1 MNLLK
6 KNKYSIRKYKVGI
19 FSTLIGTVLL
29 LSNPNGAQALTT
41 DHNVQ
46 GGSNQAL
53 PGNSQNTNADTNRDI
68 VNDSQNT
75 PNAHA
80 TDNTSTNQALTNHQN
95 VDVANQVGPAPIQP
109 SASPAQNNN
118 NSNANST
125 ATEPAANTNNNLAS
139 NNNTLNVP
147 NNTDNNDSARHLT
160 LKEIQED
167 VRHSSDKPELV
178 AIAEEASNRPKKRSR
193 RAAPTDPNATPADPT
208 ATPADPT
215 AGNGSA
221 PVAITAP
228 YTPTTDPNANNI
240 GQNAPNEVLS
250 FDDNNI
256 RPSTNR
262 SVPTVTVVDNLPGY
276 TLINGGKVG
285 VFSHA
290 MVRTSMFDSGDAK
303 NYQAQGNVIALGRIR
318 GNDTNDHGDFN
329 GIEKTLTV
337 NPNSELIFEFNT
349 MTTKNYQAQGNVIAL
364 GRIRGNDTNDHGD
377 FNGIEKTL
385 TVNPNSELIF
395 EFNTMT
401 TKNYQGMTN
410 LIIKNADNDTVIGEK
425 VVAYGPIWRLLKV
438 PENVSH
444 LKIQFVPK
452 NDAITDARGIY
463 QLRDGYKYYD
473 FVDSI
478 GLHSGSHVYVERRTM
493 EPTATNNKEFT
504 VTTSL
509 KNNGNFGASFNTDDF
524 VYKIQLPEG
533 VEYVNN
539 SLTKDFPSGNSGV
552 DINDM
557 NVTYDAAN
565 RIITI
570 KSTGGGTGNS
580 PARLMPDKILDLKY
594 KLRVN
599 NVPTPRTVTFNDT
612 LTYKTYSQDFIN
624 SPAESH
630 TVSTNPYT
638 IDIIMNKD
646 ALQAEVDRR
655 IQQADY
661 TFASLDIF
669 NDLKRRAQTIL
680 DENRNNVPLNKRVS
694 QADID
699 SLANQMQHT
708 LIRSVDAEN
717 AVNRKVDDMED
728 LVNQNDELTDEEKQ
742 AAIQV
747 IEEHKNEI
755 IGNIGD
761 QTTDDGVTRIKDQG
775 IQTLSGDTATPVVKP
790 NAKQAIRDKAAKQ
803 REIINHTPDA
813 TQDEIQDALNQL
825 TTDETD
831 AIDNVTNATTNADVE
846 TAKNNG
852 INTIGAV
859 APQVTH
865 KQAARDAINQATAT
879 KRQQINS
886 NREATQEEKN
896 AALNELT
903 QATNHALE
911 QINQATTNDDVDTA
925 KGDGLNAINPIAP
938 VTVVKQAA
946 RDAVSHDAQQHIAE
960 INANPDAT
968 QEERQA
974 AIEKVNAA
982 VAVANTNILNANTN
996 ADVEQVKTNAIQ
1008 GIQAIEPATKVKT
1021 DAKNAIDQSAET
1033 QHNAIFNNNDA
1044 TLEEQQAAQ
1053 QLLDQAVATAK
1064 QNINAADTNQ
1074 EVAQAKD
1081 QGTQNIVVIQ
1091 PATQVKTDARNAV
1104 NEKAR
1109 EAITNIN
1116 ATPGATREEKQE
1128 AINRVNTLKNRAL
1141 NDIGVTST
1149 TAMVNSIRD
1158 DAVNQ
1163 IGAVQPHVTKKQT
1176 ATGVLTDL
1184 ATAKKQEINQN
1195 TNATTEEKQVA
1206 LNQVD
1211 QDLAT
1216 AINNINQADTNAEVD
1231 QAQQLGTKAINAIQ
1245 PNIVKKPAALA
1256 QTNQHYSAKLVE
1268 INATPDATDDEKNA
1282 AINTLNQDRQQAIES
1297 IKQANTNAEVDQA
1310 ATVAENNIDAVQVD
1324 VVKKQAARDKIT
1336 AEVAKRIEAVKQTPN
1351 ATDEE
1356 KQAAVNQINQL
1367 KDQAFNQINQN
1378 QTNDQVDATT
1388 NQAINAIDNVE
1399 AEVVIKPKAIADI
1412 EKAVKEKQQQIDN
1425 SLDSTDNEKEVALQ
1439 ALAKEKEKA
1448 LAAIDQAQTNSQV
1461 NQAATNGVSAIKI
1474 IQPETKIKPAARE
1487 KINQKANELRAQ
1499 INQDK
1504 EATAEE
1510 RQAAL
1515 DKINDLVAKAMT
1527 NITNDR
1533 TNQQV
1538 NDSTNQA
1545 LDDIALVTPDHIVRA
1560 AARDAVKQQYEAK
1573 KHEIEQAEHATDE
1586 EKQVALNQLA
1596 NNEKR
1601 ALQNINQAIANN
1613 DVKRVESNG
1622 IATLKGVEPHIVVKP
1637 EAQEAIKASAD
1648 NQVESIKDTPHA
1660 TTDELDEANQ
1670 QINDTLKQ
1678 GQQDIDNTTQD
1689 AAVNDV
1695 RNQTI
1700 KAIEQ
1705 IKPKVRRK
1713 RAALDNID
1721 ESNNNQLDA
1730 IRNTLDTTQDE
1741 RNVAIAA
1748 LNKIVNAIKNDIA
1761 QNKTNAEVDQTE
1773 ADGNNNIK
1781 VILPKVQVK
1790 PAARQSVSAKAEA
1803 QNALIDQ
1810 SDLSTEEE
1818 RLAAKHLVEQALNQ
1832 AIDQINH
1839 ADKTAQVNQNSI
1851 DAQNIISKIKPATT
1865 VKATALQQIQNIAT
1879 NKINLIKANNEAT
1892 DEEQNAAIVQVEKEL
1907 IKAKQQIAGAVTNA
1921 DVAYLLHDGKNE
1933 IREIEPVINKKA
1945 TAREQLTTLFN
1956 DKKQAIE
1963 ANVQATVEERNSIL
1977 AQLQNIYDT
1986 AIGQIDQDRSNAQV
2000 DKTATLNL
2008 QTIHDL
2014 DVHPIKKPD
2023 AEKTINDDLARV
2035 THLVQNYRKVSDRN
2049 KADALKAITALKL
2062 QMDEELKTARTN
2074 ADVDAVLKRF
2084 NVALGDIEA
2093 VITEKENSLLR
2104 IDNIAQ
2110 QTYAK
2115 FKAIATPE
2123 QLAKVKALID
2133 QYVADG
2139 NRMVDEDATL
2149 NDIKK
2154 DTQLIIDEILA
2165 IKLPA
2170 EVIKASPKVG
2180 QPAPKVCT
2188 PIKKEDKQEV
2198 RKVVKELPNTGS
2210 EEMDLPLKE
2219 LALITGAALLARRRS
2234 KKEKES

>member
-1 MNLLK
+1 MLH
-6 KNKYSIRKYKVGI
+6 
-19 FSTLIGTVLL
+19 LIL
-29 LSNPNGAQALTT
+29 Q
-41 DHNVQ
+41 
-46 GGSNQAL
+46 
-53 PGNSQNTNADTNRDI
+53 
-68 VNDSQNT
+68 
-75 PNAHA
+75 
-80 TDNTSTNQALTNHQN
+80 
-95 VDVANQVGPAPIQP
+95 
-109 SASPAQNNN
+109 
-118 NSNANST
+118 
-125 ATEPAANTNNNLAS
+125 
-139 NNNTLNVP
+139 
-147 NNTDNNDSARHLT
+147 
-160 LKEIQED
+160 
-167 VRHSSDKPELV
+167 
-178 AIAEEASNRPKKRSR
+178 
-193 RAAPTDPNATPADPT
+193 
-208 ATPADPT
+208 
-215 AGNGSA
+215 
-221 PVAITAP
+221 
-228 YTPTTDPNANNI
+228 
-240 GQNAPNEVLS
+240 
-250 FDDNNI
+250 
-256 RPSTNR
+256 
-262 SVPTVTVVDNLPGY
+262 SV
-276 TLINGGKVG
+276 
-285 VFSHA
+285 
-290 MVRTSMFDSGDAK
+290 
-303 NYQAQGNVIALGRIR
+303 
-318 GNDTNDHGDFN
+318 
-329 GIEKTLTV
+329 
-337 NPNSELIFEFNT
+337 
-349 MTTKNYQAQGNVIAL
+349 
-364 GRIRGNDTNDHGD
+364 
-377 FNGIEKTL
+377 
-385 TVNPNSELIF
+385 
-395 EFNTMT
+395 
-401 TKNYQGMTN
+401 
-410 LIIKNADNDTVIGEK
+410 
-425 VVAYGPIWRLLKV
+425 
-438 PENVSH
+438 
-444 LKIQFVPK
+444 
-452 NDAITDARGIY
+452 
-463 QLRDGYKYYD
+463 
-473 FVDSI
+473 
-478 GLHSGSHVYVERRTM
+478 
-493 EPTATNNKEFT
+493 
-504 VTTSL
+504 
-509 KNNGNFGASFNTDDF
+509 

-599 NVPTPRTVTFNDT
+599 NVPTPRTVTFNDI
-612 LTYKTYSQDFIN
+612 LTYKTYTQDFIN

-669 NDLKRRAQTIL
+669 NELKRRAQTIL

-699 SLANQMQHT
+699 SLVNQMQHT

-803 REIINHTPDA
+803 REIINNTPDA

-982 VAVANTNILNANTN
+982 VAAANTNILNANTN

-1104 NEKAR
+1104 NDKAR

-1195 TNATTEEKQVA
+1195 TNATDEEKQVA

-1245 PNIVKKPAALA
+1245 PNIVKKPTALA
-1256 QTNQHYSAKLVE
+1256 QINQHYNAKLAE

-1399 AEVVIKPKAIADI
+1399 AKVVIKPKAIADI

-1425 SLDSTDNEKEVALQ
+1425 SLDSTDNEKEVALL

-1474 IQPETKIKPAARE
+1474 IQPETKVKPAARE

-1560 AARDAVKQQYEAK
+1560 TARDAVKQQYEAK

-1601 ALQNINQAIANN
+1601 ALQNIDQAIANN

-1907 IKAKQQIAGAVTNA
+1907 IKAKQQIASAVTNA

-1956 DKKQAIE
+1956 DKKLAIE

-2000 DKTATLNL
+2000 DKTASLNL

-2139 NRMVDEDATL
+2139 IRMIDEDATL
-2149 NDIKK
+2149 NDIKQH
-2154 DTQLIIDEILA
+2154 TQFIVDEILA

-2170 EVIKASPKVG
+2170 EATKVLPKVG
-2180 QPAPKVCT
+2180 QPAPKLCT
-2188 PIKKEDKQEV
+2188 SIKK
-2198 RKVVKELPNTGS
+2198 
-2210 EEMDLPLKE
+2210 
-2219 LALITGAALLARRRS
+2219 
-2234 KKEKES
+2234 

>member
-41 DHNVQ
+41 DNNVQ
-46 GGSNQAL
+46 SDTNQAT
-53 PGNSQNTNADTNRDI
+53 PVNSQDTNVANNRGLA
-68 VNDSQNT
+68 NSAQNT
-75 PNAHA
+75 PNQSA
-80 TDNTSTNQALTNHQN
+80 TTNQSTNQALVNHN
-95 VDVANQVGPAPIQP
+95 NGSIANQATPTSVQSSTP
-109 SASPAQNNN
+109 SAQNNN
-118 NSNANST
+118 HTDGNTTATETVSNAN
-125 ATEPAANTNNNLAS
+125 NKDVVS
-139 NNNTLNVP
+139 NNTTLNVP
-147 NNTDNNDSARHLT
+147 NKTNENGSGGHLT

-178 AIAEEASNRPKKRSR
+178 AIAEQASNRPKKRSR
-193 RAAPTDPNATPADPT
+193 RAAPADPNATPADP
-208 ATPADPT
+208 AAAA
-215 AGNGSA
+215 AGNGGA

-228 YTPTTDPNANNI
+228 YTPTTDPNANNA

-250 FDDNNI
+250 FDDNGI

-262 SVPTVTVVDNLPGY
+262 SVPSVTVVDNLPGF

-303 NYQAQGNVIALGRIR
+303 NYQAQGNVIALGRIK

-329 GIEKTLTV
+329 GIEK
-337 NPNSELIFEFNT
+337 S
-349 MTTKNYQAQGNVIAL
+349 
-364 GRIRGNDTNDHGD
+364 
-377 FNGIEKTL
+377 L

-401 TKNYQGMTN
+401 TKNYQGVTN
-410 LIIKNADNDTVIGEK
+410 LIIKNADNDTVIAEK
-425 VVAYGPIWRLLKV
+425 SVAYGPIWRLFKV

-524 VYKIQLPEG
+524 VYKVQLPEG

-539 SLTKDFPSGNSGV
+539 SLTKDFPSSNSGV
-552 DINDM
+552 DMNDF

-565 RIITI
+565 RVITI
-570 KSTGGGTGNS
+570 KSTGGGSGNS

-612 LTYKTYSQDFIN
+612 LTYKTYTQDFIN

-699 SLANQMQHT
+699 SLTNQMQHT

-717 AVNRKVDDMED
+717 AVNKKVDQMED

-790 NAKQAIRDKAAKQ
+790 NAKKAIRDKATKQ
-803 REIINHTPDA
+803 REIINATLDA
-813 TQDEIQDALNQL
+813 TEDEIQDALNQL
-825 TTDETD
+825 ATDETD

-846 TAKNNG
+846 IAKNNG

-859 APQVTH
+859 VPQVTH

-911 QINQATTNDDVDTA
+911 QINQATTNADVDNA

-974 AIEKVNAA
+974 AIDKVNAA
-982 VAVANTNILNANTN
+982 VTAANTNILNANTN

-1008 GIQAIEPATKVKT
+1008 GIQAITPATKVKT
-1021 DAKNAIDQSAET
+1021 DAKNAIDKSAET
-1033 QHNAIFNNNDA
+1033 QHNTIFNNNDA

-1104 NEKAR
+1104 NDKAR

-1141 NDIGVTST
+1141 TDIGVTST

-1176 ATGVLTDL
+1176 ATGVLNDL

-1211 QDLAT
+1211 QELAT

-1256 QTNQHYSAKLVE
+1256 QINQHYNAKLAE
-1268 INATPDATDDEKNA
+1268 INATPDATNDEKNA

-1367 KDQAFNQINQN
+1367 KDQAINQINQN
-1378 QTNDQVDATT
+1378 QTNDQVDTTT
-1388 NQAINAIDNVE
+1388 NQAVNAIDNVE

-1425 SLDSTDNEKEVALQ
+1425 SLDSTDNEKEVASQ

-1474 IQPETKIKPAARE
+1474 IQPETKVKPAARE
-1487 KINQKANELRAQ
+1487 KINQKANELRAK

-1510 RQAAL
+1510 RQVAL
-1515 DKINDLVAKAMT
+1515 DKINEFVNQAMT
-1527 NITNDR
+1527 DITNNR

-1538 NDSTNQA
+1538 DDTTSQA
-1545 LDDIALVTPDHIVRA
+1545 LDSIALVAPEHIVRA

-1573 KHEIEQAEHATDE
+1573 KQEIEQAEHATDE

-1596 NNEKR
+1596 NNEKL
-1601 ALQNINQAIANN
+1601 ALQNINQAVTNN
-1613 DVKRVESNG
+1613 DVKRVETNG
-1622 IATLKGVEPHIVVKP
+1622 IATLKGVQPHIVIKP
-1637 EAQEAIKASAD
+1637 EAQQAIKASAE

-1660 TTDELDEANQ
+1660 TVDELDEANQ
-1670 QINDTLKQ
+1670 LISDTLKQ
-1678 GQQDIDNTTQD
+1678 AQQEIENTNQD
-1689 AAVNDV
+1689 AAVTDV

-1713 RAALDNID
+1713 RAALDSI
-1721 ESNNNQLDA
+1721 EENNKNQLDA

-1741 RNVAIAA
+1741 RDVAIDT
-1748 LNKIVNAIKNDIA
+1748 LNKIVNTIKNDIA
-1761 QNKTNAEVDQTE
+1761 QNKTNAEVDRTE
-1773 ADGNNNIK
+1773 TDGNDNIK

-1790 PAARQSVSAKAEA
+1790 PAARQSVGVKAEA

-1839 ADKTAQVNQNSI
+1839 ADKTAQVNQDSI

-1892 DEEQNAAIVQVEKEL
+1892 DEEQNIAIAQVEKEL
-1907 IKAKQQIAGAVTNA
+1907 IKAKQQIASAVTNA
-1921 DVAYLLHDGKNE
+1921 DVAYLLHDEKNE
-1933 IREIEPVINKKA
+1933 IREIEPVINRKA
-1945 TAREQLTTLFN
+1945 SAREQLTTLFN

-1963 ANVQATVEERNSIL
+1963 ANIQATVEERNSIL

-2000 DKTATLNL
+2000 DKTASLNL

-2035 THLVQNYRKVSDRN
+2035 TALVQNYRKVSNRN

-2084 NVALGDIEA
+2084 NVALSDIEA

-2123 QLAKVKALID
+2123 QLAKVKVLID

-2139 NRMVDEDATL
+2139 NRMIDEDATL
-2149 NDIKK
+2149 NDIKQH
-2154 DTQLIIDEILA
+2154 TQFIVDEILA

-2170 EVIKASPKVG
+2170 EATKVSPKEI

-2188 PIKKEDKQEV
+2188 PIKKEETHES
-2198 RKVVKELPNTGS
+2198 RKVEKELPNTGS
-2210 EEMDLPLKE
+2210 EGMDLPLKE
-2219 LALITGAALLARRRS
+2219 FALITGAALLARRRT
-2234 KKEKES
+2234 KNEKES

>member
-41 DHNVQ
+41 DNNVQ
-46 GGSNQAL
+46 SDTNQAT
-53 PGNSQNTNADTNRDI
+53 PVNSQDTNVANNRGLA
-68 VNDSQNT
+68 NSAQNT
-75 PNAHA
+75 PNQSA
-80 TDNTSTNQALTNHQN
+80 TTNQSTNQALVNHN
-95 VDVANQVGPAPIQP
+95 NGSIANQATPTSVQSSTP
-109 SASPAQNNN
+109 SAQNNN
-118 NSNANST
+118 HTDGNTTATETVSNAN
-125 ATEPAANTNNNLAS
+125 NKDVVS
-139 NNNTLNVP
+139 NNTTLNVP
-147 NNTDNNDSARHLT
+147 NKTNENGSGGHLT

-178 AIAEEASNRPKKRSR
+178 AIAEQASNRPKKRSR
-193 RAAPTDPNATPADPT
+193 RAAPADPNATPADP
-208 ATPADPT
+208 AAAA
-215 AGNGSA
+215 AGNGGA

-228 YTPTTDPNANNI
+228 YTPTTDPNANNA

-250 FDDNNI
+250 FDDNGI

-262 SVPTVTVVDNLPGY
+262 SVPSVTVVDNLPGF

-303 NYQAQGNVIALGRIR
+303 NYQAQGNVIALGRIK

-329 GIEKTLTV
+329 GIEK
-337 NPNSELIFEFNT
+337 S
-349 MTTKNYQAQGNVIAL
+349 
-364 GRIRGNDTNDHGD
+364 
-377 FNGIEKTL
+377 L

-401 TKNYQGMTN
+401 TKNYQGVTN
-410 LIIKNADNDTVIGEK
+410 LIIKNADNDTVIAEK
-425 VVAYGPIWRLLKV
+425 SVAYGPIWRLFKV

-524 VYKIQLPEG
+524 VYKVQLPEG

-539 SLTKDFPSGNSGV
+539 SLTKDFPSSNSGV
-552 DINDM
+552 DMNDF

-565 RIITI
+565 RVITI
-570 KSTGGGTGNS
+570 KSTGGGSGNS

-612 LTYKTYSQDFIN
+612 LTYKTYTQDFIN

-699 SLANQMQHT
+699 SLTNQMQHT

-717 AVNRKVDDMED
+717 AVNKKVDQMED

-790 NAKQAIRDKAAKQ
+790 NAKKAIRDKATKQ
-803 REIINHTPDA
+803 REIINATPDA
-813 TQDEIQDALNQL
+813 TEDEIQDALNQL
-825 TTDETD
+825 ATDETD

-846 TAKNNG
+846 IAKNNG

-859 APQVTH
+859 VPQVTH

-911 QINQATTNDDVDTA
+911 QINQATTNADVDNA

-974 AIEKVNAA
+974 AIDKVNAA
-982 VAVANTNILNANTN
+982 VTAANTNILNANTN

-1008 GIQAIEPATKVKT
+1008 GIQAITPATKVKT
-1021 DAKNAIDQSAET
+1021 DAKNAIDKSAET
-1033 QHNAIFNNNDA
+1033 QHNTIFNNNDA

-1104 NEKAR
+1104 NDKAR

-1141 NDIGVTST
+1141 TDIGVTST

-1176 ATGVLTDL
+1176 ATGVLNDL

-1195 TNATTEEKQVA
+1195 TNTTTEEKQVA

-1211 QDLAT
+1211 QELAT

-1256 QTNQHYSAKLVE
+1256 QINQHYNAKLAE
-1268 INATPDATDDEKNA
+1268 INATPDATNDEKNA

-1367 KDQAFNQINQN
+1367 KDQAINQINQN
-1378 QTNDQVDATT
+1378 QTNDQVDTTT
-1388 NQAINAIDNVE
+1388 NQAVNAIDNVE

-1425 SLDSTDNEKEVALQ
+1425 SLDSTDNEKEVASQ

-1474 IQPETKIKPAARE
+1474 IQPETKVKPAARE
-1487 KINQKANELRAQ
+1487 KINQKANELRAK

-1510 RQAAL
+1510 RQVAL
-1515 DKINDLVAKAMT
+1515 DKINEFVNQAMT
-1527 NITNDR
+1527 DITNNR

-1538 NDSTNQA
+1538 DDTTSQA
-1545 LDDIALVTPDHIVRA
+1545 LDSIALVAPEHIVRA

-1573 KHEIEQAEHATDE
+1573 KQEIEQAEHATDE

-1596 NNEKR
+1596 NNEKL
-1601 ALQNINQAIANN
+1601 ALQNINQAVTNN
-1613 DVKRVESNG
+1613 DVKRVETNG
-1622 IATLKGVEPHIVVKP
+1622 IATLKGVQPHIVIKP
-1637 EAQEAIKASAD
+1637 EAQQAIKASAE

-1660 TTDELDEANQ
+1660 TVDELDEANQ
-1670 QINDTLKQ
+1670 LISDTLKQ
-1678 GQQDIDNTTQD
+1678 AQQEIENTNQD
-1689 AAVNDV
+1689 AAVTDV

-1713 RAALDNID
+1713 RAALDSI
-1721 ESNNNQLDA
+1721 EENNKNQLDA

-1741 RNVAIAA
+1741 RDVAIDT
-1748 LNKIVNAIKNDIA
+1748 LNKIVNTIKNDIA
-1761 QNKTNAEVDQTE
+1761 QNKTNAEVDRTE
-1773 ADGNNNIK
+1773 TDGNDNIK

-1790 PAARQSVSAKAEA
+1790 PAARQSVGVKAEA

-1839 ADKTAQVNQNSI
+1839 ADKTAQVNQDSI

-1892 DEEQNAAIVQVEKEL
+1892 DEEQNIAIAQVEKEL
-1907 IKAKQQIAGAVTNA
+1907 IKAKQQIASAVTNA
-1921 DVAYLLHDGKNE
+1921 DVAYLLHDEKNE
-1933 IREIEPVINKKA
+1933 IREIEPVINRKA
-1945 TAREQLTTLFN
+1945 SAREQLTTLFN

-1963 ANVQATVEERNSIL
+1963 ANIQATVEERNSIL

-2000 DKTATLNL
+2000 DKTASLNL

-2035 THLVQNYRKVSDRN
+2035 TALVQNYRKVSNRN

-2084 NVALGDIEA
+2084 NVALSDIEA

-2123 QLAKVKALID
+2123 QLAKVKVLID

-2139 NRMVDEDATL
+2139 NRMIDEDATL
-2149 NDIKK
+2149 NDIKQH
-2154 DTQLIIDEILA
+2154 TQFIVDEILA

-2170 EVIKASPKVG
+2170 EATKVSPKEI

-2188 PIKKEDKQEV
+2188 PIKKEETHES
-2198 RKVVKELPNTGS
+2198 RKVEKELPNTGS
-2210 EEMDLPLKE
+2210 EGMDLPLKE
-2219 LALITGAALLARRRS
+2219 FALITGAALLARRRT
-2234 KKEKES
+2234 KNEKES

>member
-41 DHNVQ
+41 DNNVQ
-46 GGSNQAL
+46 SDTNQAT
-53 PGNSQNTNADTNRDI
+53 PVNSQDKDVANNRGLA
-68 VNDSQNT
+68 NSAQNT
-75 PNAHA
+75 PNQSA
-80 TDNTSTNQALTNHQN
+80 TTNQATNQALVNHN
-95 VDVANQVGPAPIQP
+95 NGSIVNQATPTSVQSSTP
-109 SASPAQNNN
+109 SAQNNN
-118 NSNANST
+118 HTDGNTTATETVSNAN
-125 ATEPAANTNNNLAS
+125 NNDVAS
-139 NNNTLNVP
+139 NNTTLNVP
-147 NNTDNNDSARHLT
+147 NKTNENGSGGHLT

-178 AIAEEASNRPKKRSR
+178 AIAEPASNRPKKRSR
-193 RAAPTDPNATPADPT
+193 RAAPADPNATPADPG
-208 ATPADPT
+208 AAA
-215 AGNGSA
+215 AGNGGA

-228 YTPTTDPNANNI
+228 YTPTTDPNANNA

-250 FDDNNI
+250 FDDNSI
-256 RPSTNR
+256 RPSANR
-262 SVPTVTVVDNLPGY
+262 SVPSVTVVDNLPGF

-285 VFSHA
+285 VLSHA
-290 MVRTSMFDSGDAK
+290 MVRTSMFEAGS
-303 NYQAQGNVIALGRIR
+303 NRTYQAQGNVLALGRIS
-318 GNDTNDHGDFN
+318 GTDASNHGDFN
-329 GIEKTLTV
+329 GIEKSLTV

-349 MTTKNYQAQGNVIAL
+349 MPTKNGQGATNV
-364 GRIRGNDTNDHGD
+364 
-377 FNGIEKTL
+377 
-385 TVNPNSELIF
+385 
-395 EFNTMT
+395 
-401 TKNYQGMTN
+401 
-410 LIIKNADNDTVIGEK
+410 IIKNADTNDTIAEK
-425 VVAYGPIWRLLKV
+425 TVEGGPTLRLFKV
-438 PENVSH
+438 PDNVRN

-463 QLRDGYKYYD
+463 QLKDGYKYYS

-509 KNNGNFGASFNTDDF
+509 KNNGNSGASLDTDEF

-539 SLTKDFPSGNSGV
+539 SLTKDFPSNNSGV
-552 DINDM
+552 DVNDM

-565 RIITI
+565 RVITI
-570 KSTGGGTGNS
+570 KSTGGGTTNS

-612 LTYKTYSQDFIN
+612 LTYKTYTQDFIN
-624 SPAESH
+624 SAAESH

-669 NDLKRRAQTIL
+669 NDLKKRAQTIL
-680 DENRNNVPLNKRVS
+680 AENRNNVPLNKRVS

-699 SLANQMQHT
+699 TLTNQMQHT

-717 AVNRKVDDMED
+717 AVNQKADQMED

-747 IEEHKNEI
+747 IEEHKGNI
-755 IGNIGD
+755 IGDIGD

-790 NAKQAIRDKAAKQ
+790 NAKKAIRDKATKQ
-803 REIINHTPDA
+803 REIINATPDA
-813 TQDEIQDALNQL
+813 TEDEIQDAINQL
-825 TTDETD
+825 ATDETD

-852 INTIGAV
+852 INTIGSV
-859 APQVTH
+859 VPQVTH

-911 QINQATTNDDVDTA
+911 QINQATTNADVDNA

-974 AIEKVNAA
+974 AIDKVNAA
-982 VAVANTNILNANTN
+982 VTAANTNILNANTN
-996 ADVEQVKTNAIQ
+996 AEVEQVKTNAIQ
-1008 GIQAIEPATKVKT
+1008 GIQAITPATKVKT
-1021 DAKNAIDQSAET
+1021 DAKNAIDKSAET
-1033 QHNAIFNNNDA
+1033 QHNTIFNNNDA

-1091 PATQVKTDARNAV
+1091 PATQVKTDARNVV
-1104 NEKAR
+1104 NDKAR

-1141 NDIGVTST
+1141 TDIGVTST

-1176 ATGVLTDL
+1176 ATGVLNDL

-1211 QDLAT
+1211 QELAT

-1256 QTNQHYSAKLVE
+1256 QINQHYNAKLAE
-1268 INATPDATDDEKNA
+1268 INATPDATNDEKNA

-1378 QTNDQVDATT
+1378 QTNDQVDTTT
-1388 NQAINAIDNVE
+1388 NQALNAIDNVE

-1425 SLDSTDNEKEVALQ
+1425 SLDSTDNEKEVASQ

-1474 IQPETKIKPAARE
+1474 IQPETKVKPAARE
-1487 KINQKANELRAQ
+1487 KINQKANELRAK

-1510 RQAAL
+1510 RQVAL
-1515 DKINDLVAKAMT
+1515 DKINEFVNQAMT
-1527 NITNDR
+1527 DITNNR

-1538 NDSTNQA
+1538 DDTTSQA
-1545 LDDIALVTPDHIVRA
+1545 LDSIALVAPEHIVRA

-1573 KHEIEQAEHATDE
+1573 KQEIEQAEHATDE

-1596 NNEKR
+1596 NNKKL
-1601 ALQNINQAIANN
+1601 ALQNINQAVTNN
-1613 DVKRVESNG
+1613 DVKRVETNG
-1622 IATLKGVEPHIVVKP
+1622 IATLKGVQPHIVIKP
-1637 EAQEAIKASAD
+1637 EAQQAIKASAE

-1660 TTDELDEANQ
+1660 TVDELDEANQ
-1670 QINDTLKQ
+1670 LISDTLKQ
-1678 GQQDIDNTTQD
+1678 AQQEIENTNQD
-1689 AAVNDV
+1689 AAVTDV

-1713 RAALDNID
+1713 RAALDSI
-1721 ESNNNQLDA
+1721 EENNKNQLDA

-1741 RNVAIAA
+1741 RDVAIDT
-1748 LNKIVNAIKNDIA
+1748 LNKIVNTIKNDIA
-1761 QNKTNAEVDQTE
+1761 QNKTNAEVDRTE
-1773 ADGNNNIK
+1773 TDGNDNIK

-1790 PAARQSVSAKAEA
+1790 PAARQSVGVKAEA

-1839 ADKTAQVNQNSI
+1839 ADKTAQVNQDSI

-1892 DEEQNAAIVQVEKEL
+1892 DEEQNIAIAQVEKEL
-1907 IKAKQQIAGAVTNA
+1907 IKAKQQIASAVTNA
-1921 DVAYLLHDGKNE
+1921 DVAYLLHDEKNE
-1933 IREIEPVINKKA
+1933 IREIEPVISRKA
-1945 TAREQLTTLFN
+1945 SAREQLTTLFN

-1963 ANVQATVEERNSIL
+1963 ANIQATVEERNSIL

-2000 DKTATLNL
+2000 DKTASLNL

-2035 THLVQNYRKVSDRN
+2035 TALVQNYRKVSDRN

-2084 NVALGDIEA
+2084 NVALSDIEA

-2123 QLAKVKALID
+2123 QLAKVKVLID

-2139 NRMVDEDATL
+2139 NRMIDEDATL
-2149 NDIKK
+2149 NDIKQH
-2154 DTQLIIDEILA
+2154 TQFIVDEILA

-2170 EVIKASPKVG
+2170 EAMKVSPKVI

-2188 PIKKEDKQEV
+2188 PIKKEETHES
-2198 RKVVKELPNTGS
+2198 RKVEKELPNTGS

-2219 LALITGAALLARRRS
+2219 FALITGAALLARRRT
-2234 KKEKES
+2234 KNEKES

>member
-41 DHNVQ
+41 DNNVQ
-46 GGSNQAL
+46 SDTNQAT
-53 PGNSQNTNADTNRDI
+53 PVNSQDKDVANNRGLA
-68 VNDSQNT
+68 NSAQNT
-75 PNAHA
+75 PNQSA
-80 TDNTSTNQALTNHQN
+80 TTNQATNQALVNHN
-95 VDVANQVGPAPIQP
+95 NGSIVNQATPTSVQSSTP
-109 SASPAQNNN
+109 SAQNNN
-118 NSNANST
+118 HTDGNTTATETVSNAN
-125 ATEPAANTNNNLAS
+125 NNDVAS
-139 NNNTLNVP
+139 NNTTLNVP
-147 NNTDNNDSARHLT
+147 NKTNENGSGGHLT

-178 AIAEEASNRPKKRSR
+178 AIAEPASNRPKKRSR
-193 RAAPTDPNATPADPT
+193 RAAPADPNATPADPG
-208 ATPADPT
+208 AAA
-215 AGNGSA
+215 AGNGGA

-228 YTPTTDPNANNI
+228 YTPTTDPNANNA

-250 FDDNNI
+250 FDDNSI

-262 SVPTVTVVDNLPGY
+262 SVPSVTVVDNLPGF

-285 VFSHA
+285 VLSHA
-290 MVRTSMFDSGDAK
+290 MVRTSMFEAGS
-303 NYQAQGNVIALGRIR
+303 NRTYQAQGNVLALGRIS
-318 GNDTNDHGDFN
+318 GTDASNHGDFN
-329 GIEKTLTV
+329 GIEKSLTV

-349 MTTKNYQAQGNVIAL
+349 MPTKNGQGATNV
-364 GRIRGNDTNDHGD
+364 
-377 FNGIEKTL
+377 
-385 TVNPNSELIF
+385 
-395 EFNTMT
+395 
-401 TKNYQGMTN
+401 
-410 LIIKNADNDTVIGEK
+410 IIKNADTNDTIAEK
-425 VVAYGPIWRLLKV
+425 TVEGGPTLRLFKV
-438 PENVSH
+438 PDNVRN

-463 QLRDGYKYYD
+463 QLKDGYKYYS

-509 KNNGNFGASFNTDDF
+509 KNNGNSGASLDTDEF

-539 SLTKDFPSGNSGV
+539 SLTKDFPSNNSGV
-552 DINDM
+552 DVNDM

-565 RIITI
+565 RVITI
-570 KSTGGGTGNS
+570 KSTGGGTTNS

-612 LTYKTYSQDFIN
+612 LTYKTYTQDFIN
-624 SPAESH
+624 SAAESH

-669 NDLKRRAQTIL
+669 NDLKKRAQTIL
-680 DENRNNVPLNKRVS
+680 AENRNNVPLNKRVS

-699 SLANQMQHT
+699 TLTNQMQHT

-717 AVNRKVDDMED
+717 AVNQKADQMED

-747 IEEHKNEI
+747 IEEHKGNI
-755 IGNIGD
+755 IGDIGD

-790 NAKQAIRDKAAKQ
+790 NAKKAIRDKATKQ
-803 REIINHTPDA
+803 REIINATPDA
-813 TQDEIQDALNQL
+813 TEDEIQDAINQL
-825 TTDETD
+825 ATDETD

-852 INTIGAV
+852 INTIGSV
-859 APQVTH
+859 VPQVTH

-911 QINQATTNDDVDTA
+911 QINQATTNADVDNA

-974 AIEKVNAA
+974 AIDKVNAA
-982 VAVANTNILNANTN
+982 VTAANTNILNANTN
-996 ADVEQVKTNAIQ
+996 AEVEQVKTNAIQ
-1008 GIQAIEPATKVKT
+1008 GIQAITPATKVKT
-1021 DAKNAIDQSAET
+1021 DAKNAIDKSAET
-1033 QHNAIFNNNDA
+1033 QHNTIFNNNDA

-1091 PATQVKTDARNAV
+1091 PATQVKTDARNVV
-1104 NEKAR
+1104 NDKAR

-1141 NDIGVTST
+1141 TDIGVTST

-1176 ATGVLTDL
+1176 ATGVLNDL

-1211 QDLAT
+1211 QELAT

-1256 QTNQHYSAKLVE
+1256 QINQHYNAKLAE
-1268 INATPDATDDEKNA
+1268 INATPDATNDEKNA

-1378 QTNDQVDATT
+1378 QTNDQVDTTT
-1388 NQAINAIDNVE
+1388 NQALNAIDNVE

-1425 SLDSTDNEKEVALQ
+1425 SLDSTDNEKEVASQ

-1474 IQPETKIKPAARE
+1474 IQPETKVKPAARE
-1487 KINQKANELRAQ
+1487 KINQKANELRAK

-1510 RQAAL
+1510 RQVAL
-1515 DKINDLVAKAMT
+1515 DKINEFVNQAMT
-1527 NITNDR
+1527 DITNNR

-1538 NDSTNQA
+1538 DDTTSQA
-1545 LDDIALVTPDHIVRA
+1545 LDSIALVAPEHIVRA

-1573 KHEIEQAEHATDE
+1573 KQEIEQAEHATDE

-1596 NNEKR
+1596 NNKKL
-1601 ALQNINQAIANN
+1601 ALQNINQAVTNN
-1613 DVKRVESNG
+1613 DVKRVETNG
-1622 IATLKGVEPHIVVKP
+1622 IATLKGVQPHIVIKP
-1637 EAQEAIKASAD
+1637 EAQQAIKASAE

-1660 TTDELDEANQ
+1660 TVDELDEANQ
-1670 QINDTLKQ
+1670 LISDTLKQ
-1678 GQQDIDNTTQD
+1678 AQQEIENTNQD
-1689 AAVNDV
+1689 AAVTDV

-1713 RAALDNID
+1713 RATLDSI
-1721 ESNNNQLDA
+1721 EENNKNQLDA

-1741 RNVAIAA
+1741 RDVAIDT
-1748 LNKIVNAIKNDIA
+1748 LNKIVNTIKNDIA
-1761 QNKTNAEVDQTE
+1761 QNKTNAEVDRTE
-1773 ADGNNNIK
+1773 TDGNDNIK

-1790 PAARQSVSAKAEA
+1790 PAARQSVGVKAEA

-1839 ADKTAQVNQNSI
+1839 ADKTAQVNQDSI

-1892 DEEQNAAIVQVEKEL
+1892 DEEQNIAIAQVEKEL
-1907 IKAKQQIAGAVTNA
+1907 IKAKQQIASAVTNA
-1921 DVAYLLHDGKNE
+1921 DVAYLLHDEKNE
-1933 IREIEPVINKKA
+1933 IREIEPVISRKA
-1945 TAREQLTTLFN
+1945 SAREQLTTLFN

-1963 ANVQATVEERNSIL
+1963 ANIQATVEERNSIL

-2000 DKTATLNL
+2000 DKTASLNL

-2035 THLVQNYRKVSDRN
+2035 TALVQNYRKVSDRN

-2084 NVALGDIEA
+2084 NVALSDIEA

-2123 QLAKVKALID
+2123 QLAKVKVLID

-2139 NRMVDEDATL
+2139 NRMIDEDATL
-2149 NDIKK
+2149 NDIKQH
-2154 DTQLIIDEILA
+2154 TQFIVDEILA

-2170 EVIKASPKVG
+2170 EAMKVSPKVI

-2188 PIKKEDKQEV
+2188 PIKKEETHES
-2198 RKVVKELPNTGS
+2198 RKVEKELPNTGS

-2219 LALITGAALLARRRS
+2219 FALITGAALLARRRT
-2234 KKEKES
+2234 KNEKES

>member
-41 DHNVQ
+41 DNNVQ
-46 GGSNQAL
+46 SDTNQAT
-53 PGNSQNTNADTNRDI
+53 PVNSQDTNVANNRGLA
-68 VNDSQNT
+68 NSAQNT
-75 PNAHA
+75 PNQSA
-80 TDNTSTNQALTNHQN
+80 TTNQSTNQALVNHN
-95 VDVANQVGPAPIQP
+95 NGSIANQATPTSVQSSTP
-109 SASPAQNNN
+109 SAQNNN
-118 NSNANST
+118 HTDGNTTATETVSNAN
-125 ATEPAANTNNNLAS
+125 NKDVVS
-139 NNNTLNVP
+139 NNTTLNVP
-147 NNTDNNDSARHLT
+147 NKTNENGSGGHLT

-178 AIAEEASNRPKKRSR
+178 AIAEQASNRPKKRSR
-193 RAAPTDPNATPADPT
+193 RAAPADPNATPADP
-208 ATPADPT
+208 AAAA
-215 AGNGSA
+215 AGNGGA

-228 YTPTTDPNANNI
+228 YTPTTDPNANNA

-250 FDDNNI
+250 FDDNGI

-262 SVPTVTVVDNLPGY
+262 SVPSVTVVDNLPGF

-303 NYQAQGNVIALGRIR
+303 NYQAQGNVIALGRIK

-329 GIEKTLTV
+329 GIEK
-337 NPNSELIFEFNT
+337 S
-349 MTTKNYQAQGNVIAL
+349 
-364 GRIRGNDTNDHGD
+364 
-377 FNGIEKTL
+377 L

-401 TKNYQGMTN
+401 TKNYQGVTN
-410 LIIKNADNDTVIGEK
+410 LIIKNADNDTVIAEK
-425 VVAYGPIWRLLKV
+425 SVAYGPIWRLFKV

-524 VYKIQLPEG
+524 VYKVQLPEG

-539 SLTKDFPSGNSGV
+539 SLTKDFPSSNSGV
-552 DINDM
+552 DMNDF

-565 RIITI
+565 RVITI
-570 KSTGGGTGNS
+570 KSTGGGSGNS

-612 LTYKTYSQDFIN
+612 LTYKTYTQDFIN

-699 SLANQMQHT
+699 SLTNQMQHT

-717 AVNRKVDDMED
+717 AVNKKVDQMED

-790 NAKQAIRDKAAKQ
+790 NAKKAIRDKATKQ
-803 REIINHTPDA
+803 REIINATPDA
-813 TQDEIQDALNQL
+813 TEDEIQDALNQL
-825 TTDETD
+825 ATDETD

-846 TAKNNG
+846 IAKNNG

-859 APQVTH
+859 VPQVTH

-911 QINQATTNDDVDTA
+911 QINQATTNADVDNA

-974 AIEKVNAA
+974 AIDKVNAA
-982 VAVANTNILNANTN
+982 VTAANTNILNANTN

-1008 GIQAIEPATKVKT
+1008 GIQAITPATKVKT
-1021 DAKNAIDQSAET
+1021 DAKNAIDKSAET
-1033 QHNAIFNNNDA
+1033 QHNTIFNNNDA

-1104 NEKAR
+1104 NDKAR

-1141 NDIGVTST
+1141 TDIGVTST

-1176 ATGVLTDL
+1176 ATGVLNDL

-1211 QDLAT
+1211 QELAT

-1256 QTNQHYSAKLVE
+1256 QINQHYNAKLAE
-1268 INATPDATDDEKNA
+1268 INATPDATNDEKNA

-1367 KDQAFNQINQN
+1367 KDQAINQINQN
-1378 QTNDQVDATT
+1378 QTNDQVDTTT
-1388 NQAINAIDNVE
+1388 NQAVNAIDNVE

-1425 SLDSTDNEKEVALQ
+1425 SLDSTDNEKEVASQ

-1474 IQPETKIKPAARE
+1474 IQPETKVKPAARE
-1487 KINQKANELRAQ
+1487 KINQKANELRAK

-1510 RQAAL
+1510 RQVAL
-1515 DKINDLVAKAMT
+1515 DKINEFVNQAMT
-1527 NITNDR
+1527 DITNNR

-1538 NDSTNQA
+1538 DDTTSQA
-1545 LDDIALVTPDHIVRA
+1545 LDSIALVAPEHIVRA

-1573 KHEIEQAEHATDE
+1573 KQEIEQAEHATDE

-1596 NNEKR
+1596 NNEKL
-1601 ALQNINQAIANN
+1601 ALQNINQAVTNN
-1613 DVKRVESNG
+1613 DVKRVETNG
-1622 IATLKGVEPHIVVKP
+1622 IATLKGVQPHIVIKP
-1637 EAQEAIKASAD
+1637 EAQQAIKATAE

-1660 TTDELDEANQ
+1660 TVDELDEANQ
-1670 QINDTLKQ
+1670 LISDTLKQ
-1678 GQQDIDNTTQD
+1678 AQQEIENTNQD
-1689 AAVNDV
+1689 AAVTDV

-1713 RAALDNID
+1713 RAALDSI
-1721 ESNNNQLDA
+1721 EENNKNQLDA

-1741 RNVAIAA
+1741 RDVAIDT
-1748 LNKIVNAIKNDIA
+1748 LNKIVNTIKNDIA
-1761 QNKTNAEVDQTE
+1761 QNKTNAEVDRTE
-1773 ADGNNNIK
+1773 TDGNDNIK

-1790 PAARQSVSAKAEA
+1790 PAARQSVGVKAEA

-1810 SDLSTEEE
+1810 SDLTTEEE

-1839 ADKTAQVNQNSI
+1839 ADKTAQVNQDSI

-1892 DEEQNAAIVQVEKEL
+1892 DEEQNIAIAQVEKEL
-1907 IKAKQQIAGAVTNA
+1907 IKAKQQIASAVTNA
-1921 DVAYLLHDGKNE
+1921 DVAYLLHDEKNE
-1933 IREIEPVINKKA
+1933 IREIEPVINRKA
-1945 TAREQLTTLFN
+1945 SAREQLTTLFN

-1963 ANVQATVEERNSIL
+1963 ANIQATVEERNSIL

-2000 DKTATLNL
+2000 DKTASLNL

-2035 THLVQNYRKVSDRN
+2035 TALVQNYRKVSNRN

-2084 NVALGDIEA
+2084 NVALSDIEA

-2123 QLAKVKALID
+2123 QLAKVKVLID

-2139 NRMVDEDATL
+2139 NRMIDEDATL
-2149 NDIKK
+2149 NDIKQH
-2154 DTQLIIDEILA
+2154 TQFIVDEILA

-2170 EVIKASPKVG
+2170 EATKVSPKEI

-2188 PIKKEDKQEV
+2188 PIKKEETHES
-2198 RKVVKELPNTGS
+2198 RKVEKELPNTGS
-2210 EEMDLPLKE
+2210 EGMDLPLKE
-2219 LALITGAALLARRRS
+2219 FALITGAALLARRRT
-2234 KKEKES
+2234 KNEKES

>member
-41 DHNVQ
+41 DNNVQ
-46 GGSNQAL
+46 SDTNQAT
-53 PGNSQNTNADTNRDI
+53 PVNSQDTNVANNRGLA
-68 VNDSQNT
+68 NSAQNT
-75 PNAHA
+75 PNQSA
-80 TDNTSTNQALTNHQN
+80 TTNQSTNQALVNHN
-95 VDVANQVGPAPIQP
+95 NGSIANQATPTSVQSSTP
-109 SASPAQNNN
+109 SAQNNN
-118 NSNANST
+118 HTDGNTTATETVSNAN
-125 ATEPAANTNNNLAS
+125 NKDVVS
-139 NNNTLNVP
+139 NNTTLNVP
-147 NNTDNNDSARHLT
+147 NKTNENGSGGHLT

-178 AIAEEASNRPKKRSR
+178 AIAEQASNRPKKRSR
-193 RAAPTDPNATPADPT
+193 RAAPADPNATPADP
-208 ATPADPT
+208 AAAA
-215 AGNGSA
+215 AGNGGA

-228 YTPTTDPNANNI
+228 YTPTTDPNANNA

-250 FDDNNI
+250 FDDNGI

-262 SVPTVTVVDNLPGY
+262 SVPSVTVVDNLPGF

-303 NYQAQGNVIALGRIR
+303 NYQAQGNVIALGRIK

-329 GIEKTLTV
+329 GIEK
-337 NPNSELIFEFNT
+337 S
-349 MTTKNYQAQGNVIAL
+349 
-364 GRIRGNDTNDHGD
+364 
-377 FNGIEKTL
+377 L

-401 TKNYQGMTN
+401 TKNYQGVTN
-410 LIIKNADNDTVIGEK
+410 LIIKNADNDTVIAEK
-425 VVAYGPIWRLLKV
+425 SVAYGPIWRLFKV

-524 VYKIQLPEG
+524 VYKVQLPEG

-539 SLTKDFPSGNSGV
+539 SLTKDFPSSNSGV
-552 DINDM
+552 DMNDF

-565 RIITI
+565 RVITI
-570 KSTGGGTGNS
+570 KSTGGGSGNS

-612 LTYKTYSQDFIN
+612 LTYKTYTQDFIN

-694 QADID
+694 QVDID
-699 SLANQMQHT
+699 SLTNQMQHT

-717 AVNRKVDDMED
+717 AVNKKVDQMED

-790 NAKQAIRDKAAKQ
+790 NAKKAIRDKATKQ
-803 REIINHTPDA
+803 REIINATPDA
-813 TQDEIQDALNQL
+813 TEDEIQDALNQL
-825 TTDETD
+825 ATDETD

-846 TAKNNG
+846 IAKNNG

-859 APQVTH
+859 VPQVTH

-911 QINQATTNDDVDTA
+911 QINQATTNADVDNA

-974 AIEKVNAA
+974 AIDKVNAA
-982 VAVANTNILNANTN
+982 VTAANTNILNANTN

-1008 GIQAIEPATKVKT
+1008 GIQAITPATKVKT
-1021 DAKNAIDQSAET
+1021 DAKNAIDKSAET
-1033 QHNAIFNNNDA
+1033 QHNTIFNNNDA

-1104 NEKAR
+1104 NDKAR

-1141 NDIGVTST
+1141 TDIGVTST

-1176 ATGVLTDL
+1176 ATGVLNDL

-1211 QDLAT
+1211 QELAT

-1256 QTNQHYSAKLVE
+1256 QINQHYNAKLAE
-1268 INATPDATDDEKNA
+1268 INATPDATNDEKNA

-1367 KDQAFNQINQN
+1367 KDQAINQINQN
-1378 QTNDQVDATT
+1378 QTNDQVDTTT
-1388 NQAINAIDNVE
+1388 NQVVNAIDNVE
-1399 AEVVIKPKAIADI
+1399 AEVVIKPTAIADI

-1425 SLDSTDNEKEVALQ
+1425 SLDSTDNEKEVASQ

-1474 IQPETKIKPAARE
+1474 IQPETKVKPAARE
-1487 KINQKANELRAQ
+1487 KINQKANELRAK

-1510 RQAAL
+1510 RQVAL
-1515 DKINDLVAKAMT
+1515 DKINEFVNQAMT
-1527 NITNDR
+1527 DITNNR

-1538 NDSTNQA
+1538 DDTTSQA
-1545 LDDIALVTPDHIVRA
+1545 LDSIALVAPEHIVRA

-1573 KHEIEQAEHATDE
+1573 KQEIEQAEHATDE

-1596 NNEKR
+1596 NNEKL
-1601 ALQNINQAIANN
+1601 ALQNINQAVTNN
-1613 DVKRVESNG
+1613 DVKRVETNG
-1622 IATLKGVEPHIVVKP
+1622 IATLKGVQPHIVIKP
-1637 EAQEAIKASAD
+1637 EAQQAIKATAE

-1660 TTDELDEANQ
+1660 TVDELDEANQ
-1670 QINDTLKQ
+1670 LISDTLKQ
-1678 GQQDIDNTTQD
+1678 AQQEIENTNQD
-1689 AAVNDV
+1689 AAVTDV

-1713 RAALDNID
+1713 RAALDSI
-1721 ESNNNQLDA
+1721 EENNKNQLDA

-1741 RNVAIAA
+1741 RDVAIDT
-1748 LNKIVNAIKNDIA
+1748 LNKIVNTIKNDIA
-1761 QNKTNAEVDQTE
+1761 QNKTNAEVDRTE
-1773 ADGNNNIK
+1773 TDGNDNIK

-1790 PAARQSVSAKAEA
+1790 PAARQSVGVKAEA

-1839 ADKTAQVNQNSI
+1839 ADKTAQVNQDSI

-1892 DEEQNAAIVQVEKEL
+1892 DEEQNIAIAQVEKEL
-1907 IKAKQQIAGAVTNA
+1907 IKAKQQIASAVTNA
-1921 DVAYLLHDGKNE
+1921 DVAYLLHDEKNE
-1933 IREIEPVINKKA
+1933 IREIEPVINRKA
-1945 TAREQLTTLFN
+1945 SAREQLTTLFN

-1963 ANVQATVEERNSIL
+1963 ANIQATVEERNSIL

-2000 DKTATLNL
+2000 DKTASLNL

-2035 THLVQNYRKVSDRN
+2035 TALVQNYRKVSNRN

-2084 NVALGDIEA
+2084 NVALSDIEA

-2123 QLAKVKALID
+2123 QLAKVKVLID

-2139 NRMVDEDATL
+2139 NRMIDEDATL
-2149 NDIKK
+2149 NDIKQH
-2154 DTQLIIDEILA
+2154 TQFIVDEILA

-2170 EVIKASPKVG
+2170 EATKVSPKEI

-2188 PIKKEDKQEV
+2188 PIKKEETHES
-2198 RKVVKELPNTGS
+2198 RKVEKELPNTGS
-2210 EEMDLPLKE
+2210 EGMDLPLKE
-2219 LALITGAALLARRRS
+2219 FALITGAALLARRRT
-2234 KKEKES
+2234 KNEKES

>member
-290 MVRTSMFDSGDAK
+290 MVRTSMFDSGDA
-303 NYQAQGNVIALGRIR
+303 
-318 GNDTNDHGDFN
+318 
-329 GIEKTLTV
+329 
-337 NPNSELIFEFNT
+337 
-349 MTTKNYQAQGNVIAL
+349 KNYQAQGNVIAL

-1141 NDIGVTST
+1141 NDIGVTS

-2084 NVALGDIEA
+2084 NVTLGDIEA

-2165 IKLPA
+2165 IKLPD

>member
-41 DHNVQ
+41 DNNVQ
-46 GGSNQAL
+46 SDTNQAT
-53 PGNSQNTNADTNRDI
+53 PVNSQDKDVANNRGLA
-68 VNDSQNT
+68 NSAQNT
-75 PNAHA
+75 PNQSA
-80 TDNTSTNQALTNHQN
+80 TTNQATNQALVNHN
-95 VDVANQVGPAPIQP
+95 NGSIVNQATPTSVQSSTP
-109 SASPAQNNN
+109 SAQNNN
-118 NSNANST
+118 HTDGNTTATETVSNAN
-125 ATEPAANTNNNLAS
+125 NNDAVS
-139 NNNTLNVP
+139 NNTTLNVP
-147 NNTDNNDSARHLT
+147 NKTNENGSGGHLT

-178 AIAEEASNRPKKRSR
+178 AIAEPASNRPKKRSR
-193 RAAPTDPNATPADPT
+193 RAAPADPNATPADP
-208 ATPADPT
+208 AAAA
-215 AGNGSA
+215 AGNGGA

-228 YTPTTDPNANNI
+228 YTPTTDPNANNA

-250 FDDNNI
+250 FDDNGI

-262 SVPTVTVVDNLPGY
+262 SVPSVTVVDNLPGF

-290 MVRTSMFDSGDAK
+290 KVRTSMFDSGDNK
-303 NYQAQGNVIALGRIR
+303 NYQAQGNVIALGRIN
-318 GNDTNDHGDFN
+318 GTDTNDHGDFN

-349 MTTKNYQAQGNVIAL
+349 MTTKNGQGATNV
-364 GRIRGNDTNDHGD
+364 
-377 FNGIEKTL
+377 
-385 TVNPNSELIF
+385 
-395 EFNTMT
+395 
-401 TKNYQGMTN
+401 
-410 LIIKNADNDTVIGEK
+410 IIKNADTNDTIAEK
-425 VVAYGPIWRLLKV
+425 TVEGGPTLRLFKV
-438 PENVSH
+438 PDNVRN
-444 LKIQFVPK
+444 LKIQFVSK

-463 QLRDGYKYYD
+463 QLKDGYKYYS

-509 KNNGNFGASFNTDDF
+509 KNNGNSGASLDTDEF

-539 SLTKDFPSGNSGV
+539 SLTKDFPSNNSGV
-552 DINDM
+552 DVNDM

-565 RIITI
+565 RVITI
-570 KSTGGGTGNS
+570 KSTGGGTTNS

-612 LTYKTYSQDFIN
+612 LTYKTYTQDFIN
-624 SPAESH
+624 SAAESH

-669 NDLKRRAQTIL
+669 NDLKKRAQTIL
-680 DENRNNVPLNKRVS
+680 AENRNNVPLNKRVS

-699 SLANQMQHT
+699 TLTNQMQHT

-717 AVNRKVDDMED
+717 AVNQKADQMED

-747 IEEHKNEI
+747 IEEHKGNI
-755 IGNIGD
+755 IGDIGD

-790 NAKQAIRDKAAKQ
+790 NAKKAIRDKATKQ
-803 REIINHTPDA
+803 REIINATPDA
-813 TQDEIQDALNQL
+813 TEDEIQDAINQL
-825 TTDETD
+825 ATDETD

-859 APQVTH
+859 VPQVTH
-865 KQAARDAINQATAT
+865 KKAARDAINQATAT

-911 QINQATTNDDVDTA
+911 QINQATTNADVDNA

-974 AIEKVNAA
+974 AIDKVNAA
-982 VAVANTNILNANTN
+982 VTAANTNILNANTN

-1008 GIQAIEPATKVKT
+1008 GIQAITPATKVKT
-1021 DAKNAIDQSAET
+1021 DAKNAIDKSAET
-1033 QHNAIFNNNDA
+1033 QHNTIFNNNDA

-1081 QGTQNIVVIQ
+1081 QGMQNIVVIQ
-1091 PATQVKTDARNAV
+1091 PATQVKTDARNTV

-1128 AINRVNTLKNRAL
+1128 AIDRVNALKNRAL
-1141 NDIGVTST
+1141 TDIGVTST

-1176 ATGVLTDL
+1176 ATGVLNDL

-1195 TNATTEEKQVA
+1195 TNATTEEKQMA

-1216 AINNINQADTNAEVD
+1216 AINNINQADTNTEVD
-1231 QAQQLGTKAINAIQ
+1231 QAQQLGAQAINAIQ

-1256 QTNQHYSAKLVE
+1256 QINQHYNAKLAE

-1297 IKQANTNAEVDQA
+1297 VKQANTNNEVDQA
-1310 ATVAENNIDAVQVD
+1310 ATTAENNIDAVQVD

-1378 QTNDQVDATT
+1378 QTNDQVDTTT
-1388 NQAINAIDNVE
+1388 NQALNAIDNVE

-1425 SLDSTDNEKEVALQ
+1425 SLDSTDNEKEVASQ

-1474 IQPETKIKPAARE
+1474 IQPETKVKPAARE
-1487 KINQKANELRAQ
+1487 KINQKANELRAK

-1510 RQAAL
+1510 RQVAL
-1515 DKINDLVAKAMT
+1515 DKINEFVNQAMT
-1527 NITNDR
+1527 DITNNR

-1538 NDSTNQA
+1538 DDTTSQA
-1545 LDDIALVTPDHIVRA
+1545 LDSIALVAPEHIVRA

-1573 KHEIEQAEHATDE
+1573 KQEIEQAEHATDE

-1596 NNEKR
+1596 NNEKL
-1601 ALQNINQAIANN
+1601 ALQNINQAVTNN
-1613 DVKRVESNG
+1613 DVKRVETNG
-1622 IATLKGVEPHIVVKP
+1622 IATLKGVQPHIVIKP
-1637 EAQEAIKASAD
+1637 EAQQAIKASAE

-1660 TTDELDEANQ
+1660 TVDELDEANQ
-1670 QINDTLKQ
+1670 LISDTLKQ
-1678 GQQDIDNTTQD
+1678 AQQEIENTNQD
-1689 AAVNDV
+1689 AAVTDV

-1713 RAALDNID
+1713 RAALDSI
-1721 ESNNNQLDA
+1721 EENNKNQLDA

-1741 RNVAIAA
+1741 RDVAIDT
-1748 LNKIVNAIKNDIA
+1748 LNKIVNTIKNDIA
-1761 QNKTNAEVDQTE
+1761 QNKTNAEVDRTE
-1773 ADGNNNIK
+1773 TDGNDNIK

-1790 PAARQSVSAKAEA
+1790 PAARQSVGVKAEA

-1839 ADKTAQVNQNSI
+1839 ADKTAQVNQDSI
-1851 DAQNIISKIKPATT
+1851 NAQNIISKIKPATT

-1892 DEEQNAAIVQVEKEL
+1892 DEEQNIAIAQVEKEL
-1907 IKAKQQIAGAVTNA
+1907 IKAKQQIASAVTNA
-1921 DVAYLLHDGKNE
+1921 DVAYLLHDEKNE
-1933 IREIEPVINKKA
+1933 IREIEPVINRKA
-1945 TAREQLTTLFN
+1945 SAREQLTTLFN

-1963 ANVQATVEERNSIL
+1963 ANFQATVEERNSIL

-2000 DKTATLNL
+2000 DKTASLNL

-2035 THLVQNYRKVSDRN
+2035 TALVQNYRKVSDRN

-2093 VITEKENSLLR
+2093 VITEK
-2104 IDNIAQ
+2104 
-2110 QTYAK
+2110 
-2115 FKAIATPE
+2115 
-2123 QLAKVKALID
+2123 
-2133 QYVADG
+2133 
-2139 NRMVDEDATL
+2139 
-2149 NDIKK
+2149 
-2154 DTQLIIDEILA
+2154 
-2165 IKLPA
+2165 
-2170 EVIKASPKVG
+2170 
-2180 QPAPKVCT
+2180 
-2188 PIKKEDKQEV
+2188 
-2198 RKVVKELPNTGS
+2198 
-2210 EEMDLPLKE
+2210 
-2219 LALITGAALLARRRS
+2219 
-2234 KKEKES
+2234 

>member
-41 DHNVQ
+41 DNNVQ
-46 GGSNQAL
+46 SDTNQAT
-53 PGNSQNTNADTNRDI
+53 PVNSQDTNVANNRGLA
-68 VNDSQNT
+68 NSAQNT
-75 PNAHA
+75 PNQSA
-80 TDNTSTNQALTNHQN
+80 TTNQSTNQALVNHN
-95 VDVANQVGPAPIQP
+95 NGSIANQATPTSVQSSTP
-109 SASPAQNNN
+109 SAQNNN
-118 NSNANST
+118 HTDGNTTATETVSNAN
-125 ATEPAANTNNNLAS
+125 NKDVVS
-139 NNNTLNVP
+139 NNTTLNVP
-147 NNTDNNDSARHLT
+147 NKTNENGSGGHLT

-178 AIAEEASNRPKKRSR
+178 AIAEQASNRPKKRSR
-193 RAAPTDPNATPADPT
+193 RAAPADPNATPADP
-208 ATPADPT
+208 AAAA
-215 AGNGSA
+215 AGNGGA

-228 YTPTTDPNANNI
+228 YTPTTDPNANNA

-250 FDDNNI
+250 FDDNGI

-262 SVPTVTVVDNLPGY
+262 SVPSVTVVDNLPGF

-303 NYQAQGNVIALGRIR
+303 NYQAQGNVIALGRIK

-329 GIEKTLTV
+329 GIEK
-337 NPNSELIFEFNT
+337 S
-349 MTTKNYQAQGNVIAL
+349 
-364 GRIRGNDTNDHGD
+364 
-377 FNGIEKTL
+377 L

-401 TKNYQGMTN
+401 TKNYQGVTN
-410 LIIKNADNDTVIGEK
+410 LIIKNADNDTVIAEK
-425 VVAYGPIWRLLKV
+425 SVAYGPIWRLFKV

-524 VYKIQLPEG
+524 VYKVQLPEG

-539 SLTKDFPSGNSGV
+539 SLTKDFPSSNSGV
-552 DINDM
+552 DMNDF

-565 RIITI
+565 RVITI
-570 KSTGGGTGNS
+570 KSTGGGSGNS

-612 LTYKTYSQDFIN
+612 LTYKTYTQDFIN

-694 QADID
+694 QANID
-699 SLANQMQHT
+699 SLTNQMQHT

-717 AVNRKVDDMED
+717 AVNKKVDQMED

-790 NAKQAIRDKAAKQ
+790 NAKKAIRDKATKQ
-803 REIINHTPDA
+803 REIINATPDA
-813 TQDEIQDALNQL
+813 TEDEIQDALNQL
-825 TTDETD
+825 ATDETD

-846 TAKNNG
+846 IAKNNG

-859 APQVTH
+859 VPQVTH

-911 QINQATTNDDVDTA
+911 QINQATTNADVDNA

-974 AIEKVNAA
+974 AIDKVNAA
-982 VAVANTNILNANTN
+982 VTAANTNILNANTN

-1008 GIQAIEPATKVKT
+1008 GIQAITPATKVKT
-1021 DAKNAIDQSAET
+1021 DAKNAIDKSAET
-1033 QHNAIFNNNDA
+1033 QHNTIFNNNDA

-1104 NEKAR
+1104 NDKAR

-1141 NDIGVTST
+1141 TDIGVTST

-1176 ATGVLTDL
+1176 ATGVLNDL

-1211 QDLAT
+1211 QELAT

-1256 QTNQHYSAKLVE
+1256 QINQHYNAKLAE
-1268 INATPDATDDEKNA
+1268 INATPDATNDEKNA

-1367 KDQAFNQINQN
+1367 KDQAINQINQN
-1378 QTNDQVDATT
+1378 QTNDQVDTTT
-1388 NQAINAIDNVE
+1388 NQAVNAIDNVE

-1425 SLDSTDNEKEVALQ
+1425 SLDSTDNEKEVASQ

-1474 IQPETKIKPAARE
+1474 IQPETKVKPAARK
-1487 KINQKANELRAQ
+1487 KINQKANELRAK

-1510 RQAAL
+1510 RQVAL
-1515 DKINDLVAKAMT
+1515 DKINEFVNQAMT
-1527 NITNDR
+1527 DITNNR

-1538 NDSTNQA
+1538 DDTTSQA
-1545 LDDIALVTPDHIVRA
+1545 LDSIALVAPEHIVRA

-1573 KHEIEQAEHATDE
+1573 KQEIEQAEHATDE

-1596 NNEKR
+1596 NNEKL
-1601 ALQNINQAIANN
+1601 ALQNINQAVTNN
-1613 DVKRVESNG
+1613 DVKRVETNG
-1622 IATLKGVEPHIVVKP
+1622 IATLKGVQPHIVIKP
-1637 EAQEAIKASAD
+1637 EAQQAIKATAE

-1660 TTDELDEANQ
+1660 TVDELDEANQ
-1670 QINDTLKQ
+1670 LISDTLKQ
-1678 GQQDIDNTTQD
+1678 AQQEIENTNQD
-1689 AAVNDV
+1689 AAVTDV

-1713 RAALDNID
+1713 RAALDSI
-1721 ESNNNQLDA
+1721 EENNKNQLDA

-1741 RNVAIAA
+1741 RDVAIDT
-1748 LNKIVNAIKNDIA
+1748 LNKIVNTIKNDIA
-1761 QNKTNAEVDQTE
+1761 QNKTNAEVDRTE
-1773 ADGNNNIK
+1773 TDGNDNIK

-1790 PAARQSVSAKAEA
+1790 PAARQSVGVKAEA

-1839 ADKTAQVNQNSI
+1839 ADKTAQVNQDSI

-1892 DEEQNAAIVQVEKEL
+1892 DEEQNIAIAQVEKEL
-1907 IKAKQQIAGAVTNA
+1907 IKAKQQIASAVTNA
-1921 DVAYLLHDGKNE
+1921 DVAYLLHDEKNE
-1933 IREIEPVINKKA
+1933 IREIEPVINRKA
-1945 TAREQLTTLFN
+1945 SAREQLTTLFN

-1963 ANVQATVEERNSIL
+1963 ANIQATVEERNSIL

-2000 DKTATLNL
+2000 DKTASLNL

-2035 THLVQNYRKVSDRN
+2035 TALVQNYRKVSNRN

-2084 NVALGDIEA
+2084 NVALSDIEA

-2123 QLAKVKALID
+2123 QLAKVKVLID

-2139 NRMVDEDATL
+2139 NRMIDEDATL
-2149 NDIKK
+2149 NDIKQH
-2154 DTQLIIDEILA
+2154 TQFIVDEILA

-2170 EVIKASPKVG
+2170 EATKVSPKEI

-2188 PIKKEDKQEV
+2188 PIKKEETHES
-2198 RKVVKELPNTGS
+2198 RKVEKELPNTGS
-2210 EEMDLPLKE
+2210 EGMDLPLKE
-2219 LALITGAALLARRRS
+2219 FALITGAALLARRRT
-2234 KKEKES
+2234 KNEKES

>member
-29 LSNPNGAQALTT
+29 LSNPNCAQALTT
-41 DHNVQ
+41 DNNVQ
-46 GGSNQAL
+46 SDTNQAT
-53 PGNSQNTNADTNRDI
+53 PVNSQDTNVANNRGLA
-68 VNDSQNT
+68 NSAQNT
-75 PNAHA
+75 PNQSA
-80 TDNTSTNQALTNHQN
+80 TTNQSTNQALVNHN
-95 VDVANQVGPAPIQP
+95 NGSIANQATPAPIQP
-109 SASPAQNNN
+109 SASPTQNNN
-118 NSNANST
+118 HSDANST
-125 ATEPAANTNNNLAS
+125 ATETVSNANNNDVVS
-139 NNNTLNVP
+139 NNTTLNVP
-147 NNTDNNDSARHLT
+147 NRTNENGSGGHLT

-178 AIAEEASNRPKKRSR
+178 AIAEQASNRPKKRSR
-193 RAAPTDPNATPADPT
+193 RAAPADPNATPADPAAAAANGT
-208 ATPADPT
+208 VP
-215 AGNGSA
+215 AGN
-221 PVAITAP
+221 TAP
-228 YTPTTDPNANNI
+228 YTPTTDPNANNA

-250 FDDNNI
+250 FDDNGI

-262 SVPTVTVVDNLPGY
+262 SVPTVNVVNNLPGF

-290 MVRTSMFDSGDAK
+290 MVRTSMFDSGDNK
-303 NYQAQGNVIALGRIR
+303 NYQAQGNVIALGRIH
-318 GNDTNDHGDFN
+318 GTDTNDHGDFN

-349 MTTKNYQAQGNVIAL
+349 MSTKNGQGATNV
-364 GRIRGNDTNDHGD
+364 
-377 FNGIEKTL
+377 
-385 TVNPNSELIF
+385 
-395 EFNTMT
+395 
-401 TKNYQGMTN
+401 
-410 LIIKNADNDTVIGEK
+410 IIKNADTNDTIAEK
-425 VVAYGPIWRLLKV
+425 TVEGGPTLRLFKV
-438 PENVSH
+438 PDNVRN

-463 QLRDGYKYYD
+463 QLKDGYKYYS

-493 EPTATNNKEFT
+493 DPTATNNKEFT

-509 KNNGNFGASFNTDDF
+509 KNNGNSGASLDTNDF
-524 VYKIQLPEG
+524 VYQVQLPEG

-539 SLTKDFPSGNSGV
+539 SLTKDFPSNNSGV
-552 DINDM
+552 DVNDM

-565 RIITI
+565 RVITI
-570 KSTGGGTGNS
+570 KSTGGGTANS
-580 PARLMPDKILDLKY
+580 PARLMPDKILDLRY

-599 NVPTPRTVTFNDT
+599 NVPTPRTVTFNET
-612 LTYKTYSQDFIN
+612 LTYKTYTQDFIN
-624 SPAESH
+624 SAAESH

-669 NDLKRRAQTIL
+669 NGLKRRAQTIL

-699 SLANQMQHT
+699 SLTNQMQHT

-717 AVNRKVDDMED
+717 AVNKKVDQMED

-790 NAKQAIRDKAAKQ
+790 NAKKAIRDKATKQ
-803 REIINHTPDA
+803 RAIINATPDA
-813 TQDEIQDALNQL
+813 TEDEIQDALNQL
-825 TTDETD
+825 ATDETD
-831 AIDNVTNATTNADVE
+831 AIDNVTNATTNTDVE

-859 APQVTH
+859 VPQVTH
-865 KQAARDAINQATAT
+865 KKAARDAINQATAT

-911 QINQATTNDDVDTA
+911 QINQATTNADVDNA

-974 AIEKVNAA
+974 AIDKVNAA
-982 VAVANTNILNANTN
+982 VTAANTNILNANTN

-1008 GIQAIEPATKVKT
+1008 GIQAITPATKVKT
-1021 DAKNAIDQSAET
+1021 DAKNAIDKSAET
-1033 QHNAIFNNNDA
+1033 QHNTIFNNNDA

-1104 NEKAR
+1104 NDKAR

-1141 NDIGVTST
+1141 TDIGVTST

-1211 QDLAT
+1211 QELAT

-1256 QTNQHYSAKLVE
+1256 QINQHYNTKLAE
-1268 INATPDATDDEKNA
+1268 INATPDATNDEKNA

-1388 NQAINAIDNVE
+1388 NQAVNAIDNVE

-1425 SLDSTDNEKEVALQ
+1425 SLDSTDNEKEVASQ
-1439 ALAKEKEKA
+1439 ALTKEKEKA

-1474 IQPETKIKPAARE
+1474 IQPETKVKPAARE
-1487 KINQKANELRAQ
+1487 KINQKANELRAK

-1510 RQAAL
+1510 RQVAL
-1515 DKINDLVAKAMT
+1515 DKINEFVNQAMT
-1527 NITNDR
+1527 DITNNR

-1538 NDSTNQA
+1538 DDTTSQA
-1545 LDDIALVTPDHIVRA
+1545 LDSIALVTPEHIVRA
-1560 AARDAVKQQYEAK
+1560 GARDAVKQQYEAK
-1573 KHEIEQAEHATDE
+1573 KQEIEQAEHATDE

-1596 NNEKR
+1596 NNEKL
-1601 ALQNINQAIANN
+1601 ALQNINQAVTNN
-1613 DVKRVESNG
+1613 DVKRVETNG
-1622 IATLKGVEPHIVVKP
+1622 IATLKGVQPHIVIKP
-1637 EAQEAIKASAD
+1637 EAQQAIKASAE
-1648 NQVESIKDTPHA
+1648 NQVELIKDTPHA
-1660 TTDELDEANQ
+1660 TVDELDEANQ
-1670 QINDTLKQ
+1670 LISDTLKKA
-1678 GQQDIDNTTQD
+1678 QQDIDNTTQD

-1741 RNVAIAA
+1741 RNVAIDT

-1839 ADKTAQVNQNSI
+1839 ADKTVQVNQNSI

-1892 DEEQNAAIVQVEKEL
+1892 DEEQNAAIAQVEKEL
-1907 IKAKQQIAGAVTNA
+1907 IKAKQQIASAVTNA

-1933 IREIEPVINKKA
+1933 IREIEPVINRKA
-1945 TAREQLTTLFN
+1945 SAREQLTTLLN

-1963 ANVQATVEERNSIL
+1963 ANIQATVEERNSIL

-2000 DKTATLNL
+2000 DKTASLNL

-2133 QYVADG
+2133 QYVTDG
-2139 NRMVDEDATL
+2139 NRMIDEDATL
-2149 NDIKK
+2149 NDIKQH
-2154 DTQLIIDEILA
+2154 TQFIVDEILA

-2170 EVIKASPKVG
+2170 EATKVSPKVI
-2180 QPAPKVCT
+2180 QSAPKVCT
-2188 PIKKEDKQEV
+2188 PIKKEETHES
-2198 RKVVKELPNTGS
+2198 RKVEKELPNTGS
-2210 EEMDLPLKE
+2210 EGMDLPLKE
-2219 LALITGAALLARRRS
+2219 FALITGAALLARRRT
-2234 KKEKES
+2234 KNEKES

>member
-41 DHNVQ
+41 DNNVQ
-46 GGSNQAL
+46 SDTNQAT
-53 PGNSQNTNADTNRDI
+53 PVNSQDTNVANNRGLA
-68 VNDSQNT
+68 NSAQNT
-75 PNAHA
+75 PNQSA
-80 TDNTSTNQALTNHQN
+80 TTNQSTNQALVNHN
-95 VDVANQVGPAPIQP
+95 NGSIANQATPTSVQSSTP
-109 SASPAQNNN
+109 SAQNNN
-118 NSNANST
+118 HTDGNTTATETVSNAN
-125 ATEPAANTNNNLAS
+125 NKDVVS
-139 NNNTLNVP
+139 NNTTLNVP
-147 NNTDNNDSARHLT
+147 NKTNENGSGGHLT

-178 AIAEEASNRPKKRSR
+178 AIAEQASNRPKKRSR
-193 RAAPTDPNATPADPT
+193 RAAPADPNATPADP
-208 ATPADPT
+208 AAAA
-215 AGNGSA
+215 AGNGGA

-228 YTPTTDPNANNI
+228 YTPTTDPNANNA

-250 FDDNNI
+250 FDDNGI

-262 SVPTVTVVDNLPGY
+262 SVPSVTVVDNLPGF

-303 NYQAQGNVIALGRIR
+303 NYQAQGNVIALGRIK

-329 GIEKTLTV
+329 GIEK
-337 NPNSELIFEFNT
+337 S
-349 MTTKNYQAQGNVIAL
+349 
-364 GRIRGNDTNDHGD
+364 
-377 FNGIEKTL
+377 L

-401 TKNYQGMTN
+401 TKNYQGVTN
-410 LIIKNADNDTVIGEK
+410 LIIKNADNDTVIAEK
-425 VVAYGPIWRLLKV
+425 SVAYGPIWRLFKV

-524 VYKIQLPEG
+524 VYKVQLPEG

-539 SLTKDFPSGNSGV
+539 SLTKDFPSSNSGV
-552 DINDM
+552 DMNDF

-565 RIITI
+565 RVITI
-570 KSTGGGTGNS
+570 KSTGGGSGNS

-612 LTYKTYSQDFIN
+612 LTYKTYTQDFIN

-699 SLANQMQHT
+699 SLTNQMQHT

-717 AVNRKVDDMED
+717 AVNKKVDQMED

-790 NAKQAIRDKAAKQ
+790 NAKKAIRDKATKQ
-803 REIINHTPDA
+803 REIINATPDA
-813 TQDEIQDALNQL
+813 TEDEIQDALNQL
-825 TTDETD
+825 ATDETD

-846 TAKNNG
+846 IAKNNG

-859 APQVTH
+859 VPQVTH

-911 QINQATTNDDVDTA
+911 QINQATTNADVDNA

-974 AIEKVNAA
+974 AIDKVNAA
-982 VAVANTNILNANTN
+982 VTAANTNILNANTN

-1008 GIQAIEPATKVKT
+1008 GIQAITPATKVKT
-1021 DAKNAIDQSAET
+1021 DAKNAIDKSAET
-1033 QHNAIFNNNDA
+1033 QHNTIFNNNDA

-1104 NEKAR
+1104 NDKAR

-1141 NDIGVTST
+1141 TDIGVTST

-1176 ATGVLTDL
+1176 ATGVLNDL

-1211 QDLAT
+1211 QELAT

-1256 QTNQHYSAKLVE
+1256 QINQHYNAKLAE
-1268 INATPDATDDEKNA
+1268 INATPDATNDEKNA

-1367 KDQAFNQINQN
+1367 KDQAINQINQN
-1378 QTNDQVDATT
+1378 QTNDQVDTTT
-1388 NQAINAIDNVE
+1388 NQAVNAIDNVE

-1425 SLDSTDNEKEVALQ
+1425 SLDSTDNEKEVASQ

-1474 IQPETKIKPAARE
+1474 IQPETKVKPAARE
-1487 KINQKANELRAQ
+1487 KINQKANELRAK

-1510 RQAAL
+1510 RQVAL
-1515 DKINDLVAKAMT
+1515 DKINEFVNQAMT
-1527 NITNDR
+1527 DITNNR

-1538 NDSTNQA
+1538 DDTTSQA
-1545 LDDIALVTPDHIVRA
+1545 LDSIALVAPEHIVRA

-1573 KHEIEQAEHATDE
+1573 KQEIEQAEHATDE

-1596 NNEKR
+1596 NNEKL
-1601 ALQNINQAIANN
+1601 ALQNINQAVTNN
-1613 DVKRVESNG
+1613 DVKRVETNG
-1622 IATLKGVEPHIVVKP
+1622 IATLKGVKPHIVIKP
-1637 EAQEAIKASAD
+1637 EAQQAIKASAE

-1660 TTDELDEANQ
+1660 TVDELDEANQ
-1670 QINDTLKQ
+1670 LISDTLKQ
-1678 GQQDIDNTTQD
+1678 AQQEIENTNQD
-1689 AAVNDV
+1689 AAVTDV

-1713 RAALDNID
+1713 RAALDSI
-1721 ESNNNQLDA
+1721 EENNKNQLDA

-1741 RNVAIAA
+1741 RDVAIDT
-1748 LNKIVNAIKNDIA
+1748 LNKIVNTIKNDIA
-1761 QNKTNAEVDQTE
+1761 QNKTNAEVDRTE
-1773 ADGNNNIK
+1773 TDGNDNIK

-1790 PAARQSVSAKAEA
+1790 PAARQSVGVKAEA

-1839 ADKTAQVNQNSI
+1839 ADKTAQVNQDSI

-1892 DEEQNAAIVQVEKEL
+1892 DEEQNIAIAQVEKEL
-1907 IKAKQQIAGAVTNA
+1907 IKAKQQIASAVTNA
-1921 DVAYLLHDGKNE
+1921 DVAYLLHDEKNE
-1933 IREIEPVINKKA
+1933 IREIEPVINRKA
-1945 TAREQLTTLFN
+1945 SAREQLTTLFN

-1963 ANVQATVEERNSIL
+1963 ANIQATVEERNSIL

-2000 DKTATLNL
+2000 DKTASLNL

-2035 THLVQNYRKVSDRN
+2035 TALVQNYRKVSNRN

-2084 NVALGDIEA
+2084 NVALSDIEA

-2123 QLAKVKALID
+2123 QLAKVKVLID

-2139 NRMVDEDATL
+2139 NRMIDEDATL
-2149 NDIKK
+2149 NDIKQH
-2154 DTQLIIDEILA
+2154 TQFIVDEILA

-2170 EVIKASPKVG
+2170 EATKVSPKEI

-2188 PIKKEDKQEV
+2188 PIKKEETHES
-2198 RKVVKELPNTGS
+2198 RKVEKELPNTGS
-2210 EEMDLPLKE
+2210 EGMDLPLKE
-2219 LALITGAALLARRRS
+2219 FALITGAALLARRRT
-2234 KKEKES
+2234 KNEKES

>member
-41 DHNVQ
+41 DNNVQ
-46 GGSNQAL
+46 SDTNQAT
-53 PGNSQNTNADTNRDI
+53 PVNSQDKDVANNRGLA
-68 VNDSQNT
+68 NSAQNT
-75 PNAHA
+75 PNQSA
-80 TDNTSTNQALTNHQN
+80 TTNQATNQALVNHN
-95 VDVANQVGPAPIQP
+95 NGSIVNQATPTSVQSSTP
-109 SASPAQNNN
+109 SAQNNN
-118 NSNANST
+118 HTDGNTTATETVSNAN
-125 ATEPAANTNNNLAS
+125 NNDVAS
-139 NNNTLNVP
+139 NNTTLNVP
-147 NNTDNNDSARHLT
+147 NKTNENGSGGHLT

-178 AIAEEASNRPKKRSR
+178 AIAEPASNRPKKRSR
-193 RAAPTDPNATPADPT
+193 RAAPADPNATPADPG
-208 ATPADPT
+208 AAA
-215 AGNGSA
+215 AGNGGA

-228 YTPTTDPNANNI
+228 YTPTTDPNANNA

-250 FDDNNI
+250 FDDNSI

-262 SVPTVTVVDNLPGY
+262 SVPSVTVVDNLPGF

-285 VFSHA
+285 VLSHA
-290 MVRTSMFDSGDAK
+290 MVRTSMFEAGS
-303 NYQAQGNVIALGRIR
+303 NRTYQAQGNVLALGRIS
-318 GNDTNDHGDFN
+318 GTDASNHGDFN
-329 GIEKTLTV
+329 GIEKSLTV

-349 MTTKNYQAQGNVIAL
+349 MPTKNGQGATNV
-364 GRIRGNDTNDHGD
+364 
-377 FNGIEKTL
+377 
-385 TVNPNSELIF
+385 
-395 EFNTMT
+395 
-401 TKNYQGMTN
+401 
-410 LIIKNADNDTVIGEK
+410 IIKNADTNDTIAEK
-425 VVAYGPIWRLLKV
+425 TVEGGPTLRLFKV
-438 PENVSH
+438 PDNVRN

-463 QLRDGYKYYD
+463 QLKDGYKYYS

-509 KNNGNFGASFNTDDF
+509 KNNGNSGASLDTDEF

-539 SLTKDFPSGNSGV
+539 SLTKDFPSNNSGV
-552 DINDM
+552 DVNDM

-565 RIITI
+565 RVITI
-570 KSTGGGTGNS
+570 KSTGGGTTNS

-612 LTYKTYSQDFIN
+612 LTYKTYTQDFIN
-624 SPAESH
+624 SAAESH

-669 NDLKRRAQTIL
+669 NDLKKRAQTIL
-680 DENRNNVPLNKRVS
+680 AENRNNVPLNKRVS

-699 SLANQMQHT
+699 TLTNQMQHT

-717 AVNRKVDDMED
+717 AVNQKADQMED

-747 IEEHKNEI
+747 IEEHKGNI
-755 IGNIGD
+755 IGDIGD

-790 NAKQAIRDKAAKQ
+790 NAKKAIRDKATKQ
-803 REIINHTPDA
+803 REIINATPDV
-813 TQDEIQDALNQL
+813 TEDEIQDAINQL
-825 TTDETD
+825 ATDETD

-852 INTIGAV
+852 INTIGSV
-859 APQVTH
+859 VPQVTH

-911 QINQATTNDDVDTA
+911 QINQATTNADVDNA

-974 AIEKVNAA
+974 AIDKVNAA
-982 VAVANTNILNANTN
+982 VTAANTNILNANTN
-996 ADVEQVKTNAIQ
+996 AEVEQVKTNAIQ
-1008 GIQAIEPATKVKT
+1008 GIQAITPATKVKT
-1021 DAKNAIDQSAET
+1021 DAKNAIDKSAET
-1033 QHNAIFNNNDA
+1033 QHNTIFNNNDA

-1091 PATQVKTDARNAV
+1091 PATQVKTDARNVV
-1104 NEKAR
+1104 NDKAR

-1141 NDIGVTST
+1141 TDIGVTST

-1176 ATGVLTDL
+1176 ATGVLNDL

-1211 QDLAT
+1211 QELAT

-1256 QTNQHYSAKLVE
+1256 QINQHYNAKLAE
-1268 INATPDATDDEKNA
+1268 INATPDATNDEKNA

-1378 QTNDQVDATT
+1378 QTNDQVDTTT
-1388 NQAINAIDNVE
+1388 NQALNAIDNVE

-1425 SLDSTDNEKEVALQ
+1425 SLDSTDNEKEVASQ

-1474 IQPETKIKPAARE
+1474 IQPETKVKPAARE
-1487 KINQKANELRAQ
+1487 KINQKANELRAK

-1510 RQAAL
+1510 RQVAL
-1515 DKINDLVAKAMT
+1515 DKINEFVNQAMT
-1527 NITNDR
+1527 DITNNR

-1538 NDSTNQA
+1538 DDTTSQA
-1545 LDDIALVTPDHIVRA
+1545 LDSIALVAPEHIVRA

-1573 KHEIEQAEHATDE
+1573 KQEIEQAEHATDE

-1596 NNEKR
+1596 NNKKL
-1601 ALQNINQAIANN
+1601 ALQNINQAVTNN
-1613 DVKRVESNG
+1613 DVKRVETNG
-1622 IATLKGVEPHIVVKP
+1622 IATLKGVQPHIVIKP
-1637 EAQEAIKASAD
+1637 EAQQAIKASAE

-1660 TTDELDEANQ
+1660 TVDELDEANQ
-1670 QINDTLKQ
+1670 LISDTLKQ
-1678 GQQDIDNTTQD
+1678 AQQEIENTNQD
-1689 AAVNDV
+1689 AAVTDV

-1713 RAALDNID
+1713 RAALDSI
-1721 ESNNNQLDA
+1721 EENNKNQLDA

-1741 RNVAIAA
+1741 RDVAIDT
-1748 LNKIVNAIKNDIA
+1748 LNKIVNTIKNDIA
-1761 QNKTNAEVDQTE
+1761 QNKTNAEVDRTE
-1773 ADGNNNIK
+1773 TDGNDNIK

-1790 PAARQSVSAKAEA
+1790 PAARQSVGVKAEA

-1839 ADKTAQVNQNSI
+1839 ADKTAQVNQDSI

-1892 DEEQNAAIVQVEKEL
+1892 DEEQNIAIAQVEKEL
-1907 IKAKQQIAGAVTNA
+1907 IKAKQQIASAVTNA
-1921 DVAYLLHDGKNE
+1921 DVAYLLHDEKNE
-1933 IREIEPVINKKA
+1933 IREIEPVISRKA
-1945 TAREQLTTLFN
+1945 SAREQLTTLFN

-1963 ANVQATVEERNSIL
+1963 ANIQATVEERNSIL

-2000 DKTATLNL
+2000 DKTASLNL

-2035 THLVQNYRKVSDRN
+2035 TALVQNYRKVSDRN

-2084 NVALGDIEA
+2084 NVALSDIEA

-2123 QLAKVKALID
+2123 QLAKVKVLID

-2139 NRMVDEDATL
+2139 NRMIDEDATL
-2149 NDIKK
+2149 NDIKQH
-2154 DTQLIIDEILA
+2154 TQFIVDEILA

-2170 EVIKASPKVG
+2170 EAMKVSPKVI

-2188 PIKKEDKQEV
+2188 PIKKEETHES
-2198 RKVVKELPNTGS
+2198 RKVEKELPNTGS

-2219 LALITGAALLARRRS
+2219 FALITGAALLARRRT
-2234 KKEKES
+2234 KNEKES

>member
-41 DHNVQ
+41 DNNVQ
-46 GGSNQAL
+46 SDTNQAT
-53 PGNSQNTNADTNRDI
+53 PVNSQDKDVANNRGLA
-68 VNDSQNT
+68 NSAQNT
-75 PNAHA
+75 PNQSA
-80 TDNTSTNQALTNHQN
+80 TTNQATNQALVNHN
-95 VDVANQVGPAPIQP
+95 NGSIVNQATPTSVQSSTP
-109 SASPAQNNN
+109 SAQNNN
-118 NSNANST
+118 HTDGNTTATETVSNAN
-125 ATEPAANTNNNLAS
+125 NNDAVS
-139 NNNTLNVP
+139 NNTTLNVP
-147 NNTDNNDSARHLT
+147 NKTNENGSGGHLT

-178 AIAEEASNRPKKRSR
+178 AIAEPASNRPKKRSR
-193 RAAPTDPNATPADPT
+193 RAAPADPNATPADP
-208 ATPADPT
+208 AAAA
-215 AGNGSA
+215 AGNGGA

-228 YTPTTDPNANNI
+228 YTPTTDPNANNA

-250 FDDNNI
+250 FDDNGI

-262 SVPTVTVVDNLPGY
+262 SVPSVTVVDNLPGF

-290 MVRTSMFDSGDAK
+290 MVRTSMFDSGDNK
-303 NYQAQGNVIALGRIR
+303 NYQAQGNVIALGRIN
-318 GNDTNDHGDFN
+318 GTDTNDHGDFN

-349 MTTKNYQAQGNVIAL
+349 MTTKNGQGATNV
-364 GRIRGNDTNDHGD
+364 
-377 FNGIEKTL
+377 
-385 TVNPNSELIF
+385 
-395 EFNTMT
+395 
-401 TKNYQGMTN
+401 
-410 LIIKNADNDTVIGEK
+410 IIKNADTNDTIAEK
-425 VVAYGPIWRLLKV
+425 TVEGGPTLRLFKV
-438 PENVSH
+438 PDNVRN
-444 LKIQFVPK
+444 LKIQFVSK

-463 QLRDGYKYYD
+463 QLKDGYKYYS

-509 KNNGNFGASFNTDDF
+509 KNNGNSGASLDTDEF

-539 SLTKDFPSGNSGV
+539 SLTKDFPSNNSGV
-552 DINDM
+552 DVNDM

-565 RIITI
+565 RVITI
-570 KSTGGGTGNS
+570 KSTGGGTTNS

-612 LTYKTYSQDFIN
+612 LTYKTYTQDFIN
-624 SPAESH
+624 SAAESH

-669 NDLKRRAQTIL
+669 NDLKKRAQTIL
-680 DENRNNVPLNKRVS
+680 AENRNNVPLNKRVS

-699 SLANQMQHT
+699 TLTNQMQHT

-717 AVNRKVDDMED
+717 AVNQKADQMED

-747 IEEHKNEI
+747 IEEHKGNI
-755 IGNIGD
+755 IGDIGD

-790 NAKQAIRDKAAKQ
+790 NAKKAIRDKATKQ
-803 REIINHTPDA
+803 REIINATPDA
-813 TQDEIQDALNQL
+813 TEDEIQDAINQL
-825 TTDETD
+825 ATDETD

-859 APQVTH
+859 VPQVTH
-865 KQAARDAINQATAT
+865 KKAARDAINQATAT

-911 QINQATTNDDVDTA
+911 QINQATTNADVDNA

-974 AIEKVNAA
+974 AIDKVNAA
-982 VAVANTNILNANTN
+982 VTAANTNILNANTN

-1008 GIQAIEPATKVKT
+1008 GIQAITPATKVKT
-1021 DAKNAIDQSAET
+1021 DAKNAIDKSAET
-1033 QHNAIFNNNDA
+1033 QHNTIFNNNDA

-1081 QGTQNIVVIQ
+1081 QGMQNIVVIQ
-1091 PATQVKTDARNAV
+1091 PATQVKTDARNTV

-1128 AINRVNTLKNRAL
+1128 AIDRVNALKNRAL
-1141 NDIGVTST
+1141 TDIGVTST

-1176 ATGVLTDL
+1176 ATGVLNDL

-1195 TNATTEEKQVA
+1195 TNATTEEKQMA

-1216 AINNINQADTNAEVD
+1216 AINNINQADTNTEVD
-1231 QAQQLGTKAINAIQ
+1231 QAQQLGAQAINAIQ

-1256 QTNQHYSAKLVE
+1256 QINQHYNAKLAE

-1297 IKQANTNAEVDQA
+1297 VKQANTNNEVDQA
-1310 ATVAENNIDAVQVD
+1310 ATTAENNIDAVQVD

-1378 QTNDQVDATT
+1378 QTNDQVDTTT
-1388 NQAINAIDNVE
+1388 NQALNAIDNVE

-1425 SLDSTDNEKEVALQ
+1425 SLDSTDNEKEVASQ

-1474 IQPETKIKPAARE
+1474 IQPETKVKPAARE
-1487 KINQKANELRAQ
+1487 KINQKANELRAK

-1510 RQAAL
+1510 RQVAL
-1515 DKINDLVAKAMT
+1515 DKINEFVNQAMT
-1527 NITNDR
+1527 DITNNR

-1538 NDSTNQA
+1538 DDTTSQA
-1545 LDDIALVTPDHIVRA
+1545 LDSIALVAPEHIVRA

-1573 KHEIEQAEHATDE
+1573 KQEIEQAEHATDE

-1596 NNEKR
+1596 NNEKL
-1601 ALQNINQAIANN
+1601 ALQNINQAVTNN
-1613 DVKRVESNG
+1613 DVKRVETNG
-1622 IATLKGVEPHIVVKP
+1622 IATLKGVQPHIVIKP
-1637 EAQEAIKASAD
+1637 EAQQAIKASAE

-1660 TTDELDEANQ
+1660 TVDELDEANQ
-1670 QINDTLKQ
+1670 LISDTLKQ
-1678 GQQDIDNTTQD
+1678 AQQEIENTNQD
-1689 AAVNDV
+1689 AAVTDV

-1713 RAALDNID
+1713 RAALDSI
-1721 ESNNNQLDA
+1721 EENNKNQLDA

-1741 RNVAIAA
+1741 RDVAIDT
-1748 LNKIVNAIKNDIA
+1748 LNKILNTIKNDIA
-1761 QNKTNAEVDQTE
+1761 QNKTNAEVDRTE
-1773 ADGNNNIK
+1773 TDGNDNIK

-1790 PAARQSVSAKAEA
+1790 PAARQSVGVKAEA

-1839 ADKTAQVNQNSI
+1839 ADKTAQVNQDSI
-1851 DAQNIISKIKPATT
+1851 NAQNIISKIKPATT

-1892 DEEQNAAIVQVEKEL
+1892 DEEQNIAIAQVEKEL
-1907 IKAKQQIAGAVTNA
+1907 IKAKQQIASAVTNA
-1921 DVAYLLHDGKNE
+1921 DVAYLLHDEKNE
-1933 IREIEPVINKKA
+1933 IREIEPVINRKA
-1945 TAREQLTTLFN
+1945 SAREQLTTLFN

-1963 ANVQATVEERNSIL
+1963 ANFQATVEERNSIL

-2000 DKTATLNL
+2000 DKTASLNL

-2035 THLVQNYRKVSDRN
+2035 TALVQNYRKVSDRN

-2139 NRMVDEDATL
+2139 NRMIDEDATL
-2149 NDIKK
+2149 NDIKQH
-2154 DTQLIIDEILA
+2154 TQFIVDEILA

-2170 EVIKASPKVG
+2170 EAMKVSPKVI

-2188 PIKKEDKQEV
+2188 PIKKEETHES
-2198 RKVVKELPNTGS
+2198 RKVEKELPNTGS
-2210 EEMDLPLKE
+2210 EGMDLPLKE
-2219 LALITGAALLARRRS
+2219 FALITGAALLARRRT
-2234 KKEKES
+2234 KNEKES

>member
-6 KNKYSIRKYKVGI
+6 KNKYSIRKYKIGI

-41 DHNVQ
+41 DNNVQ
-46 GGSNQAL
+46 SDTNQAT
-53 PGNSQNTNADTNRDI
+53 PVNSQDKDVANNRGLA
-68 VNDSQNT
+68 NSAQNT
-75 PNAHA
+75 PNQSA
-80 TDNTSTNQALTNHQN
+80 TTNQATNQALVNHN
-95 VDVANQVGPAPIQP
+95 NGSIVNQATPTSVQSSTP
-109 SASPAQNNN
+109 SAQNNN
-118 NSNANST
+118 HTDGNTTATETVSNAN
-125 ATEPAANTNNNLAS
+125 NNDVAS
-139 NNNTLNVP
+139 NNTTLNVP
-147 NNTDNNDSARHLT
+147 NKTNENGSGGHLT

-178 AIAEEASNRPKKRSR
+178 AIAEPASNRPKKRSR
-193 RAAPTDPNATPADPT
+193 RAAPADPNATPADPG
-208 ATPADPT
+208 AAA
-215 AGNGSA
+215 AGNGGA

-228 YTPTTDPNANNI
+228 YTPTTDPNANNA

-250 FDDNNI
+250 FDDNSI

-262 SVPTVTVVDNLPGY
+262 SVPSVTVVDNLPGF

-285 VFSHA
+285 VLSHA
-290 MVRTSMFDSGDAK
+290 MVRTSMFEAGS
-303 NYQAQGNVIALGRIR
+303 NRTYQAQGNVLALGRIS
-318 GNDTNDHGDFN
+318 GTDASNHGDFN
-329 GIEKTLTV
+329 GIEKSLTV

-349 MTTKNYQAQGNVIAL
+349 MPTKNGQGATNV
-364 GRIRGNDTNDHGD
+364 
-377 FNGIEKTL
+377 
-385 TVNPNSELIF
+385 
-395 EFNTMT
+395 
-401 TKNYQGMTN
+401 
-410 LIIKNADNDTVIGEK
+410 IIKNADTNDTIAEK
-425 VVAYGPIWRLLKV
+425 TVEGGPTLRLFKV
-438 PENVSH
+438 PDNVRN

-463 QLRDGYKYYD
+463 QLKDGYKYYS

-509 KNNGNFGASFNTDDF
+509 KNNGNSGASLDTDEF

-539 SLTKDFPSGNSGV
+539 SLTKDFPSNNSGV
-552 DINDM
+552 DVNDM

-565 RIITI
+565 RVITI
-570 KSTGGGTGNS
+570 KSTGGGTTNS

-612 LTYKTYSQDFIN
+612 LTYKTYTQDFIN
-624 SPAESH
+624 SAAESH

-669 NDLKRRAQTIL
+669 NDLKKRAQTIL
-680 DENRNNVPLNKRVS
+680 AENRNNVPLNKRVS

-699 SLANQMQHT
+699 SLTNQMQHT

-717 AVNRKVDDMED
+717 AVNQKADQMED

-747 IEEHKNEI
+747 IEEHKGNI
-755 IGNIGD
+755 IGDIGD

-790 NAKQAIRDKAAKQ
+790 NAKKAIRDKATKQ
-803 REIINHTPDA
+803 REIINATPDA
-813 TQDEIQDALNQL
+813 TEDEIQDALNQL
-825 TTDETD
+825 ATDETD

-859 APQVTH
+859 VPQVTH
-865 KQAARDAINQATAT
+865 KKAARDAINQATAT

-911 QINQATTNDDVDTA
+911 QINQATTNADVDNA

-974 AIEKVNAA
+974 AIDKVNAA
-982 VAVANTNILNANTN
+982 VTAANTNILNANTN

-1008 GIQAIEPATKVKT
+1008 GIQAITPATKVKT
-1021 DAKNAIDQSAET
+1021 DAKNAIDKSAET
-1033 QHNAIFNNNDA
+1033 QHNTIFNNNDA

-1091 PATQVKTDARNAV
+1091 PATQVKTDARNVV
-1104 NEKAR
+1104 NDKAR

-1141 NDIGVTST
+1141 TDIGVTST

-1176 ATGVLTDL
+1176 ATGVLNDL

-1211 QDLAT
+1211 QELAT
-1216 AINNINQADTNAEVD
+1216 AINNINQADTNEEVD

-1256 QTNQHYSAKLVE
+1256 QINQHYNAKLAE
-1268 INATPDATDDEKNA
+1268 INATPDATNDEKNA

-1297 IKQANTNAEVDQA
+1297 IKKANTNAEVDQA

-1356 KQAAVNQINQL
+1356 KQDAVNQINQL

-1388 NQAINAIDNVE
+1388 NQAVNAIDNVE

-1425 SLDSTDNEKEVALQ
+1425 SLDSTDNEKEVASQ

-1474 IQPETKIKPAARE
+1474 IQPETKVKPAARE
-1487 KINQKANELRAQ
+1487 KINQKANELRAK

-1510 RQAAL
+1510 RQVAL
-1515 DKINDLVAKAMT
+1515 DKINEFVNQAMT
-1527 NITNDR
+1527 DITNNR

-1538 NDSTNQA
+1538 DDTTSQA
-1545 LDDIALVTPDHIVRA
+1545 LDSIALVAPEHIVRA

-1573 KHEIEQAEHATDE
+1573 KQEIEQAEHATDE

-1596 NNEKR
+1596 NNEKL
-1601 ALQNINQAIANN
+1601 ALQNINQAVTNN
-1613 DVKRVESNG
+1613 DVKRVETNG
-1622 IATLKGVEPHIVVKP
+1622 IATLKGVQPHIVIKP
-1637 EAQEAIKASAD
+1637 EAQQAIKASAE

-1660 TTDELDEANQ
+1660 TVDELDEANQ
-1670 QINDTLKQ
+1670 LISDTLKQ
-1678 GQQDIDNTTQD
+1678 AQQEIENTNQD
-1689 AAVNDV
+1689 AAVTDV

-1713 RAALDNID
+1713 RAALDSI
-1721 ESNNNQLDA
+1721 EENNKNQLDA

-1741 RNVAIAA
+1741 RDVAIDT
-1748 LNKIVNAIKNDIA
+1748 LNKIVNTIKNDIA
-1761 QNKTNAEVDQTE
+1761 QNKTNAEVDRTE
-1773 ADGNNNIK
+1773 TDGNDNIK

-1790 PAARQSVSAKAEA
+1790 PAARQSVGVKAEA

-1839 ADKTAQVNQNSI
+1839 ADKTAQVNQDSI
-1851 DAQNIISKIKPATT
+1851 NAQNIISKIKPATT

-1892 DEEQNAAIVQVEKEL
+1892 DEEQNIAIAQVEKEL
-1907 IKAKQQIAGAVTNA
+1907 IKAKQQIASAVTNA
-1921 DVAYLLHDGKNE
+1921 DVAYLLHNEKNE
-1933 IREIEPVINKKA
+1933 IREIEPVINRKA
-1945 TAREQLTTLFN
+1945 SAREQLTTLFN

-1963 ANVQATVEERNSIL
+1963 ANIQATVEERNSIL

-2000 DKTATLNL
+2000 DKTASLNL

-2035 THLVQNYRKVSDRN
+2035 TALVQNYRKVSDRN

-2084 NVALGDIEA
+2084 NVALSDIEA

-2123 QLAKVKALID
+2123 QLAKVKVLID

-2139 NRMVDEDATL
+2139 NRMIDEDATL
-2149 NDIKK
+2149 NDIKQH
-2154 DTQLIIDEILA
+2154 TQFIVDEILA

-2170 EVIKASPKVG
+2170 EATKVSPKVI

-2188 PIKKEDKQEV
+2188 PIKKEETHES
-2198 RKVVKELPNTGS
+2198 RKVEKELPNTGS
-2210 EEMDLPLKE
+2210 EGMDLPLKE
-2219 LALITGAALLARRRS
+2219 FALITGAALLARRRT
-2234 KKEKES
+2234 KNEKES

>member
-41 DHNVQ
+41 DNNVQ
-46 GGSNQAL
+46 SDTNQAT
-53 PGNSQNTNADTNRDI
+53 PVNSQDKDVANNRGLA
-68 VNDSQNT
+68 NSAQNT
-75 PNAHA
+75 PNQSA
-80 TDNTSTNQALTNHQN
+80 TTNQATNQALVNHN
-95 VDVANQVGPAPIQP
+95 NGSIVNQATPTSVQSSTP
-109 SASPAQNNN
+109 SAQNNN
-118 NSNANST
+118 HTDGNTTATETVSNAN
-125 ATEPAANTNNNLAS
+125 NNDAVS
-139 NNNTLNVP
+139 NNTTLNVP
-147 NNTDNNDSARHLT
+147 NKTNENGSGGHLT

-178 AIAEEASNRPKKRSR
+178 AIAEPASNRPKKRSK
-193 RAAPTDPNATPADPT
+193 RAAPADPNATPADP
-208 ATPADPT
+208 AAAA
-215 AGNGSA
+215 AGNGGA

-228 YTPTTDPNANNI
+228 YTPTTDPNANNA

-250 FDDNNI
+250 FDDNGI

-262 SVPTVTVVDNLPGY
+262 SVPSVTVVDNLPGF

-290 MVRTSMFDSGDAK
+290 MVRTSMFDSADAK
-303 NYQAQGNVIALGRIR
+303 NYQAQGNVIALGRI
-318 GNDTNDHGDFN
+318 
-329 GIEKTLTV
+329 K
-337 NPNSELIFEFNT
+337 
-349 MTTKNYQAQGNVIAL
+349 
-364 GRIRGNDTNDHGD
+364 GNDTNDHGD

-401 TKNYQGMTN
+401 TKNYQGVTN
-410 LIIKNADNDTVIGEK
+410 LIIKNADNDTVIAEK
-425 VVAYGPIWRLLKV
+425 SVAYGPIWRLFKV

-524 VYKIQLPEG
+524 VYQVQLPEG

-539 SLTKDFPSGNSGV
+539 SLTKDFPSSNSGV
-552 DINDM
+552 DMNDF

-565 RIITI
+565 RVITI
-570 KSTGGGTGNS
+570 KSTGGGSGNS

-612 LTYKTYSQDFIN
+612 LTYKTYTQDFIN

-630 TVSTNPYT
+630 TVRTNPYT

-699 SLANQMQHT
+699 SLTNQMQHT

-717 AVNRKVDDMED
+717 AVNKKVDQMED

-790 NAKQAIRDKAAKQ
+790 NAKKAIRDKATKQ
-803 REIINHTPDA
+803 REIINATPDA
-813 TQDEIQDALNQL
+813 TEDEIQDALNQL
-825 TTDETD
+825 ATDETD

-846 TAKNNG
+846 IAKNNG

-859 APQVTH
+859 VPQVTH

-911 QINQATTNDDVDTA
+911 QINQATTNADVDNA

-974 AIEKVNAA
+974 AIDKVNAA
-982 VAVANTNILNANTN
+982 VTAANTNILNANTN

-1008 GIQAIEPATKVKT
+1008 GIQAITPATKVKT
-1021 DAKNAIDQSAET
+1021 DAKNAIDKSAET
-1033 QHNAIFNNNDA
+1033 QHNTIFNNNDA

-1081 QGTQNIVVIQ
+1081 EGTQNIVVIQ
-1091 PATQVKTDARNAV
+1091 PATQVKTDARNVV
-1104 NEKAR
+1104 NDKAR

-1141 NDIGVTST
+1141 TDIGVTST

-1176 ATGVLTDL
+1176 ATGVLNDL

-1211 QDLAT
+1211 QELAT

-1256 QTNQHYSAKLVE
+1256 QINQHYNAKLAE
-1268 INATPDATDDEKNA
+1268 INATPDATNDEKNA
-1282 AINTLNQDRQQAIES
+1282 AINTLNLDRQQAIES

-1378 QTNDQVDATT
+1378 QTNDQVDTTT
-1388 NQAINAIDNVE
+1388 NQALKAIDNVE

-1425 SLDSTDNEKEVALQ
+1425 SLDSTDNEKEVASQ

-1474 IQPETKIKPAARE
+1474 IQPETKVKPAARE
-1487 KINQKANELRAQ
+1487 KINQKANELRAK

-1510 RQAAL
+1510 RQVAL
-1515 DKINDLVAKAMT
+1515 DKINEFVNQAMT
-1527 NITNDR
+1527 DITNNR

-1538 NDSTNQA
+1538 DDTTSQA
-1545 LDDIALVTPDHIVRA
+1545 LDSIALVTPDHIVRA

-1573 KHEIEQAEHATDE
+1573 KREIEQAEHATDE

-1601 ALQNINQAIANN
+1601 ALQNINQAVTNN
-1613 DVKRVESNG
+1613 DVKRVETNG
-1622 IATLKGVEPHIVVKP
+1622 IATLKGVQPHIVIKP
-1637 EAQEAIKASAD
+1637 EAQQAIKASAE

-1660 TTDELDEANQ
+1660 TVDELDEANQ
-1670 QINDTLKQ
+1670 LISDTLKQ
-1678 GQQDIDNTTQD
+1678 AQQEIENTNQD
-1689 AAVNDV
+1689 AAVTDV

-1713 RAALDNID
+1713 RAALDSI
-1721 ESNNNQLDA
+1721 EENNKNQLDA

-1741 RNVAIAA
+1741 RDVAIDT
-1748 LNKIVNAIKNDIA
+1748 LNKIVNTIKNDIA
-1761 QNKTNAEVDQTE
+1761 QNKTNAEVDRTE
-1773 ADGNNNIK
+1773 TDGNDNIK

-1790 PAARQSVSAKAEA
+1790 PAARQSVGVKAEA

-1839 ADKTAQVNQNSI
+1839 ADKTAQVNQDSI
-1851 DAQNIISKIKPATT
+1851 NAQNIISKIKPATT

-1892 DEEQNAAIVQVEKEL
+1892 DEEQNIAIAQVEKEL
-1907 IKAKQQIAGAVTNA
+1907 IKAKQQIASAVTNA
-1921 DVAYLLHDGKNE
+1921 DVAYLLHDEKNE
-1933 IREIEPVINKKA
+1933 IREIEPVINRKA
-1945 TAREQLTTLFN
+1945 SAREQLTTLFN

-1963 ANVQATVEERNSIL
+1963 ANIQATVEERNSIL

-2000 DKTATLNL
+2000 DKTASLNL

-2035 THLVQNYRKVSDRN
+2035 TALVQNYRKVSNRN

-2084 NVALGDIEA
+2084 NVALSDIEA

-2123 QLAKVKALID
+2123 QLAKVKVLID

-2139 NRMVDEDATL
+2139 NRMIDEDATL
-2149 NDIKK
+2149 NDIKQH
-2154 DTQLIIDEILA
+2154 TQFIVDEILA

-2170 EVIKASPKVG
+2170 EETKVSPKEI

-2188 PIKKEDKQEV
+2188 PIKKEETHES
-2198 RKVVKELPNTGS
+2198 RKVEKELPNTGS
-2210 EEMDLPLKE
+2210 EGMDLPLKE
-2219 LALITGAALLARRRS
+2219 FALITGRLC
-2234 KKEKES
+2234 

>member
-41 DHNVQ
+41 DNNVQ
-46 GGSNQAL
+46 SDTNQAT
-53 PGNSQNTNADTNRDI
+53 PVNSQDKDVANNRGLA
-68 VNDSQNT
+68 NSAQNT
-75 PNAHA
+75 PNQSA
-80 TDNTSTNQALTNHQN
+80 TTNQATNQALVNHN
-95 VDVANQVGPAPIQP
+95 NGSIVNQATPTSVQSSTP
-109 SASPAQNNN
+109 SAQNNN
-118 NSNANST
+118 HTDGNTTATETVSNAN
-125 ATEPAANTNNNLAS
+125 NNDVAS
-139 NNNTLNVP
+139 NNTTLNVP
-147 NNTDNNDSARHLT
+147 NKTNENGSGGHLT

-178 AIAEEASNRPKKRSR
+178 AIAEPASNRPKKRSR
-193 RAAPTDPNATPADPT
+193 RAAPADPNATPADPG
-208 ATPADPT
+208 AAA
-215 AGNGSA
+215 AGNGGA

-228 YTPTTDPNANNI
+228 YTPTTDPNANNA

-250 FDDNNI
+250 FDDNSI

-262 SVPTVTVVDNLPGY
+262 SVPSVTVVDNLPGF

-285 VFSHA
+285 VLSHA
-290 MVRTSMFDSGDAK
+290 MVRTSMFEAGS
-303 NYQAQGNVIALGRIR
+303 NRTYQAQGNVLALGRIS
-318 GNDTNDHGDFN
+318 GTDASNHGDFN
-329 GIEKTLTV
+329 GIEKSLTV

-349 MTTKNYQAQGNVIAL
+349 MPTKNGQGATNV
-364 GRIRGNDTNDHGD
+364 
-377 FNGIEKTL
+377 
-385 TVNPNSELIF
+385 
-395 EFNTMT
+395 
-401 TKNYQGMTN
+401 
-410 LIIKNADNDTVIGEK
+410 IIKNADTNDTIAEK
-425 VVAYGPIWRLLKV
+425 TVEGGPTLRLFKV
-438 PENVSH
+438 PDNVRN

-463 QLRDGYKYYD
+463 QLKDGYKYYS

-509 KNNGNFGASFNTDDF
+509 KNNGNSGASLDTDEF

-539 SLTKDFPSGNSGV
+539 SLTKDFPSNNSGV
-552 DINDM
+552 DVNDM

-565 RIITI
+565 RVITI
-570 KSTGGGTGNS
+570 KSTGGGTTNS

-612 LTYKTYSQDFIN
+612 LTYKTYTQDFIN
-624 SPAESH
+624 SAAESH

-669 NDLKRRAQTIL
+669 NDLKKRAQTIL
-680 DENRNNVPLNKRVS
+680 AENRNNVPLNKRVS

-699 SLANQMQHT
+699 TLTNQMQHT

-717 AVNRKVDDMED
+717 AVNQKADQMED

-747 IEEHKNEI
+747 IEEHKGNI
-755 IGNIGD
+755 IGDIGD

-790 NAKQAIRDKAAKQ
+790 NAKKAIRDKATKQ
-803 REIINHTPDA
+803 REIINATPDA
-813 TQDEIQDALNQL
+813 TEDEIQDAINQL
-825 TTDETD
+825 ATDETD

-852 INTIGAV
+852 INTIGSV
-859 APQVTH
+859 VPQVTH

-911 QINQATTNDDVDTA
+911 QINQATTNADVDNA

-974 AIEKVNAA
+974 AIDKVNAA
-982 VAVANTNILNANTN
+982 VTAANTNILNANTN
-996 ADVEQVKTNAIQ
+996 AEVEQVKTNAIQ
-1008 GIQAIEPATKVKT
+1008 GIQAITPATKVKT
-1021 DAKNAIDQSAET
+1021 DAKNAIDKSAET
-1033 QHNAIFNNNDA
+1033 QHNTIFNNNDA

-1091 PATQVKTDARNAV
+1091 PATQVKTDARNVV
-1104 NEKAR
+1104 NDKAR

-1141 NDIGVTST
+1141 TDIGVTST

-1176 ATGVLTDL
+1176 ATGVLNDL

-1211 QDLAT
+1211 QELAT

-1256 QTNQHYSAKLVE
+1256 QINQHYNAKLAE
-1268 INATPDATDDEKNA
+1268 INATPDATNDEKNA

-1378 QTNDQVDATT
+1378 QTNDQVDTTT
-1388 NQAINAIDNVE
+1388 NQALNAIDNVE

-1425 SLDSTDNEKEVALQ
+1425 SLDSTDNEKEVASQ

-1474 IQPETKIKPAARE
+1474 IQPETKVKPAARE
-1487 KINQKANELRAQ
+1487 KINQKANELRAK

-1510 RQAAL
+1510 RQVAL
-1515 DKINDLVAKAMT
+1515 DKINEFVNQAMT
-1527 NITNDR
+1527 DITNNR

-1538 NDSTNQA
+1538 DDTTSQA
-1545 LDDIALVTPDHIVRA
+1545 LDSIALVAPEHIVRA

-1573 KHEIEQAEHATDE
+1573 KQEIEQAEHATDE

-1596 NNEKR
+1596 NNKN
-1601 ALQNINQAIANN
+1601 LHY
-1613 DVKRVESNG
+1613 K
-1622 IATLKGVEPHIVVKP
+1622 T
-1637 EAQEAIKASAD
+1637 
-1648 NQVESIKDTPHA
+1648 SIK
-1660 TTDELDEANQ
+1660 Q
-1670 QINDTLKQ
+1670 
-1678 GQQDIDNTTQD
+1678 
-1689 AAVNDV
+1689 
-1695 RNQTI
+1695 
-1700 KAIEQ
+1700 
-1705 IKPKVRRK
+1705 
-1713 RAALDNID
+1713 
-1721 ESNNNQLDA
+1721 
-1730 IRNTLDTTQDE
+1730 
-1741 RNVAIAA
+1741 
-1748 LNKIVNAIKNDIA
+1748 
-1761 QNKTNAEVDQTE
+1761 
-1773 ADGNNNIK
+1773 
-1781 VILPKVQVK
+1781 
-1790 PAARQSVSAKAEA
+1790 
-1803 QNALIDQ
+1803 
-1810 SDLSTEEE
+1810 
-1818 RLAAKHLVEQALNQ
+1818 
-1832 AIDQINH
+1832 
-1839 ADKTAQVNQNSI
+1839 
-1851 DAQNIISKIKPATT
+1851 
-1865 VKATALQQIQNIAT
+1865 
-1879 NKINLIKANNEAT
+1879 
-1892 DEEQNAAIVQVEKEL
+1892 
-1907 IKAKQQIAGAVTNA
+1907 
-1921 DVAYLLHDGKNE
+1921 
-1933 IREIEPVINKKA
+1933 
-1945 TAREQLTTLFN
+1945 
-1956 DKKQAIE
+1956 
-1963 ANVQATVEERNSIL
+1963 
-1977 AQLQNIYDT
+1977 
-1986 AIGQIDQDRSNAQV
+1986 
-2000 DKTATLNL
+2000 
-2008 QTIHDL
+2008 
-2014 DVHPIKKPD
+2014 
-2023 AEKTINDDLARV
+2023 
-2035 THLVQNYRKVSDRN
+2035 
-2049 KADALKAITALKL
+2049 
-2062 QMDEELKTARTN
+2062 
-2074 ADVDAVLKRF
+2074 
-2084 NVALGDIEA
+2084 
-2093 VITEKENSLLR
+2093 
-2104 IDNIAQ
+2104 
-2110 QTYAK
+2110 
-2115 FKAIATPE
+2115 
-2123 QLAKVKALID
+2123 
-2133 QYVADG
+2133 
-2139 NRMVDEDATL
+2139 
-2149 NDIKK
+2149 
-2154 DTQLIIDEILA
+2154 
-2165 IKLPA
+2165 
-2170 EVIKASPKVG
+2170 
-2180 QPAPKVCT
+2180 
-2188 PIKKEDKQEV
+2188 
-2198 RKVVKELPNTGS
+2198 
-2210 EEMDLPLKE
+2210 
-2219 LALITGAALLARRRS
+2219 
-2234 KKEKES
+2234 

>member
-41 DHNVQ
+41 DNNVQ
-46 GGSNQAL
+46 SDTNQAT
-53 PGNSQNTNADTNRDI
+53 PVNSQDKDVANNRGLA
-68 VNDSQNT
+68 NSAQNT
-75 PNAHA
+75 PNQSA
-80 TDNTSTNQALTNHQN
+80 TTNQATNQALVNHN
-95 VDVANQVGPAPIQP
+95 NGSIVNQATPTSVQSSTP
-109 SASPAQNNN
+109 SAQNNN
-118 NSNANST
+118 HTDGNTTATETVSNAN
-125 ATEPAANTNNNLAS
+125 NNDVVS
-139 NNNTLNVP
+139 NNTALNVP
-147 NNTDNNDSARHLT
+147 TKTNENGSGGHLT

-167 VRHSSDKPELV
+167 VRHSSNKPELV
-178 AIAEEASNRPKKRSR
+178 AIAEPASNRPKKRSR
-193 RAAPTDPNATPADPT
+193 RAAPADPNATPADP
-208 ATPADPT
+208 AA
-215 AGNGSA
+215 AAVGNGGA

-228 YTPTTDPNANNI
+228 YTPTTDPNANNA

-250 FDDNNI
+250 FDDNGI

-262 SVPTVTVVDNLPGY
+262 SVPTVNVVNNLPGF

-290 MVRTSMFDSGDAK
+290 MVRTSMFDSGDNK
-303 NYQAQGNVIALGRIR
+303 NYQAQGNVIALGRIH
-318 GNDTNDHGDFN
+318 GTDTNDHGDFN
-329 GIEKTLTV
+329 GIEKALTV

-349 MTTKNYQAQGNVIAL
+349 MTTKNGQGATNV
-364 GRIRGNDTNDHGD
+364 
-377 FNGIEKTL
+377 
-385 TVNPNSELIF
+385 
-395 EFNTMT
+395 
-401 TKNYQGMTN
+401 
-410 LIIKNADNDTVIGEK
+410 IIKNADTNDTIAEK
-425 VVAYGPIWRLLKV
+425 TVEGGPTLRLFKV
-438 PENVSH
+438 PDNVRN

-463 QLRDGYKYYD
+463 QLKDGYKYYS

-478 GLHSGSHVYVERRTM
+478 GLHSGSHVFVERRTM
-493 EPTATNNKEFT
+493 DPTATNNKEFT

-509 KNNGNFGASFNTDDF
+509 KNNGNSGASLDTNDF
-524 VYKIQLPEG
+524 VYQVQLPEG

-539 SLTKDFPSGNSGV
+539 SLTKDFPSNNSGV
-552 DINDM
+552 DVNDM

-565 RIITI
+565 RVITI
-570 KSTGGGTGNS
+570 KSTGGGTANS
-580 PARLMPDKILDLKY
+580 PARLMPDKILDLRY

-599 NVPTPRTVTFNDT
+599 NVPTPRTVTFNET
-612 LTYKTYSQDFIN
+612 LTYKTYTQDFIN
-624 SPAESH
+624 SAAESH

-669 NDLKRRAQTIL
+669 NGLKRRAQTIL

-694 QADID
+694 QAYID
-699 SLANQMQHT
+699 SLTNQMQHT

-717 AVNRKVDDMED
+717 AVNKKVDQMED

-790 NAKQAIRDKAAKQ
+790 NAKKAIRDKATKQ
-803 REIINHTPDA
+803 REIINATPDA
-813 TQDEIQDALNQL
+813 TEDEIQDALNQL
-825 TTDETD
+825 ATDETD

-859 APQVTH
+859 VPQVTH
-865 KQAARDAINQATAT
+865 KKAARDAINQATAT

-911 QINQATTNDDVDTA
+911 QINQATTNADVDNA

-974 AIEKVNAA
+974 AIDKVNAA
-982 VAVANTNILNANTN
+982 VTAANTNILNANIN

-1008 GIQAIEPATKVKT
+1008 GIQAITPATKVKT
-1021 DAKNAIDQSAET
+1021 DAKNAIDKSAET
-1033 QHNAIFNNNDA
+1033 QHNTIFNNNDA

-1091 PATQVKTDARNAV
+1091 PATQVKTDARNVV
-1104 NEKAR
+1104 NDKAR

-1116 ATPGATREEKQE
+1116 ATTGATREEKQE

-1141 NDIGVTST
+1141 TDIGVTST

-1176 ATGVLTDL
+1176 ATGVLNDL

-1211 QDLAT
+1211 QELAT

-1256 QTNQHYSAKLVE
+1256 QINQHYNAKLAE
-1268 INATPDATDDEKNA
+1268 INATPDATNDEKNA

-1367 KDQAFNQINQN
+1367 KDQAINQINQN
-1378 QTNDQVDATT
+1378 QTNDQVDTTT
-1388 NQAINAIDNVE
+1388 NQAVNAIDNVE

-1425 SLDSTDNEKEVALQ
+1425 SLDSTDNEKEVASQ

-1474 IQPETKIKPAARE
+1474 IQPETKVKPAARE
-1487 KINQKANELRAQ
+1487 KINQKANELRAK

-1510 RQAAL
+1510 RQVAL
-1515 DKINDLVAKAMT
+1515 DKINEFVNQAMT
-1527 NITNDR
+1527 DITNNR

-1538 NDSTNQA
+1538 DDTTSQA
-1545 LDDIALVTPDHIVRA
+1545 LDS
-1560 AARDAVKQQYEAK
+1560 
-1573 KHEIEQAEHATDE
+1573 IEE
-1586 EKQVALNQLA
+1586 
-1596 NNEKR
+1596 NNK
-1601 ALQNINQAIANN
+1601 
-1613 DVKRVESNG
+1613 
-1622 IATLKGVEPHIVVKP
+1622 
-1637 EAQEAIKASAD
+1637 
-1648 NQVESIKDTPHA
+1648 
-1660 TTDELDEANQ
+1660 
-1670 QINDTLKQ
+1670 
-1678 GQQDIDNTTQD
+1678 
-1689 AAVNDV
+1689 
-1695 RNQTI
+1695 
-1700 KAIEQ
+1700 
-1705 IKPKVRRK
+1705 
-1713 RAALDNID
+1713 
-1721 ESNNNQLDA
+1721 NQLDA

-1741 RNVAIAA
+1741 RDVAIDT
-1748 LNKIVNAIKNDIA
+1748 LNKIVNTIKNDIA
-1761 QNKTNAEVDQTE
+1761 QNKTNAEVDRTE
-1773 ADGNNNIK
+1773 TDGNDNIK

-1790 PAARQSVSAKAEA
+1790 PAARQSVGVKAEA

-1839 ADKTAQVNQNSI
+1839 ADKTAQVNQDSI
-1851 DAQNIISKIKPATT
+1851 NAQNIISKIKPATT

-1892 DEEQNAAIVQVEKEL
+1892 DEEQNIAIAQVEKEL
-1907 IKAKQQIAGAVTNA
+1907 IKAKQQIASAVTNA
-1921 DVAYLLHDGKNE
+1921 DVAYLLHDEKNE
-1933 IREIEPVINKKA
+1933 IREIEPVINRKA
-1945 TAREQLTTLFN
+1945 SAREQLTTLFN

-1963 ANVQATVEERNSIL
+1963 ANIQATVEERNSIL

-2000 DKTATLNL
+2000 DKTASLNL

-2035 THLVQNYRKVSDRN
+2035 TALVQNYRKVSNRN

-2084 NVALGDIEA
+2084 NVALSDIEA

-2123 QLAKVKALID
+2123 QLAKVKVLID

-2139 NRMVDEDATL
+2139 NRMIDEDATL
-2149 NDIKK
+2149 NDIKQH
-2154 DTQLIIDEILA
+2154 TQFIVDEILA

-2170 EVIKASPKVG
+2170 EATKVSPKEI

-2188 PIKKEDKQEV
+2188 PIKKEETHES
-2198 RKVVKELPNTGS
+2198 RKVEKELPNTGS
-2210 EEMDLPLKE
+2210 EGMDLPLKE
-2219 LALITGAALLARRRS
+2219 FALITGAALLARRRT
-2234 KKEKES
+2234 KNEKES

>member
-41 DHNVQ
+41 DNNVQ
-46 GGSNQAL
+46 SDTNQAT
-53 PGNSQNTNADTNRDI
+53 PVNSQDTNVANNRGLA
-68 VNDSQNT
+68 NSAQNT
-75 PNAHA
+75 PNQSA
-80 TDNTSTNQALTNHQN
+80 TTNQSTNQALVNHN
-95 VDVANQVGPAPIQP
+95 NGSIANQATPTSVQSSTP
-109 SASPAQNNN
+109 SAQNNN
-118 NSNANST
+118 HTDGNTTATETVSNAN
-125 ATEPAANTNNNLAS
+125 NKDVVS
-139 NNNTLNVP
+139 NNTTLNVP
-147 NNTDNNDSARHLT
+147 NKTNENGSGGHLT

-178 AIAEEASNRPKKRSR
+178 AIAEQASNRPKKRSR
-193 RAAPTDPNATPADPT
+193 RAAPADPNATPADP
-208 ATPADPT
+208 AAAA
-215 AGNGSA
+215 AGNGGA

-228 YTPTTDPNANNI
+228 YTPTTDPNANNA

-250 FDDNNI
+250 FDDNGI

-262 SVPTVTVVDNLPGY
+262 SVPSVTVVDNLPGF

-303 NYQAQGNVIALGRIR
+303 NYQAQGNVIALGRIK

-329 GIEKTLTV
+329 GIEK
-337 NPNSELIFEFNT
+337 S
-349 MTTKNYQAQGNVIAL
+349 
-364 GRIRGNDTNDHGD
+364 
-377 FNGIEKTL
+377 L

-401 TKNYQGMTN
+401 TKNYQGVTN
-410 LIIKNADNDTVIGEK
+410 LIIKNADNDTVIAEK
-425 VVAYGPIWRLLKV
+425 SVAYGPIWRLFKV

-524 VYKIQLPEG
+524 VYKVQLPEG

-539 SLTKDFPSGNSGV
+539 SLTKDFPSSNSGV
-552 DINDM
+552 DMNDF

-565 RIITI
+565 RVITI
-570 KSTGGGTGNS
+570 KSTGGGSGNS

-612 LTYKTYSQDFIN
+612 LTYKTYTQDFIN

-699 SLANQMQHT
+699 SLTNQMQHT

-717 AVNRKVDDMED
+717 AVNKKVDQMED

-775 IQTLSGDTATPVVKP
+775 IQTVSGDTATPVVKP
-790 NAKQAIRDKAAKQ
+790 NAKKAIRDKATKQ
-803 REIINHTPDA
+803 REIINATPDA
-813 TQDEIQDALNQL
+813 TEDEIQDALNQL
-825 TTDETD
+825 ATDETD

-846 TAKNNG
+846 IAKNNG

-859 APQVTH
+859 VPQVTH

-911 QINQATTNDDVDTA
+911 QINQATTNADVDNA

-974 AIEKVNAA
+974 AIDKVNAA
-982 VAVANTNILNANTN
+982 VTAANTNILNANTN

-1008 GIQAIEPATKVKT
+1008 GIQAITPATKVKT
-1021 DAKNAIDQSAET
+1021 DAKNAIDKSAET
-1033 QHNAIFNNNDA
+1033 QHNTIFNNNDA

-1104 NEKAR
+1104 NDKAR

-1141 NDIGVTST
+1141 TDIGVTST

-1176 ATGVLTDL
+1176 ATGVLNDL

-1211 QDLAT
+1211 QELAT

-1256 QTNQHYSAKLVE
+1256 QINQHYNAKLAE
-1268 INATPDATDDEKNA
+1268 INATPDATNDEKNA

-1367 KDQAFNQINQN
+1367 KDQAINQINQN
-1378 QTNDQVDATT
+1378 QTNDQVDTTT
-1388 NQAINAIDNVE
+1388 NQAVNAIDNVE
-1399 AEVVIKPKAIADI
+1399 AEVVIKPTAIADI

-1425 SLDSTDNEKEVALQ
+1425 SLDSTDNEKEVASQ

-1474 IQPETKIKPAARE
+1474 IQPETKVKPAARE
-1487 KINQKANELRAQ
+1487 KINQKANELRAK

-1510 RQAAL
+1510 RQVAL
-1515 DKINDLVAKAMT
+1515 DKINEFVNQAMT
-1527 NITNDR
+1527 DITNNR

-1538 NDSTNQA
+1538 DDTTSQA
-1545 LDDIALVTPDHIVRA
+1545 LDSIALVAPEHIVRA

-1573 KHEIEQAEHATDE
+1573 KQEIEQAEHATDE

-1596 NNEKR
+1596 NNEKL
-1601 ALQNINQAIANN
+1601 ALQNINQAVTNN
-1613 DVKRVESNG
+1613 DVKRVETNG
-1622 IATLKGVEPHIVVKP
+1622 IATLKGVQPHIVIKP
-1637 EAQEAIKASAD
+1637 EAQQAIKATAE

-1660 TTDELDEANQ
+1660 TVDELDEANQ
-1670 QINDTLKQ
+1670 LISDTLKQ
-1678 GQQDIDNTTQD
+1678 AQQEIENTNQD
-1689 AAVNDV
+1689 AAVTDV

-1713 RAALDNID
+1713 RAALDSI
-1721 ESNNNQLDA
+1721 EENNKNQLDA

-1741 RNVAIAA
+1741 RDVAIDT
-1748 LNKIVNAIKNDIA
+1748 LNKIVNTIKNDIA
-1761 QNKTNAEVDQTE
+1761 QNKTNAEVDRTE
-1773 ADGNNNIK
+1773 TDGNDNIK

-1790 PAARQSVSAKAEA
+1790 PAARQSVGVKAEA

-1839 ADKTAQVNQNSI
+1839 ADKTAQVNQDSI

-1892 DEEQNAAIVQVEKEL
+1892 DEEQNIAIAQVEKEL
-1907 IKAKQQIAGAVTNA
+1907 IKAKQQIASAVTNA
-1921 DVAYLLHDGKNE
+1921 DVAYLLHDEKNE
-1933 IREIEPVINKKA
+1933 IREIEPVINRKA
-1945 TAREQLTTLFN
+1945 SAREQLTTLFN

-1963 ANVQATVEERNSIL
+1963 ANIQATVEERNSIL

-2000 DKTATLNL
+2000 DKTASLNL

-2035 THLVQNYRKVSDRN
+2035 TALVQNYRKVSNRN

-2084 NVALGDIEA
+2084 NVALSDIEA

-2123 QLAKVKALID
+2123 QLAKVKVLID

-2139 NRMVDEDATL
+2139 NRMIDEDATL
-2149 NDIKK
+2149 NDIKQH
-2154 DTQLIIDEILA
+2154 TQFIVDEILA

-2170 EVIKASPKVG
+2170 EATKVSPKEI

-2188 PIKKEDKQEV
+2188 PIKKEETHES
-2198 RKVVKELPNTGS
+2198 RKVEKELPNTGS
-2210 EEMDLPLKE
+2210 EGMDLPLKE
-2219 LALITGAALLARRRS
+2219 FALITGAALLARRRT
-2234 KKEKES
+2234 KNEKES

>member
-53 PGNSQNTNADTNRDI
+53 PGNSPNTNADTNRDI
-68 VNDSQNT
+68 VNGSQNT

-95 VDVANQVGPAPIQP
+95 VGVANQVAPAPIQP
-109 SASPAQNNN
+109 STSSASNNN
-118 NSNANST
+118 HSDANST

-193 RAAPTDPNATPADPT
+193 RAAPADPN

-228 YTPTTDPNANNI
+228 FTPTTDPNANNI
-240 GQNAPNEVLS
+240 GQNAPNEVLT

-276 TLINGGKVG
+276 ILINGGKVG

-303 NYQAQGNVIALGRIR
+303 NYQAQGNVIALGRIK
-318 GNDTNDHGDFN
+318 GNDTNDHG
-329 GIEKTLTV
+329 G
-337 NPNSELIFEFNT
+337 
-349 MTTKNYQAQGNVIAL
+349 
-364 GRIRGNDTNDHGD
+364 

-599 NVPTPRTVTFNDT
+599 NVPTPRTVTFNDI
-612 LTYKTYSQDFIN
+612 LTYKTYTQDFIN

-646 ALQAEVDRR
+646 VLQAEVDRR

-669 NDLKRRAQTIL
+669 NELKRRAQTIL

-699 SLANQMQHT
+699 SLVNQMQHT

-775 IQTLSGDTATPVVKP
+775 IQTLSGDTATPVVKT

-803 REIINHTPDA
+803 REIINNTPDA

-982 VAVANTNILNANTN
+982 VAAANTNILNANTN

-1104 NEKAR
+1104 NDKAR

-1195 TNATTEEKQVA
+1195 TNATDEEKQVA

-1245 PNIVKKPAALA
+1245 PNIVKKPTALA
-1256 QTNQHYSAKLVE
+1256 QINQHYNAKLAE

-1399 AEVVIKPKAIADI
+1399 AKVVIKPKAIADI

-1425 SLDSTDNEKEVALQ
+1425 SLDSTDNEKEVALL

-1474 IQPETKIKPAARE
+1474 IQPETKVKPAARE

-1560 AARDAVKQQYEAK
+1560 TARDAVKQQYEAK

-1601 ALQNINQAIANN
+1601 ALQNIDQAIANN

-1907 IKAKQQIAGAVTNA
+1907 IKAKQQIASAVTNA

-1956 DKKQAIE
+1956 DKKLAIE

-2000 DKTATLNL
+2000 DKTASLNL

-2139 NRMVDEDATL
+2139 IRMIDEDATL
-2149 NDIKK
+2149 NDIKQH
-2154 DTQLIIDEILA
+2154 TQFIVDEILA

-2170 EVIKASPKVG
+2170 EATKVLPKVG
-2180 QPAPKVCT
+2180 QPAPKLCT
-2188 PIKKEDKQEV
+2188 SIKKVDKQEV

-2219 LALITGAALLARRRS
+2219 LALITGAALLARRRN
-2234 KKEKES
+2234 KNEKES

>member
-41 DHNVQ
+41 DNNVQ
-46 GGSNQAL
+46 SDTNQAT
-53 PGNSQNTNADTNRDI
+53 PVNSQDKDVANNRGLA
-68 VNDSQNT
+68 NSAQNT
-75 PNAHA
+75 PNQSA
-80 TDNTSTNQALTNHQN
+80 TTNQATNQALVNHN
-95 VDVANQVGPAPIQP
+95 NGSIVNQATPTSVQSSTP
-109 SASPAQNNN
+109 SAQNNN
-118 NSNANST
+118 HTDGNTTATETVSNAN
-125 ATEPAANTNNNLAS
+125 NNDVAS
-139 NNNTLNVP
+139 NNTTLNVP
-147 NNTDNNDSARHLT
+147 NKTNENGSGGHLT

-178 AIAEEASNRPKKRSR
+178 AIAEPASNRPKKRSR
-193 RAAPTDPNATPADPT
+193 RAAPADPNATPADPG
-208 ATPADPT
+208 AAA
-215 AGNGSA
+215 AGNGGA

-228 YTPTTDPNANNI
+228 YTPTTDPNANNA

-250 FDDNNI
+250 FDDNSI

-262 SVPTVTVVDNLPGY
+262 SVPSVTVVDNLPGF

-285 VFSHA
+285 VLSHA
-290 MVRTSMFDSGDAK
+290 MVRTSMFEAGS
-303 NYQAQGNVIALGRIR
+303 NRTYQAQGNVLALGRIS
-318 GNDTNDHGDFN
+318 GTDASNHGDFN
-329 GIEKTLTV
+329 GIEKSLTV

-349 MTTKNYQAQGNVIAL
+349 MPTKNGQGATNV
-364 GRIRGNDTNDHGD
+364 
-377 FNGIEKTL
+377 
-385 TVNPNSELIF
+385 
-395 EFNTMT
+395 
-401 TKNYQGMTN
+401 
-410 LIIKNADNDTVIGEK
+410 IIKNADTNDTIAEK
-425 VVAYGPIWRLLKV
+425 TVEGGPTLRLFKV
-438 PENVSH
+438 PDNVRN

-463 QLRDGYKYYD
+463 QLKDGYKYYS

-509 KNNGNFGASFNTDDF
+509 KNNGNSGASLDTDEF

-539 SLTKDFPSGNSGV
+539 SLTKDFPSNNSGV
-552 DINDM
+552 DVNDM

-565 RIITI
+565 RVITI
-570 KSTGGGTGNS
+570 KSTGGGTTNS

-599 NVPTPRTVTFNDT
+599 NVPTPRTVTFNDK
-612 LTYKTYSQDFIN
+612 LTYKTYTQDFIN
-624 SPAESH
+624 SAAESH

-669 NDLKRRAQTIL
+669 NDLKKRAQTIL
-680 DENRNNVPLNKRVS
+680 AENRNNVPLNKRVS

-699 SLANQMQHT
+699 TLTNQMQHT

-717 AVNRKVDDMED
+717 AVNQKADQMED

-747 IEEHKNEI
+747 IEEHKGNI
-755 IGNIGD
+755 IGDIGD

-790 NAKQAIRDKAAKQ
+790 NAKKAIRDKATKQ
-803 REIINHTPDA
+803 REIINATPDA
-813 TQDEIQDALNQL
+813 TEDEIQDAINQL
-825 TTDETD
+825 ATDETD

-852 INTIGAV
+852 INTIGSV
-859 APQVTH
+859 VPQVTH

-911 QINQATTNDDVDTA
+911 QINQATTNADVDNA

-974 AIEKVNAA
+974 AIDKVNAA
-982 VAVANTNILNANTN
+982 VTAANTNILNANTN
-996 ADVEQVKTNAIQ
+996 AEVEQVKTNAIQ
-1008 GIQAIEPATKVKT
+1008 GIQAITPATKVKT
-1021 DAKNAIDQSAET
+1021 DAKNAIDKSAET
-1033 QHNAIFNNNDA
+1033 QHNTIFNNNDA

-1091 PATQVKTDARNAV
+1091 PATQVKTDARNVV
-1104 NEKAR
+1104 NDKAR

-1141 NDIGVTST
+1141 TDIGVTST

-1176 ATGVLTDL
+1176 ATGVLNDL

-1211 QDLAT
+1211 QELAT

-1256 QTNQHYSAKLVE
+1256 QINQHYNAKLAE
-1268 INATPDATDDEKNA
+1268 INATPDATNDEKNA

-1378 QTNDQVDATT
+1378 QTNDQVDTTT
-1388 NQAINAIDNVE
+1388 NQALNAIDNVE

-1425 SLDSTDNEKEVALQ
+1425 SLDSTDNEKEVASQ

-1474 IQPETKIKPAARE
+1474 IQPETKVKPAARE
-1487 KINQKANELRAQ
+1487 KINQKANELRAK

-1510 RQAAL
+1510 RQVAL
-1515 DKINDLVAKAMT
+1515 DKINEFVNQAMT
-1527 NITNDR
+1527 DITNNR

-1538 NDSTNQA
+1538 DDTTSQA
-1545 LDDIALVTPDHIVRA
+1545 LDSIALVAPEHIVRA

-1573 KHEIEQAEHATDE
+1573 KQEIEQAEHATDE

-1596 NNEKR
+1596 NNKKL
-1601 ALQNINQAIANN
+1601 ALQNINQAVTNN
-1613 DVKRVESNG
+1613 DVKRVETNG
-1622 IATLKGVEPHIVVKP
+1622 IATLKGVQPHIVIKP
-1637 EAQEAIKASAD
+1637 EAQQAIKASAE

-1660 TTDELDEANQ
+1660 TVDELDEANQ
-1670 QINDTLKQ
+1670 LISDTLKQ
-1678 GQQDIDNTTQD
+1678 AQQEIENTNQD
-1689 AAVNDV
+1689 AAVTDV

-1713 RAALDNID
+1713 RAALDSI
-1721 ESNNNQLDA
+1721 EENNKNQLDA

-1741 RNVAIAA
+1741 RDVAIDT
-1748 LNKIVNAIKNDIA
+1748 LNKIVNTIKNDIA
-1761 QNKTNAEVDQTE
+1761 QNKTNAEVDRTE
-1773 ADGNNNIK
+1773 TDGNDNIK

-1790 PAARQSVSAKAEA
+1790 PAARQSVGVKAEA

-1839 ADKTAQVNQNSI
+1839 ADKTAQVNQDSI

-1892 DEEQNAAIVQVEKEL
+1892 DEEQNIAIAQVEKEL
-1907 IKAKQQIAGAVTNA
+1907 IKAKQQIASAVTNA
-1921 DVAYLLHDGKNE
+1921 DVAYLLHDEKNE
-1933 IREIEPVINKKA
+1933 IREIEPVISRKA
-1945 TAREQLTTLFN
+1945 SAREQLTTLFN

-1963 ANVQATVEERNSIL
+1963 ANIQATVEERNSIL

-2000 DKTATLNL
+2000 DKTASLNL

-2035 THLVQNYRKVSDRN
+2035 TALVQNYRKVSDRN

-2084 NVALGDIEA
+2084 NVALSDIEA

-2123 QLAKVKALID
+2123 QLAKVKVLID

-2139 NRMVDEDATL
+2139 NRMIDEDATL
-2149 NDIKK
+2149 NDIKQH
-2154 DTQLIIDEILA
+2154 TQFIVDEILA

-2170 EVIKASPKVG
+2170 EAMKVSPKVI

-2188 PIKKEDKQEV
+2188 PIKKEETHES
-2198 RKVVKELPNTGS
+2198 RKVEKELPNTGS

-2219 LALITGAALLARRRS
+2219 FALITGAALLARRRT
-2234 KKEKES
+2234 KNEKES

>member
-41 DHNVQ
+41 DNNVQ
-46 GGSNQAL
+46 SDTNQAT
-53 PGNSQNTNADTNRDI
+53 PVNSQDKDVANNRGLA
-68 VNDSQNT
+68 NSAQNT
-75 PNAHA
+75 PNQSA
-80 TDNTSTNQALTNHQN
+80 TTNQATNQALVNHN
-95 VDVANQVGPAPIQP
+95 NGSIVNQATPTSVQSSTP
-109 SASPAQNNN
+109 SAQNNN
-118 NSNANST
+118 HTDGNTTATETVSNAN
-125 ATEPAANTNNNLAS
+125 NNDAVS
-139 NNNTLNVP
+139 NNTTLNVP
-147 NNTDNNDSARHLT
+147 NKTNENGSGGHLT

-178 AIAEEASNRPKKRSR
+178 AIAEPASNRPKKRSR
-193 RAAPTDPNATPADPT
+193 RAAPADPNATPADP
-208 ATPADPT
+208 AAAA
-215 AGNGSA
+215 AGNGGA

-228 YTPTTDPNANNI
+228 YTPTTDPNANNA

-250 FDDNNI
+250 FDDNGI

-262 SVPTVTVVDNLPGY
+262 SVPSVTVVDNLPGF

-290 MVRTSMFDSGDAK
+290 KVRTSMFDSGDNK
-303 NYQAQGNVIALGRIR
+303 NYQAQGNVIALGRIN
-318 GNDTNDHGDFN
+318 GTDTNDHGDFN

-349 MTTKNYQAQGNVIAL
+349 MTTKNGQGATNV
-364 GRIRGNDTNDHGD
+364 
-377 FNGIEKTL
+377 
-385 TVNPNSELIF
+385 
-395 EFNTMT
+395 
-401 TKNYQGMTN
+401 
-410 LIIKNADNDTVIGEK
+410 IIKNADTNDTIAEK
-425 VVAYGPIWRLLKV
+425 TVEGGPTLRLFKV
-438 PENVSH
+438 PDNVRN
-444 LKIQFVPK
+444 LKIQFVSK

-463 QLRDGYKYYD
+463 QLKDGYKYYS

-493 EPTATNNKEFT
+493 EPIATNNKEFT

-509 KNNGNFGASFNTDDF
+509 KNNGNSGASLDTDEF

-539 SLTKDFPSGNSGV
+539 SLTKDFPSNNSGV
-552 DINDM
+552 DVNDM

-565 RIITI
+565 RVITI
-570 KSTGGGTGNS
+570 KSTGGGTTNS

-612 LTYKTYSQDFIN
+612 LTYKTYTQDFIN
-624 SPAESH
+624 SAAESH

-669 NDLKRRAQTIL
+669 NDLKKRAQTIL
-680 DENRNNVPLNKRVS
+680 AENRNNVPLNKRVS

-699 SLANQMQHT
+699 TLTNQMQHT

-717 AVNRKVDDMED
+717 AVNQKADQMED

-747 IEEHKNEI
+747 IEEHKGNI
-755 IGNIGD
+755 IGDIGD

-790 NAKQAIRDKAAKQ
+790 NAKKAIRDKATKQ
-803 REIINHTPDA
+803 REIINATPDA
-813 TQDEIQDALNQL
+813 TEDEIQDAINQL
-825 TTDETD
+825 ATDETD

-859 APQVTH
+859 VPQVTH
-865 KQAARDAINQATAT
+865 KKAARDAINQATAT

-911 QINQATTNDDVDTA
+911 QINQATTNADVDNA

-974 AIEKVNAA
+974 AIDKVNAA
-982 VAVANTNILNANTN
+982 VTAANTNILNANTN

-1008 GIQAIEPATKVKT
+1008 GIQAITPATKVKT
-1021 DAKNAIDQSAET
+1021 DAKNAIDKSAET
-1033 QHNAIFNNNDA
+1033 QHNTIFNNNDA

-1081 QGTQNIVVIQ
+1081 QGMQNIVVIQ
-1091 PATQVKTDARNAV
+1091 PATQVKTDARNTV

-1128 AINRVNTLKNRAL
+1128 AIDRVNALKNRAL
-1141 NDIGVTST
+1141 TDIGVTST

-1176 ATGVLTDL
+1176 ATGVLNDL

-1195 TNATTEEKQVA
+1195 TNATTEEKQMA

-1216 AINNINQADTNAEVD
+1216 AINNINQADTNTEVD
-1231 QAQQLGTKAINAIQ
+1231 QAQQLGAQAINAIQ

-1256 QTNQHYSAKLVE
+1256 QINQHYNAKLAE

-1297 IKQANTNAEVDQA
+1297 VKQANTNNEVDQA
-1310 ATVAENNIDAVQVD
+1310 ATTAENNIDAVQVD

-1378 QTNDQVDATT
+1378 QTNDQVDTTT
-1388 NQAINAIDNVE
+1388 NQALNAIDNVE

-1425 SLDSTDNEKEVALQ
+1425 SLDSTDNEKEVASQ

-1474 IQPETKIKPAARE
+1474 IQPETKVKPAARE
-1487 KINQKANELRAQ
+1487 KINQKANELRAK

-1510 RQAAL
+1510 RQVAL
-1515 DKINDLVAKAMT
+1515 DKINEFVNQAMT
-1527 NITNDR
+1527 DITNNR

-1538 NDSTNQA
+1538 DDTTSQA
-1545 LDDIALVTPDHIVRA
+1545 LDSIALVAPEHIVRA

-1573 KHEIEQAEHATDE
+1573 KQEIEQAEHATDE

-1596 NNEKR
+1596 NNEKL
-1601 ALQNINQAIANN
+1601 ALQNINQAVTNN
-1613 DVKRVESNG
+1613 DVKRVETNG
-1622 IATLKGVEPHIVVKP
+1622 IATLKGVQPHIVIKP
-1637 EAQEAIKASAD
+1637 EAQQAIKASAE

-1660 TTDELDEANQ
+1660 TVDELDEANQ
-1670 QINDTLKQ
+1670 LISDTLKQ
-1678 GQQDIDNTTQD
+1678 AQQEIENTNQD
-1689 AAVNDV
+1689 AAVTDV

-1713 RAALDNID
+1713 RAALDSI
-1721 ESNNNQLDA
+1721 EENNKNQLDA

-1741 RNVAIAA
+1741 RDVAIDT
-1748 LNKIVNAIKNDIA
+1748 LNKIVNTIKNDIA
-1761 QNKTNAEVDQTE
+1761 QNKTNAEVDRTE
-1773 ADGNNNIK
+1773 TDGNDNIK

-1790 PAARQSVSAKAEA
+1790 PAARQSVGVKAEA

-1839 ADKTAQVNQNSI
+1839 ADKTAQVNQDSI
-1851 DAQNIISKIKPATT
+1851 NAQNIISKIKPATT

-1892 DEEQNAAIVQVEKEL
+1892 DEEQNIAIAQVEKEL
-1907 IKAKQQIAGAVTNA
+1907 IKAKQQIASAVTNA
-1921 DVAYLLHDGKNE
+1921 DVAYLLHDEKNE
-1933 IREIEPVINKKA
+1933 IREIEPVINRKA
-1945 TAREQLTTLFN
+1945 SAREQLTTLFN

-1963 ANVQATVEERNSIL
+1963 ANFQATVEERNSIL

-2000 DKTATLNL
+2000 DKTASLNL

-2035 THLVQNYRKVSDRN
+2035 TALVQNYRKVSDRN

-2139 NRMVDEDATL
+2139 NRMIDEDATL
-2149 NDIKK
+2149 NDIKQH
-2154 DTQLIIDEILA
+2154 TQFIVDEILA

-2170 EVIKASPKVG
+2170 EAMKVSPKVI

-2188 PIKKEDKQEV
+2188 PIKKEETHES
-2198 RKVVKELPNTGS
+2198 RKVEKELPNTGS
-2210 EEMDLPLKE
+2210 EGMDLPLKE
-2219 LALITGAALLARRRS
+2219 FALITGAALLARRRT
-2234 KKEKES
+2234 KNEKES

>member
-1 MNLLK
+1 NH
-6 KNKYSIRKYKVGI
+6 NNGSI
-19 FSTLIGTVLL
+19 
-29 LSNPNGAQALTT
+29 A
-41 DHNVQ
+41 
-46 GGSNQAL
+46 NQA
-53 PGNSQNTNADTNRDI
+53 
-68 VNDSQNT
+68 T
-75 PNAHA
+75 P
-80 TDNTSTNQALTNHQN
+80 TSVQSST
-95 VDVANQVGPAPIQP
+95 P
-109 SASPAQNNN
+109 SAQNNN
-118 NSNANST
+118 HTDGNTTATETVSNAN
-125 ATEPAANTNNNLAS
+125 NKDVVS
-139 NNNTLNVP
+139 NNTTLNVP
-147 NNTDNNDSARHLT
+147 NKTNENGSGGHLT

-178 AIAEEASNRPKKRSR
+178 AIAEQASNRPKKRSR
-193 RAAPTDPNATPADPT
+193 RAAPADPNATPADP
-208 ATPADPT
+208 AAAA
-215 AGNGSA
+215 AGNGGA

-228 YTPTTDPNANNI
+228 YTPTTDPNANNA

-250 FDDNNI
+250 FDDNGI

-262 SVPTVTVVDNLPGY
+262 SVPSVTVVDNLPGF

-303 NYQAQGNVIALGRIR
+303 NYQAQGNVIALGRIK

-329 GIEKTLTV
+329 GIEK
-337 NPNSELIFEFNT
+337 S
-349 MTTKNYQAQGNVIAL
+349 
-364 GRIRGNDTNDHGD
+364 
-377 FNGIEKTL
+377 L

-401 TKNYQGMTN
+401 TKNYQGVTN
-410 LIIKNADNDTVIGEK
+410 LIIKNADNDTVIAEK
-425 VVAYGPIWRLLKV
+425 SVAYGPIWRLFKV

-473 FVDSI
+473 FVGSI

-524 VYKIQLPEG
+524 VYKVQLPEG

-539 SLTKDFPSGNSGV
+539 SLTKDFPSSNSGV
-552 DINDM
+552 DMNDF

-565 RIITI
+565 RVITI
-570 KSTGGGTGNS
+570 KSTGGGSGNS

-612 LTYKTYSQDFIN
+612 LTYKTYTQDFIN

-699 SLANQMQHT
+699 SLTNQMQHT

-717 AVNRKVDDMED
+717 AVNKKVDQMED

-790 NAKQAIRDKAAKQ
+790 NAKKAIRDKATKQ
-803 REIINHTPDA
+803 REIINATPDA
-813 TQDEIQDALNQL
+813 TEDEIQDALNQL
-825 TTDETD
+825 ATDETD

-846 TAKNNG
+846 IAKNNG

-859 APQVTH
+859 VPQVTH

-911 QINQATTNDDVDTA
+911 QINQATTNADVDNA

-974 AIEKVNAA
+974 AIDKVNAA
-982 VAVANTNILNANTN
+982 VTAANTNILNANTN

-1008 GIQAIEPATKVKT
+1008 GIQAITPATKVKT
-1021 DAKNAIDQSAET
+1021 DAKNAIDKSAET
-1033 QHNAIFNNNDA
+1033 QHNTIFNNNDA

-1104 NEKAR
+1104 NDKAR

-1141 NDIGVTST
+1141 TDIGVTST

-1176 ATGVLTDL
+1176 ATGVLNDL
-1184 ATAKKQEINQN
+1184 ATAKKQKINQN

-1211 QDLAT
+1211 QELAT

-1256 QTNQHYSAKLVE
+1256 QINQHYNAKLAE
-1268 INATPDATDDEKNA
+1268 INATPDATNDEKNA

-1367 KDQAFNQINQN
+1367 KDQAINQINQN
-1378 QTNDQVDATT
+1378 QTNDQVDTTT
-1388 NQAINAIDNVE
+1388 NQAVNAIDNVE

-1425 SLDSTDNEKEVALQ
+1425 SLDSTDNEKEVASQ

-1474 IQPETKIKPAARE
+1474 IQPETKVKPAARE
-1487 KINQKANELRAQ
+1487 KINQKANELRAK

-1510 RQAAL
+1510 RQVAL
-1515 DKINDLVAKAMT
+1515 DKINEFVNQAMT
-1527 NITNDR
+1527 DITNNR

-1538 NDSTNQA
+1538 DDTTSQA
-1545 LDDIALVTPDHIVRA
+1545 LDSIALVAPEHIVRA

-1573 KHEIEQAEHATDE
+1573 KQEIEQAEHATDE

-1596 NNEKR
+1596 NNEKL
-1601 ALQNINQAIANN
+1601 ALQNINQAVTNN
-1613 DVKRVESNG
+1613 DVKRVETNG
-1622 IATLKGVEPHIVVKP
+1622 IATLKGVQPHIVIKP
-1637 EAQEAIKASAD
+1637 EAQQAIKATAE

-1660 TTDELDEANQ
+1660 TVDELDEANQ
-1670 QINDTLKQ
+1670 LISDTLKQ
-1678 GQQDIDNTTQD
+1678 AQQEIENTNQD
-1689 AAVNDV
+1689 AAVTDV

-1713 RAALDNID
+1713 RAALDSI
-1721 ESNNNQLDA
+1721 EENNKNQLDA

-1741 RNVAIAA
+1741 RDVAIDT
-1748 LNKIVNAIKNDIA
+1748 LNKIVNTIKNDIA
-1761 QNKTNAEVDQTE
+1761 QNKTNAEVDRTE
-1773 ADGNNNIK
+1773 TDGNDNIK

-1790 PAARQSVSAKAEA
+1790 PAARQSVGVKAEA

-1839 ADKTAQVNQNSI
+1839 ADKTAQVNQDSI

-1892 DEEQNAAIVQVEKEL
+1892 DEEQNIAIAQVEKEL
-1907 IKAKQQIAGAVTNA
+1907 IKAKQQIASAVTNA
-1921 DVAYLLHDGKNE
+1921 DVAYLLHDEKNE
-1933 IREIEPVINKKA
+1933 IREIEPVINRKA
-1945 TAREQLTTLFN
+1945 SAREQLTTLFN

-1963 ANVQATVEERNSIL
+1963 ANIQATVEERNSIL

-2000 DKTATLNL
+2000 DKTASLNL

-2035 THLVQNYRKVSDRN
+2035 TALVQNYRKVSNRN

-2084 NVALGDIEA
+2084 NVALSDIEA

-2123 QLAKVKALID
+2123 QLAKVKVLID

-2139 NRMVDEDATL
+2139 NRMIDEDATL
-2149 NDIKK
+2149 NDIKQH
-2154 DTQLIIDEILA
+2154 TQFIVDEILA

-2170 EVIKASPKVG
+2170 EATKVSPKEI

-2188 PIKKEDKQEV
+2188 PIKKEETHES
-2198 RKVVKELPNTGS
+2198 RKVEKELPNTGS
-2210 EEMDLPLKE
+2210 EGMDLPLKE
-2219 LALITGAALLARRRS
+2219 FALITGAALLARRRT
-2234 KKEKES
+2234 KNEKES

>member
-53 PGNSQNTNADTNRDI
+53 PGNSPNTNADTNRDI
-68 VNDSQNT
+68 VNGSQNT

-80 TDNTSTNQALTNHQN
+80 TDNTLTNQALTNHQN
-95 VDVANQVGPAPIQP
+95 VGVANQVAPAPIQP
-109 SASPAQNNN
+109 STSSASNNN
-118 NSNANST
+118 HSDANST

-193 RAAPTDPNATPADPT
+193 RAAPADPN

-228 YTPTTDPNANNI
+228 FTPTTDPNANNI
-240 GQNAPNEVLS
+240 GQNAPNEVLT

-303 NYQAQGNVIALGRIR
+303 NYQAQGNVIALGRIK
-318 GNDTNDHGDFN
+318 GNDTNDHG
-329 GIEKTLTV
+329 G
-337 NPNSELIFEFNT
+337 
-349 MTTKNYQAQGNVIAL
+349 
-364 GRIRGNDTNDHGD
+364 

-599 NVPTPRTVTFNDT
+599 NVPTPRTVTFNDI
-612 LTYKTYSQDFIN
+612 LTYKTYTQDFIN

-669 NDLKRRAQTIL
+669 NELKRRAQTIL

-699 SLANQMQHT
+699 SLVNQMQHT

-803 REIINHTPDA
+803 REIINNTPDA

-982 VAVANTNILNANTN
+982 VAAANTNILNANTN

-1104 NEKAR
+1104 NDKAR

-1195 TNATTEEKQVA
+1195 TNATDEEKQVA

-1245 PNIVKKPAALA
+1245 PNIVKKPTALA
-1256 QTNQHYSAKLVE
+1256 QINQHYNAKLAE

-1399 AEVVIKPKAIADI
+1399 AKVVIKPKAIADI

-1425 SLDSTDNEKEVALQ
+1425 SLDSTDNEKEVALL

-1474 IQPETKIKPAARE
+1474 IQPETKVKPAARE

-1560 AARDAVKQQYEAK
+1560 TARDAVKQQYEAK

-1601 ALQNINQAIANN
+1601 ALQNIDQAIANN

-1907 IKAKQQIAGAVTNA
+1907 IKAKQQIASAVTNA

-1956 DKKQAIE
+1956 DKKLAIE

-2000 DKTATLNL
+2000 DKTASLNL

-2139 NRMVDEDATL
+2139 IRMIDEDATL
-2149 NDIKK
+2149 NDIKQH
-2154 DTQLIIDEILA
+2154 TQFIVDEILA

-2170 EVIKASPKVG
+2170 EATKVLPKVG
-2180 QPAPKVCT
+2180 QPAPKLCT
-2188 PIKKEDKQEV
+2188 SIKKVDKQEV

-2219 LALITGAALLARRRS
+2219 LALITGAALLARRRN
-2234 KKEKES
+2234 KNEKES

>member
-53 PGNSQNTNADTNRDI
+53 PGNSQNTNADTRRDN
-68 VNDSQNT
+68 VNSSQNT

-80 TDNTSTNQALTNHQN
+80 TVNTSTNQALANHQN
-95 VDVANQVGPAPIQP
+95 VDVASQVAPAPIQP

-125 ATEPAANTNNNLAS
+125 ATEPASNTNNHLAS
-139 NNNTLNVP
+139 NNTTLNVP
-147 NNTDNNDSARHLT
+147 NNTNDNDSGRHLT

-193 RAAPTDPNATPADPT
+193 RAAPADPNATPADP
-208 ATPADPT
+208 A
-215 AGNGSA
+215 AGNGGA

-228 YTPTTDPNANNI
+228 YTPTTDPNNNNI

-262 SVPTVTVVDNLPGY
+262 SVPTVTVVDNLPGF

-349 MTTKNYQAQGNVIAL
+349 MTTKNYQ
-364 GRIRGNDTNDHGD
+364 
-377 FNGIEKTL
+377 
-385 TVNPNSELIF
+385 
-395 EFNTMT
+395 
-401 TKNYQGMTN
+401 GMTN
-410 LIIKNADNDTVIGEK
+410 LVIKNADNDAVLGEK
-425 VVAYGPIWRLLKV
+425 VVAYGPIWRLFKV

-444 LKIQFVPK
+444 LKIQFSPK

-478 GLHSGSHVYVERRTM
+478 GLHSGSHLYVERRIM

-524 VYKIQLPEG
+524 VYKVQLPEG

-539 SLTKDFPSGNSGV
+539 SLTKDFPSNNSGV
-552 DINDM
+552 DMNDF

-565 RIITI
+565 RVITI
-570 KSTGGGTGNS
+570 KSTGGGSGNS

-612 LTYKTYSQDFIN
+612 LTYKTYTQDFIN

-669 NDLKRRAQTIL
+669 NGLKRRAQTIL
-680 DENRNNVPLNKRVS
+680 DENRNNVPLNNRVS

-699 SLANQMQHT
+699 SLTNQMQHT

-717 AVNRKVDDMED
+717 AVNKKVDQMED

-761 QTTDDGVTRIKDQG
+761 QTTDEGVTRIKDQG

-790 NAKQAIRDKAAKQ
+790 NAKKAIRDKAAKQ
-803 REIINHTPDA
+803 REIINNTPDA

-831 AIDNVTNATTNADVE
+831 AIDNVTNATTNDDVE

-946 RDAVSHDAQQHIAE
+946 RDAVTHDAQQHIAE

-974 AIEKVNAA
+974 AIDKVNAA
-982 VAVANTNILNANTN
+982 VTAANTNILNANTN

-1008 GIQAIEPATKVKT
+1008 GIQAITPATKVKT
-1021 DAKNAIDQSAET
+1021 DAKNAIDKSAET

-1104 NEKAR
+1104 NNKAR
-1109 EAITNIN
+1109 EVITNIN

-1141 NDIGVTST
+1141 TDIGVTST

-1211 QDLAT
+1211 QELAT
-1216 AINNINQADTNAEVD
+1216 AINNINQADTNGEVD

-1256 QTNQHYSAKLVE
+1256 QINQHYNAKLAE

-1282 AINTLNQDRQQAIES
+1282 AINILNQDRQQAIES
-1297 IKQANTNAEVDQA
+1297 VKQANTNAEVDQA
-1310 ATVAENNIDAVQVD
+1310 ATTAENNIDAVLVD

-1378 QTNDQVDATT
+1378 QTNDQVDTTT

-1474 IQPETKIKPAARE
+1474 IQPETKVKPAARE

-1573 KHEIEQAEHATDE
+1573 KQEIEQAEHATDE

-1601 ALQNINQAIANN
+1601 ALQNIDQAIANN

-1637 EAQEAIKASAD
+1637 EAQQPIKASAD

-1741 RNVAIAA
+1741 RNVAIDA

-1839 ADKTAQVNQNSI
+1839 ADKTVQVNQNSI

-1892 DEEQNAAIVQVEKEL
+1892 DEEQNAAIAQVEKEL
-1907 IKAKQQIAGAVTNA
+1907 IKAKQQIASAVTNA

-1933 IREIEPVINKKA
+1933 IREIEPVINRKA
-1945 TAREQLTTLFN
+1945 SAREKLTTLVN

-1963 ANVQATVEERNSIL
+1963 ANIQATVEERNSIL

-2000 DKTATLNL
+2000 DKTASLNL

-2139 NRMVDEDATL
+2139 NRMIDEDATL
-2149 NDIKK
+2149 NDIKQH
-2154 DTQLIIDEILA
+2154 TQFIVDEILA

-2170 EVIKASPKVG
+2170 EATKVSPNVG

-2198 RKVVKELPNTGS
+2198 SKVEKELPNTGS

>member
-1 MNLLK
+1 
-6 KNKYSIRKYKVGI
+6 
-19 FSTLIGTVLL
+19 
-29 LSNPNGAQALTT
+29 
-41 DHNVQ
+41 
-46 GGSNQAL
+46 
-53 PGNSQNTNADTNRDI
+53 
-68 VNDSQNT
+68 
-75 PNAHA
+75 
-80 TDNTSTNQALTNHQN
+80 
-95 VDVANQVGPAPIQP
+95 
-109 SASPAQNNN
+109 
-118 NSNANST
+118 
-125 ATEPAANTNNNLAS
+125 
-139 NNNTLNVP
+139 
-147 NNTDNNDSARHLT
+147 
-160 LKEIQED
+160 
-167 VRHSSDKPELV
+167 
-178 AIAEEASNRPKKRSR
+178 
-193 RAAPTDPNATPADPT
+193 
-208 ATPADPT
+208 
-215 AGNGSA
+215 
-221 PVAITAP
+221 
-228 YTPTTDPNANNI
+228 
-240 GQNAPNEVLS
+240 
-250 FDDNNI
+250 
-256 RPSTNR
+256 
-262 SVPTVTVVDNLPGY
+262 
-276 TLINGGKVG
+276 
-285 VFSHA
+285 
-290 MVRTSMFDSGDAK
+290 
-303 NYQAQGNVIALGRIR
+303 
-318 GNDTNDHGDFN
+318 
-329 GIEKTLTV
+329 
-337 NPNSELIFEFNT
+337 
-349 MTTKNYQAQGNVIAL
+349 
-364 GRIRGNDTNDHGD
+364 
-377 FNGIEKTL
+377 
-385 TVNPNSELIF
+385 
-395 EFNTMT
+395 
-401 TKNYQGMTN
+401 MTN
-410 LIIKNADNDTVIGEK
+410 LIIKNADNDTVIAEK
-425 VVAYGPIWRLLKV
+425 SVAYGPIWRLFKV

-524 VYKIQLPEG
+524 VYKVQLPEG

-539 SLTKDFPSGNSGV
+539 SLTKDFPSSNSGV
-552 DINDM
+552 DMNDF

-565 RIITI
+565 RVITI
-570 KSTGGGTGNS
+570 KSTGGGSGNS

-612 LTYKTYSQDFIN
+612 LTYKTYTQDFIN

-694 QADID
+694 QVDID
-699 SLANQMQHT
+699 SLTNQMQHT

-717 AVNRKVDDMED
+717 AVNKKVDQMED

-790 NAKQAIRDKAAKQ
+790 NAKKAIRDKATKQ
-803 REIINHTPDA
+803 REIINATPDA
-813 TQDEIQDALNQL
+813 TEDEIQDALNQL
-825 TTDETD
+825 ATDETD

-846 TAKNNG
+846 IAKNNG

-859 APQVTH
+859 VPQVTH

-911 QINQATTNDDVDTA
+911 QINQATTNADVDNA

-974 AIEKVNAA
+974 AIDKVNAA
-982 VAVANTNILNANTN
+982 VTAANTNILNANTN

-1008 GIQAIEPATKVKT
+1008 GIQAITPATKVKT
-1021 DAKNAIDQSAET
+1021 DAKNAIDKSAET
-1033 QHNAIFNNNDA
+1033 QHNTIFNNNDA

-1104 NEKAR
+1104 NDKAR

-1141 NDIGVTST
+1141 TDIGVTST

-1176 ATGVLTDL
+1176 ATGVLNDL

-1211 QDLAT
+1211 QELAT

-1256 QTNQHYSAKLVE
+1256 QINQHYNAKLAE
-1268 INATPDATDDEKNA
+1268 INATPDATNDEKNA

-1367 KDQAFNQINQN
+1367 KDQAINQINQN
-1378 QTNDQVDATT
+1378 QTNDQVDTTT
-1388 NQAINAIDNVE
+1388 NQAVNAIDNVE
-1399 AEVVIKPKAIADI
+1399 AEVVIKPTAIADI

-1425 SLDSTDNEKEVALQ
+1425 SLDSTDNEKEVASQ

-1474 IQPETKIKPAARE
+1474 IQPETKVKPAARE
-1487 KINQKANELRAQ
+1487 KINQKANELRAK

-1510 RQAAL
+1510 RQVAL
-1515 DKINDLVAKAMT
+1515 DKINEFVNQAMT
-1527 NITNDR
+1527 DITNNR

-1538 NDSTNQA
+1538 DDTTSQA
-1545 LDDIALVTPDHIVRA
+1545 LDSIALVAPEHIVRA

-1573 KHEIEQAEHATDE
+1573 KQEIEQAEHATDE

-1596 NNEKR
+1596 NNEKL
-1601 ALQNINQAIANN
+1601 ALQNINQAVTNN
-1613 DVKRVESNG
+1613 DVKRVETNG
-1622 IATLKGVEPHIVVKP
+1622 IATLKGVQPHIVIKP
-1637 EAQEAIKASAD
+1637 EAQQAIKATAE

-1660 TTDELDEANQ
+1660 TVDELDEANQ
-1670 QINDTLKQ
+1670 LISDTLKQ
-1678 GQQDIDNTTQD
+1678 AQQEIENTNQD
-1689 AAVNDV
+1689 AAVTDV

-1713 RAALDNID
+1713 RAALDSI
-1721 ESNNNQLDA
+1721 EENNKNQLDA

-1741 RNVAIAA
+1741 RDVAIDT
-1748 LNKIVNAIKNDIA
+1748 LNKIVNTIKNDIA
-1761 QNKTNAEVDQTE
+1761 QNKTNAEVDRTE
-1773 ADGNNNIK
+1773 TDGNDNIK

-1790 PAARQSVSAKAEA
+1790 PAARQSVGVKAEA

-1839 ADKTAQVNQNSI
+1839 ADKTAQVNQDSI

-1892 DEEQNAAIVQVEKEL
+1892 DEEQNIAIAQVEKEL
-1907 IKAKQQIAGAVTNA
+1907 IKAKQQIASAVTNA
-1921 DVAYLLHDGKNE
+1921 DVAYLLHDEKNE
-1933 IREIEPVINKKA
+1933 IREIEPVINRKA
-1945 TAREQLTTLFN
+1945 SAREQLTTLFN

-1963 ANVQATVEERNSIL
+1963 ANIQATVEERNSIL

-2000 DKTATLNL
+2000 DKTASLNL

-2035 THLVQNYRKVSDRN
+2035 TALVQNYRKVSNRN

-2084 NVALGDIEA
+2084 NVALSDIEA

-2123 QLAKVKALID
+2123 QLAKVKVLID

-2139 NRMVDEDATL
+2139 NRMIDEDATL
-2149 NDIKK
+2149 NDIKQH
-2154 DTQLIIDEILA
+2154 TQFIVDEILA

-2170 EVIKASPKVG
+2170 EATKVSPKEI

-2188 PIKKEDKQEV
+2188 PIKKEETHES
-2198 RKVVKELPNTGS
+2198 RKVEKELPNTGS
-2210 EEMDLPLKE
+2210 EGMDLPLKE
-2219 LALITGAALLARRRS
+2219 FALITGAALLARRRT
-2234 KKEKES
+2234 KNEKES

>member
-41 DHNVQ
+41 DNNVQ
-46 GGSNQAL
+46 SDTNQAT
-53 PGNSQNTNADTNRDI
+53 PVNSQDTNVANNRGLA
-68 VNDSQNT
+68 NSAQNT
-75 PNAHA
+75 PNQSA
-80 TDNTSTNQALTNHQN
+80 TTNQSTNQALVNHN
-95 VDVANQVGPAPIQP
+95 NGSIANQATPTSVQSSTP
-109 SASPAQNNN
+109 SAQNNN
-118 NSNANST
+118 HTDGNTTATETVSNAN
-125 ATEPAANTNNNLAS
+125 NKDVVS
-139 NNNTLNVP
+139 NNTTLNVP
-147 NNTDNNDSARHLT
+147 NKTNENGSGGHLT

-178 AIAEEASNRPKKRSR
+178 AIAEQASNRPKKRSR
-193 RAAPTDPNATPADPT
+193 RAAPADPNATPADP
-208 ATPADPT
+208 AAAA
-215 AGNGSA
+215 AGNGGA

-228 YTPTTDPNANNI
+228 YTPTTDPNANNA

-250 FDDNNI
+250 FDDNGI

-262 SVPTVTVVDNLPGY
+262 SVPSVTVVDNLPGF

-303 NYQAQGNVIALGRIR
+303 NYQAQGNVIALGRIK

-329 GIEKTLTV
+329 GIEK
-337 NPNSELIFEFNT
+337 S
-349 MTTKNYQAQGNVIAL
+349 
-364 GRIRGNDTNDHGD
+364 
-377 FNGIEKTL
+377 L

-401 TKNYQGMTN
+401 TKNYQGVTN
-410 LIIKNADNDTVIGEK
+410 LIIKNADNDTVIAEK
-425 VVAYGPIWRLLKV
+425 SVAYGPIWRLFKV

-524 VYKIQLPEG
+524 VYKVQLPEG

-539 SLTKDFPSGNSGV
+539 SLTKDFPSSNSGV
-552 DINDM
+552 DMNDF

-565 RIITI
+565 RVITI
-570 KSTGGGTGNS
+570 KSTGGGSGNS

-612 LTYKTYSQDFIN
+612 LTYKTYTQDFIN

-694 QADID
+694 QVDID
-699 SLANQMQHT
+699 SLTNQMQHT

-717 AVNRKVDDMED
+717 AVNKKVDQMED

-790 NAKQAIRDKAAKQ
+790 NAKKAIRDKATKQ
-803 REIINHTPDA
+803 REIINATPDA
-813 TQDEIQDALNQL
+813 TEDEIQDALNQL
-825 TTDETD
+825 ATDETD

-846 TAKNNG
+846 IAKNNG

-859 APQVTH
+859 VPQVTH

-911 QINQATTNDDVDTA
+911 QINQATTNADVDNA

-974 AIEKVNAA
+974 AIDKVNAA
-982 VAVANTNILNANTN
+982 VTAANTNILNANTN

-1008 GIQAIEPATKVKT
+1008 GIQAITPATKVKT
-1021 DAKNAIDQSAET
+1021 DAKNAIDKSAET
-1033 QHNAIFNNNDA
+1033 QHNTIFNNNDA

-1104 NEKAR
+1104 NDKAR

-1141 NDIGVTST
+1141 TDIGVTST

-1176 ATGVLTDL
+1176 ATGVLNDL

-1211 QDLAT
+1211 QELAT

-1256 QTNQHYSAKLVE
+1256 QINQHYNAKLAE
-1268 INATPDATDDEKNA
+1268 INATPDATNDEKNA

-1367 KDQAFNQINQN
+1367 KDQAINQINQN
-1378 QTNDQVDATT
+1378 QTNDQVDTTT
-1388 NQAINAIDNVE
+1388 NQAVNAIDNVE
-1399 AEVVIKPKAIADI
+1399 AEVVIKPTAIADI

-1425 SLDSTDNEKEVALQ
+1425 SLDSTDNEKEVASQ

-1474 IQPETKIKPAARE
+1474 IQPETKVKPAARE
-1487 KINQKANELRAQ
+1487 KINQKANELRAK

-1510 RQAAL
+1510 RQVAL
-1515 DKINDLVAKAMT
+1515 DKINEFVNQAMT
-1527 NITNDR
+1527 DITNNR

-1538 NDSTNQA
+1538 DDTTSQA
-1545 LDDIALVTPDHIVRA
+1545 LDSIALVAPEHIVRA

-1573 KHEIEQAEHATDE
+1573 KQEIEQAEHATDE

-1596 NNEKR
+1596 NNEKL
-1601 ALQNINQAIANN
+1601 ALQNINQAVTNN
-1613 DVKRVESNG
+1613 DVKRVETNG
-1622 IATLKGVEPHIVVKP
+1622 IATLKGVQPHIVIKP
-1637 EAQEAIKASAD
+1637 EAQQAIKATAE

-1660 TTDELDEANQ
+1660 TVDELDEANQ
-1670 QINDTLKQ
+1670 LISDTLKQ
-1678 GQQDIDNTTQD
+1678 AQQEIENTNQD
-1689 AAVNDV
+1689 AAVTDV

-1713 RAALDNID
+1713 RAALDSI
-1721 ESNNNQLDA
+1721 EENNKNQLDA

-1741 RNVAIAA
+1741 RDVAIDT
-1748 LNKIVNAIKNDIA
+1748 LNKIVNTIKNDIA
-1761 QNKTNAEVDQTE
+1761 QNKTNAEVDRTE
-1773 ADGNNNIK
+1773 TDGNDNIK

-1790 PAARQSVSAKAEA
+1790 PAARQSVGVKAEA

-1839 ADKTAQVNQNSI
+1839 ADKTAQVNQDSI

-1892 DEEQNAAIVQVEKEL
+1892 DEEQNIAIAQVEKEL
-1907 IKAKQQIAGAVTNA
+1907 IKAKQQIASAVTNA
-1921 DVAYLLHDGKNE
+1921 DVAYLLHDEKNE
-1933 IREIEPVINKKA
+1933 IREIEPVINRKA
-1945 TAREQLTTLFN
+1945 SAREQLTTLFN

-1963 ANVQATVEERNSIL
+1963 ANTQATVEERNSIL

-2000 DKTATLNL
+2000 DKTASLNL

-2035 THLVQNYRKVSDRN
+2035 TALVQNYRKVSNRN

-2084 NVALGDIEA
+2084 NVALSDIEA

-2123 QLAKVKALID
+2123 QLAKVKVLID

-2139 NRMVDEDATL
+2139 NRMIDEDATL
-2149 NDIKK
+2149 NDIKQH
-2154 DTQLIIDEILA
+2154 TQFIVDEILA

-2170 EVIKASPKVG
+2170 EATKVSPKEI

-2188 PIKKEDKQEV
+2188 PIKKEETHES
-2198 RKVVKELPNTGS
+2198 RKVEKELPNTGS
-2210 EEMDLPLKE
+2210 EGMDLPLKE
-2219 LALITGAALLARRRS
+2219 FALITGAALLARRRT
-2234 KKEKES
+2234 KNEKES

>member
-41 DHNVQ
+41 DNNVQ
-46 GGSNQAL
+46 SDTNQAT
-53 PGNSQNTNADTNRDI
+53 PVNSQDTNVANNRGLA
-68 VNDSQNT
+68 NSAQNT
-75 PNAHA
+75 PNQSA
-80 TDNTSTNQALTNHQN
+80 TTNQSTNQALVNHN
-95 VDVANQVGPAPIQP
+95 NGSIANQATPTSVQSSTP
-109 SASPAQNNN
+109 SAQNNN
-118 NSNANST
+118 HTDGNTTATETVSNAN
-125 ATEPAANTNNNLAS
+125 NKDVVS
-139 NNNTLNVP
+139 NNTTLNVP
-147 NNTDNNDSARHLT
+147 NKTNENGSGGHLT

-178 AIAEEASNRPKKRSR
+178 AIAEQASNRPKKRSR
-193 RAAPTDPNATPADPT
+193 RAAPADPNATPADP
-208 ATPADPT
+208 AAAA
-215 AGNGSA
+215 AGNGGA

-228 YTPTTDPNANNI
+228 YTPTTDPNANNA

-250 FDDNNI
+250 FDDNGI

-262 SVPTVTVVDNLPGY
+262 SVPSVTVVDNLPGF

-303 NYQAQGNVIALGRIR
+303 NYQAQGNVIALGRIK

-329 GIEKTLTV
+329 GIEK
-337 NPNSELIFEFNT
+337 S
-349 MTTKNYQAQGNVIAL
+349 
-364 GRIRGNDTNDHGD
+364 
-377 FNGIEKTL
+377 L

-401 TKNYQGMTN
+401 TKNYQGVTN
-410 LIIKNADNDTVIGEK
+410 LIIKNADNDTVIAEK
-425 VVAYGPIWRLLKV
+425 SVAYGPIWRLFKV

-524 VYKIQLPEG
+524 VYKVQLPEG

-539 SLTKDFPSGNSGV
+539 SLTKDFPSSNSGV
-552 DINDM
+552 DMNDF

-565 RIITI
+565 RVITI
-570 KSTGGGTGNS
+570 KSTGGGSGNS

-612 LTYKTYSQDFIN
+612 LTYKTYTQDFIN

-699 SLANQMQHT
+699 SLTNQMQHT

-717 AVNRKVDDMED
+717 AVNKKVDQMED

-790 NAKQAIRDKAAKQ
+790 NAKKAIRDKATKQ
-803 REIINHTPDA
+803 REIINATPDA
-813 TQDEIQDALNQL
+813 TEDEIQDALNQL
-825 TTDETD
+825 ATDETD

-846 TAKNNG
+846 IAKNNG

-859 APQVTH
+859 VPQVTH

-911 QINQATTNDDVDTA
+911 QINQATTNADVDNA

-974 AIEKVNAA
+974 AIDKVNAA
-982 VAVANTNILNANTN
+982 VTAANTNILNANTN

-1008 GIQAIEPATKVKT
+1008 GIQAITPATKVKT
-1021 DAKNAIDQSAET
+1021 DAKNAIDKSAET
-1033 QHNAIFNNNDA
+1033 QHNTIFNNNDA

-1104 NEKAR
+1104 NDKAR

-1141 NDIGVTST
+1141 TDIGVTST

-1176 ATGVLTDL
+1176 ATGVLNDL

-1211 QDLAT
+1211 QELAT

-1256 QTNQHYSAKLVE
+1256 QINQHYNAKLAE
-1268 INATPDATDDEKNA
+1268 INATPDATNDEKNA

-1367 KDQAFNQINQN
+1367 KDQAINQINQN
-1378 QTNDQVDATT
+1378 QTNDQVDTTT
-1388 NQAINAIDNVE
+1388 NQAVNAIDNVE

-1425 SLDSTDNEKEVALQ
+1425 SLDSTDNEKEVASQ

-1474 IQPETKIKPAARE
+1474 IQPETKVKPAARE
-1487 KINQKANELRAQ
+1487 KINQKANELRAK

-1510 RQAAL
+1510 RQVAL
-1515 DKINDLVAKAMT
+1515 DKINEFVNQAMT
-1527 NITNDR
+1527 DITNNR

-1538 NDSTNQA
+1538 DDTTSQA
-1545 LDDIALVTPDHIVRA
+1545 LDSIALVAPEHIVRA

-1573 KHEIEQAEHATDE
+1573 KQEIEQAEHATDE

-1596 NNEKR
+1596 NNEKL
-1601 ALQNINQAIANN
+1601 ALQNINQAVTNN
-1613 DVKRVESNG
+1613 DVKRVETNG
-1622 IATLKGVEPHIVVKP
+1622 IATLKGVQPHIVIKP
-1637 EAQEAIKASAD
+1637 EAQQAIKATAE

-1660 TTDELDEANQ
+1660 TVDELDEANQ
-1670 QINDTLKQ
+1670 LISDTLKQ
-1678 GQQDIDNTTQD
+1678 AQQEIENTNQD
-1689 AAVNDV
+1689 AAVTDV

-1713 RAALDNID
+1713 RAALDSI
-1721 ESNNNQLDA
+1721 EENNKNQLDA

-1741 RNVAIAA
+1741 RDVAIDT
-1748 LNKIVNAIKNDIA
+1748 LNKIVNTIKNDIA
-1761 QNKTNAEVDQTE
+1761 QNKTNAEVDRTE
-1773 ADGNNNIK
+1773 TDGNDNIK

-1790 PAARQSVSAKAEA
+1790 PAARQSVGVKAEA

-1839 ADKTAQVNQNSI
+1839 ADKTAQVNQDSI

-1892 DEEQNAAIVQVEKEL
+1892 DEEQNIAIAQVEKEL
-1907 IKAKQQIAGAVTNA
+1907 IKAKQQIASAVTNA
-1921 DVAYLLHDGKNE
+1921 DVAYLLHDEKNE
-1933 IREIEPVINKKA
+1933 IREIEPIINRKA
-1945 TAREQLTTLFN
+1945 SAREQLTTLFN

-1963 ANVQATVEERNSIL
+1963 ANIQATVEERNSIL

-2000 DKTATLNL
+2000 DKTASLNL

-2035 THLVQNYRKVSDRN
+2035 TALVQNYRKVSNRN

-2084 NVALGDIEA
+2084 NVALSDIEA

-2123 QLAKVKALID
+2123 QLAKVKVLID

-2139 NRMVDEDATL
+2139 NRMIDEDATL
-2149 NDIKK
+2149 NDIKQH
-2154 DTQLIIDEILA
+2154 TQFIVDEILA

-2170 EVIKASPKVG
+2170 EATKVSPKEI

-2188 PIKKEDKQEV
+2188 PIKKEETHES
-2198 RKVVKELPNTGS
+2198 RKVEKELPNTGS
-2210 EEMDLPLKE
+2210 EGMDLPLKE
-2219 LALITGAALLARRRS
+2219 FALITGAALLARRRT
-2234 KKEKES
+2234 KNEKES

>member
-53 PGNSQNTNADTNRDI
+53 PGNSPNTNADTNRDI
-68 VNDSQNT
+68 VNGSQNT

-95 VDVANQVGPAPIQP
+95 VGVANQVAPAPIQP
-109 SASPAQNNN
+109 STSSASNNN
-118 NSNANST
+118 HSDANST

-193 RAAPTDPNATPADPT
+193 RAAPADPN

-228 YTPTTDPNANNI
+228 FTPTTDPNANNI
-240 GQNAPNEVLS
+240 GQNAPNEVLT

-303 NYQAQGNVIALGRIR
+303 NYQAQGNVIALGRIK
-318 GNDTNDHGDFN
+318 GNDTNDHG
-329 GIEKTLTV
+329 G
-337 NPNSELIFEFNT
+337 
-349 MTTKNYQAQGNVIAL
+349 
-364 GRIRGNDTNDHGD
+364 

-444 LKIQFVPK
+444 LKNQFVPK

-599 NVPTPRTVTFNDT
+599 NVPTPRTVTFNDI
-612 LTYKTYSQDFIN
+612 LTYKTYTQDFIN

-669 NDLKRRAQTIL
+669 NELKRRAQTIL

-699 SLANQMQHT
+699 SLVNQMQHT

-803 REIINHTPDA
+803 REIINNTPDA

-982 VAVANTNILNANTN
+982 VAAANTNILNANTN

-1104 NEKAR
+1104 NDKAR

-1195 TNATTEEKQVA
+1195 TNATDEEKQVA

-1245 PNIVKKPAALA
+1245 PNIVKKPTALA
-1256 QTNQHYSAKLVE
+1256 QINQHYNAKLAE

-1399 AEVVIKPKAIADI
+1399 AKVVIKPKAIADI

-1425 SLDSTDNEKEVALQ
+1425 SLDSTDNEKEVALL

-1474 IQPETKIKPAARE
+1474 IQPETKVKPAARE

-1504 EATAEE
+1504 EAAAEE

-1560 AARDAVKQQYEAK
+1560 TARDAVKQQYEAK

-1601 ALQNINQAIANN
+1601 ALQNIDQAIANN

-1907 IKAKQQIAGAVTNA
+1907 IKAKQQIASAVTNA

-1956 DKKQAIE
+1956 DKKLAIE

-2000 DKTATLNL
+2000 DKTASLNL

-2139 NRMVDEDATL
+2139 IRMIDEDATL
-2149 NDIKK
+2149 NDIKQH
-2154 DTQLIIDEILA
+2154 TQFIVDEILA

-2170 EVIKASPKVG
+2170 EATKVLPKVG
-2180 QPAPKVCT
+2180 QPAPKLCT
-2188 PIKKEDKQEV
+2188 SIKKVDKQEV

-2219 LALITGAALLARRRS
+2219 LALITGAALLARRRN
-2234 KKEKES
+2234 KNEKES

>member
-41 DHNVQ
+41 DNNVQ
-46 GGSNQAL
+46 SDTNQAT
-53 PGNSQNTNADTNRDI
+53 PVNSQDKDVANNRGLA
-68 VNDSQNT
+68 NSAQNT
-75 PNAHA
+75 PNQSA
-80 TDNTSTNQALTNHQN
+80 TTNQATNQALVNHN
-95 VDVANQVGPAPIQP
+95 NGSIVNQATPTSVQSSTP
-109 SASPAQNNN
+109 SAQNNN
-118 NSNANST
+118 HTDGNTTATETVSNAN
-125 ATEPAANTNNNLAS
+125 NNDVAS
-139 NNNTLNVP
+139 NNTTLNVP
-147 NNTDNNDSARHLT
+147 NKTNENGSGGHLT

-178 AIAEEASNRPKKRSR
+178 AIAEPASNRPKKRSR
-193 RAAPTDPNATPADPT
+193 RAAPADPNATPADPG
-208 ATPADPT
+208 AAA
-215 AGNGSA
+215 AGNGGA

-228 YTPTTDPNANNI
+228 YTPTTDPNANNA

-250 FDDNNI
+250 FDDNSI

-262 SVPTVTVVDNLPGY
+262 SVPSVTVVDNLPGF

-285 VFSHA
+285 VLSHA
-290 MVRTSMFDSGDAK
+290 MVRTSMFEAGS
-303 NYQAQGNVIALGRIR
+303 NRTYQAQGNVLALGRIS
-318 GNDTNDHGDFN
+318 GTDASNHGDFN
-329 GIEKTLTV
+329 GIEKSLTV

-349 MTTKNYQAQGNVIAL
+349 MPTKNGQGATNV
-364 GRIRGNDTNDHGD
+364 
-377 FNGIEKTL
+377 
-385 TVNPNSELIF
+385 
-395 EFNTMT
+395 
-401 TKNYQGMTN
+401 
-410 LIIKNADNDTVIGEK
+410 IIKNADTNDTIAEK
-425 VVAYGPIWRLLKV
+425 TVEGGPTLRLFKV
-438 PENVSH
+438 PDNVRN

-463 QLRDGYKYYD
+463 QLKDGYKYYS

-509 KNNGNFGASFNTDDF
+509 KNNGNSGASLDTDEF

-539 SLTKDFPSGNSGV
+539 SLTKDFPSNNSGV
-552 DINDM
+552 DVNDM

-565 RIITI
+565 RVITI
-570 KSTGGGTGNS
+570 KSTGGGTTNS

-612 LTYKTYSQDFIN
+612 LTYKTYTQDFIN
-624 SPAESH
+624 SAAESH

-669 NDLKRRAQTIL
+669 NDLKKRAQTIL
-680 DENRNNVPLNKRVS
+680 AENRNNVPLNKRVS

-699 SLANQMQHT
+699 TLTNQMQHT

-717 AVNRKVDDMED
+717 AVNQKADQMED

-747 IEEHKNEI
+747 IEEHKGNI
-755 IGNIGD
+755 IGDIGD

-790 NAKQAIRDKAAKQ
+790 NAKKAIRDKATKQ
-803 REIINHTPDA
+803 REIINATPDA
-813 TQDEIQDALNQL
+813 TEDEIQDAINQL
-825 TTDETD
+825 ATDETD

-852 INTIGAV
+852 INTIGSV
-859 APQVTH
+859 VPQVTH

-911 QINQATTNDDVDTA
+911 QINQATTNADVDNA

-974 AIEKVNAA
+974 AIDKVNAA
-982 VAVANTNILNANTN
+982 VTAANTNILNANTN
-996 ADVEQVKTNAIQ
+996 AEVEQVKTNAIQ
-1008 GIQAIEPATKVKT
+1008 GIQAITPATKVKT
-1021 DAKNAIDQSAET
+1021 DAKNAIDKSAET
-1033 QHNAIFNNNDA
+1033 QHNTIFNNNDA
-1044 TLEEQQAAQ
+1044 MLEEQQAAQ

-1091 PATQVKTDARNAV
+1091 PATQVKTDARNVV
-1104 NEKAR
+1104 NDKAR

-1141 NDIGVTST
+1141 TDIGVTST

-1176 ATGVLTDL
+1176 ATGVLNDL

-1211 QDLAT
+1211 QELAT

-1256 QTNQHYSAKLVE
+1256 QINQHYNAKLAE
-1268 INATPDATDDEKNA
+1268 INATPDATNDEKNA

-1378 QTNDQVDATT
+1378 QTNDQVDTTT
-1388 NQAINAIDNVE
+1388 NQALNAIDNVE

-1425 SLDSTDNEKEVALQ
+1425 SLDSTDNEKEVASQ

-1474 IQPETKIKPAARE
+1474 IQPETKVKPAARE
-1487 KINQKANELRAQ
+1487 KINQKANELRAK

-1510 RQAAL
+1510 RQVAL
-1515 DKINDLVAKAMT
+1515 DKINEFVNQAMT
-1527 NITNDR
+1527 DITNNR

-1538 NDSTNQA
+1538 DDTTSQA
-1545 LDDIALVTPDHIVRA
+1545 LDSIALVAPEHIVRA

-1573 KHEIEQAEHATDE
+1573 KQEIEQAEHATDE

-1596 NNEKR
+1596 NNKKL
-1601 ALQNINQAIANN
+1601 ALQNINQAVTNN
-1613 DVKRVESNG
+1613 DVKRVETNG
-1622 IATLKGVEPHIVVKP
+1622 IATLKGVQPHIVIKP
-1637 EAQEAIKASAD
+1637 EAQQAIKASAE

-1660 TTDELDEANQ
+1660 TVDELDEANQ
-1670 QINDTLKQ
+1670 LISDTLKQ
-1678 GQQDIDNTTQD
+1678 AQQEIENTNQD
-1689 AAVNDV
+1689 AAVTDV

-1713 RAALDNID
+1713 RAALDSI
-1721 ESNNNQLDA
+1721 EENNKNQLDA

-1741 RNVAIAA
+1741 RDVAIDT
-1748 LNKIVNAIKNDIA
+1748 LNKIVNTIKNDIA
-1761 QNKTNAEVDQTE
+1761 QNKTNAEVDRTE
-1773 ADGNNNIK
+1773 TDGNDNIK

-1790 PAARQSVSAKAEA
+1790 PAARQSVGVKAEA

-1839 ADKTAQVNQNSI
+1839 ADKTAQVNQDSI

-1892 DEEQNAAIVQVEKEL
+1892 DEEQNIAIAQVEKEL
-1907 IKAKQQIAGAVTNA
+1907 IKAKQQIASAVTNA
-1921 DVAYLLHDGKNE
+1921 DVAYLLHDEKNE
-1933 IREIEPVINKKA
+1933 IREIEPVISRKA
-1945 TAREQLTTLFN
+1945 SAREQLTTLFN

-1963 ANVQATVEERNSIL
+1963 ANIQATVEERNSIL

-2000 DKTATLNL
+2000 DKTASLNL

-2035 THLVQNYRKVSDRN
+2035 TALVQNYRKVSDRN

-2084 NVALGDIEA
+2084 NVALSDIEA

-2123 QLAKVKALID
+2123 QLAKVKVLID

-2139 NRMVDEDATL
+2139 NRMIDEDATL
-2149 NDIKK
+2149 NDIKQH
-2154 DTQLIIDEILA
+2154 TQFIVDEILA

-2170 EVIKASPKVG
+2170 EAMKVSPKVI

-2188 PIKKEDKQEV
+2188 PIKKEETHES
-2198 RKVVKELPNTGS
+2198 RKVEKELPNTGS

-2219 LALITGAALLARRRS
+2219 FALITGAALLARRRT
-2234 KKEKES
+2234 KNEKES

>member
-41 DHNVQ
+41 DNNVQ
-46 GGSNQAL
+46 SDTNQAT
-53 PGNSQNTNADTNRDI
+53 PVNSQDTNVANNRGLA
-68 VNDSQNT
+68 NSAQNT
-75 PNAHA
+75 PNQSA
-80 TDNTSTNQALTNHQN
+80 TTNQSTNQALVNHN
-95 VDVANQVGPAPIQP
+95 NGSIANQATPTSVQSSTP
-109 SASPAQNNN
+109 SAQNNN
-118 NSNANST
+118 HTDGNTTATETVSNAN
-125 ATEPAANTNNNLAS
+125 NKDVVS
-139 NNNTLNVP
+139 NNTTLNVP
-147 NNTDNNDSARHLT
+147 NKTNENGSGGHLT

-178 AIAEEASNRPKKRSR
+178 AIAEQASNRPKKRSR
-193 RAAPTDPNATPADPT
+193 RAAPADPNATPADP
-208 ATPADPT
+208 AAAA
-215 AGNGSA
+215 AGNGGA

-228 YTPTTDPNANNI
+228 YTPTTDPNANNA

-250 FDDNNI
+250 FDDNGI

-262 SVPTVTVVDNLPGY
+262 SVPSVTVVDNLPGF

-303 NYQAQGNVIALGRIR
+303 NYQAQGNVIALGRIK

-329 GIEKTLTV
+329 GIEK
-337 NPNSELIFEFNT
+337 S
-349 MTTKNYQAQGNVIAL
+349 
-364 GRIRGNDTNDHGD
+364 
-377 FNGIEKTL
+377 L

-401 TKNYQGMTN
+401 TKNYQGVTN
-410 LIIKNADNDTVIGEK
+410 LIIKNADNDTVIAEK
-425 VVAYGPIWRLLKV
+425 SVAYGPIWRLFKV

-524 VYKIQLPEG
+524 VYKVQLPEG

-539 SLTKDFPSGNSGV
+539 SLTKDFPSSNSGV
-552 DINDM
+552 DMNDF

-565 RIITI
+565 RVITI
-570 KSTGGGTGNS
+570 KSTGGGSGNS

-612 LTYKTYSQDFIN
+612 LTYKTYTQDFIN

-699 SLANQMQHT
+699 SLTNQMQHT

-717 AVNRKVDDMED
+717 AVNKKVDQMED

-790 NAKQAIRDKAAKQ
+790 NAKKAIRDKATKQ
-803 REIINHTPDA
+803 REIINATPDA
-813 TQDEIQDALNQL
+813 TEDEIQDALNQL
-825 TTDETD
+825 ATDETD

-846 TAKNNG
+846 IAKNNG

-859 APQVTH
+859 VPQVTH

-911 QINQATTNDDVDTA
+911 QINQATTNADVDNA

-974 AIEKVNAA
+974 AIDKVNAA
-982 VAVANTNILNANTN
+982 VTAANTNILNANTN

-1008 GIQAIEPATKVKT
+1008 GIQAITPATKVKT
-1021 DAKNAIDQSAET
+1021 DAKNAIDKSAET
-1033 QHNAIFNNNDA
+1033 QHNTIFNNNDA

-1104 NEKAR
+1104 NDKAR

-1141 NDIGVTST
+1141 TDIGVTST

-1176 ATGVLTDL
+1176 ATGVLNDL

-1211 QDLAT
+1211 QELAT

-1256 QTNQHYSAKLVE
+1256 QINQHYNAKLAE
-1268 INATPDATDDEKNA
+1268 INATPDATNDEKNA

-1367 KDQAFNQINQN
+1367 KDQAINQINQN
-1378 QTNDQVDATT
+1378 QTNDQVDTTT
-1388 NQAINAIDNVE
+1388 NQAVNAIDNVE
-1399 AEVVIKPKAIADI
+1399 AEVVIKPTAIADI

-1425 SLDSTDNEKEVALQ
+1425 SLDSTDNEKEVASQ

-1474 IQPETKIKPAARE
+1474 IQPETKVKPAARE
-1487 KINQKANELRAQ
+1487 KINQKANELRAK

-1510 RQAAL
+1510 RQVAL
-1515 DKINDLVAKAMT
+1515 DKINEFVNQAMT
-1527 NITNDR
+1527 DITNNR

-1538 NDSTNQA
+1538 DDTTSQA
-1545 LDDIALVTPDHIVRA
+1545 LDSIALVAPEHIVRA

-1573 KHEIEQAEHATDE
+1573 KQEIEQAEHATDE

-1596 NNEKR
+1596 NNEKL
-1601 ALQNINQAIANN
+1601 ALQNINQAVTNN
-1613 DVKRVESNG
+1613 DVKRVETNG
-1622 IATLKGVEPHIVVKP
+1622 IATLKGVQPHIVIKP
-1637 EAQEAIKASAD
+1637 EAQQAIKATAE

-1660 TTDELDEANQ
+1660 TVDELDEANQ
-1670 QINDTLKQ
+1670 LISDTLKQ
-1678 GQQDIDNTTQD
+1678 AQQEIENTNQD
-1689 AAVNDV
+1689 AAVTDV

-1713 RAALDNID
+1713 RAALDSI
-1721 ESNNNQLDA
+1721 EENNKNQLDA

-1741 RNVAIAA
+1741 RDVAIDT
-1748 LNKIVNAIKNDIA
+1748 LNKIVNTIKNDIA
-1761 QNKTNAEVDQTE
+1761 QNKTNAEVDRTE
-1773 ADGNNNIK
+1773 TDGNDNIK

-1790 PAARQSVSAKAEA
+1790 PAARQSVGVKAEA

-1839 ADKTAQVNQNSI
+1839 ADKTAQVNQDSI

-1892 DEEQNAAIVQVEKEL
+1892 DEEQNIAIAQVEKEL
-1907 IKAKQQIAGAVTNA
+1907 IKAKQQIASAVTNA
-1921 DVAYLLHDGKNE
+1921 DVAYLLHDEKNE
-1933 IREIEPVINKKA
+1933 IREIEPVINRKA
-1945 TAREQLTTLFN
+1945 SAREQLTTLFN

-1963 ANVQATVEERNSIL
+1963 ANIQATVEERNSIL

-2000 DKTATLNL
+2000 DKTASLNL

-2035 THLVQNYRKVSDRN
+2035 TALVQNYRKVSNRN

-2074 ADVDAVLKRF
+2074 TDVDAVLKRF
-2084 NVALGDIEA
+2084 NVALSDIEA

-2123 QLAKVKALID
+2123 QLAKVKVLID

-2139 NRMVDEDATL
+2139 NRMIDEDATL
-2149 NDIKK
+2149 NDIKQH
-2154 DTQLIIDEILA
+2154 TQFIVDEILA

-2170 EVIKASPKVG
+2170 EATKVSPKEI

-2188 PIKKEDKQEV
+2188 PIKKEETHES
-2198 RKVVKELPNTGS
+2198 RKVEKELPNTGS
-2210 EEMDLPLKE
+2210 EGMDLPLKE
-2219 LALITGAALLARRRS
+2219 FALITGAALLARRRT
-2234 KKEKES
+2234 KNEKES

>member
-53 PGNSQNTNADTNRDI
+53 PGNSPNTNADTNRDI
-68 VNDSQNT
+68 VNGSQNT

-95 VDVANQVGPAPIQP
+95 VGVANQVAPAPIQP
-109 SASPAQNNN
+109 STSSASNNN
-118 NSNANST
+118 HSDANST

-193 RAAPTDPNATPADPT
+193 RAAPADPN

-228 YTPTTDPNANNI
+228 FTPTTDPNANNI
-240 GQNAPNEVLS
+240 GQNAPNEVLT

-303 NYQAQGNVIALGRIR
+303 NYQAQGNVIALGRIK
-318 GNDTNDHGDFN
+318 GNDTNDHG
-329 GIEKTLTV
+329 G
-337 NPNSELIFEFNT
+337 
-349 MTTKNYQAQGNVIAL
+349 
-364 GRIRGNDTNDHGD
+364 

-599 NVPTPRTVTFNDT
+599 NVPTPRTVTFNDI
-612 LTYKTYSQDFIN
+612 LTYKTYTQDFIN

-669 NDLKRRAQTIL
+669 NELKRRAQTIL

-699 SLANQMQHT
+699 SLVNQMQHT

-803 REIINHTPDA
+803 REIINNTPDA

-982 VAVANTNILNANTN
+982 VAAANTNILNANTN

-1104 NEKAR
+1104 NDKAR

-1195 TNATTEEKQVA
+1195 TNATDEEKQVA

-1216 AINNINQADTNAEVD
+1216 AINNINQANTNAEVD

-1245 PNIVKKPAALA
+1245 PNIVKKPTALA
-1256 QTNQHYSAKLVE
+1256 QINQHYNAKLAE

-1399 AEVVIKPKAIADI
+1399 AKVVIKPKAIADI

-1425 SLDSTDNEKEVALQ
+1425 SLDSTDNEKEVALL

-1474 IQPETKIKPAARE
+1474 IQPETKVKPAARE

-1560 AARDAVKQQYEAK
+1560 TARDAVKQQYEAK

-1601 ALQNINQAIANN
+1601 ALQNIDQAIANN

-1907 IKAKQQIAGAVTNA
+1907 IKAKQQIASAVTNA

-1956 DKKQAIE
+1956 DKKLAIE

-2000 DKTATLNL
+2000 DKTASLNL

-2139 NRMVDEDATL
+2139 IRMIDEDATL
-2149 NDIKK
+2149 NDIKQH
-2154 DTQLIIDEILA
+2154 TQFIVDEILA

-2170 EVIKASPKVG
+2170 EATKVLPKVG
-2180 QPAPKVCT
+2180 QPAPKLCT
-2188 PIKKEDKQEV
+2188 SIKKVDKQEV

-2219 LALITGAALLARRRS
+2219 LALITGAALLARRRN
-2234 KKEKES
+2234 KNEKES

>member
-41 DHNVQ
+41 DNNVQ
-46 GGSNQAL
+46 SDTNQAT
-53 PGNSQNTNADTNRDI
+53 PVNSQDTNVANNRGLA
-68 VNDSQNT
+68 NSAQNT
-75 PNAHA
+75 PNQSA
-80 TDNTSTNQALTNHQN
+80 TTNQSTNQALVNHN
-95 VDVANQVGPAPIQP
+95 NGSIANQATPTSVQSSTP
-109 SASPAQNNN
+109 SAQNNN
-118 NSNANST
+118 HTDGNTTATETVSNAN
-125 ATEPAANTNNNLAS
+125 NKDVVS
-139 NNNTLNVP
+139 NNTTLNVP
-147 NNTDNNDSARHLT
+147 NKTNENGSGGHLT

-178 AIAEEASNRPKKRSR
+178 AIAEQASNRPKKRSR
-193 RAAPTDPNATPADPT
+193 RAAPADPNATPADP
-208 ATPADPT
+208 AAAA
-215 AGNGSA
+215 AGNGGA

-228 YTPTTDPNANNI
+228 YTPTTDPNANNA

-250 FDDNNI
+250 FDDNGI

-262 SVPTVTVVDNLPGY
+262 SVPSVTVVDNLPGF

-303 NYQAQGNVIALGRIR
+303 NYQAQGNVIALGRIK

-329 GIEKTLTV
+329 GIEK
-337 NPNSELIFEFNT
+337 S
-349 MTTKNYQAQGNVIAL
+349 
-364 GRIRGNDTNDHGD
+364 
-377 FNGIEKTL
+377 L

-401 TKNYQGMTN
+401 TKNYQGVTN
-410 LIIKNADNDTVIGEK
+410 LIIKNADNDTVIAEK
-425 VVAYGPIWRLLKV
+425 SVAYGPIWRLFKV

-524 VYKIQLPEG
+524 VYKVQLPEG

-539 SLTKDFPSGNSGV
+539 SLTKDFPSSNSGV
-552 DINDM
+552 DMNDF

-565 RIITI
+565 RVITI
-570 KSTGGGTGNS
+570 KSTGGGSGNS

-612 LTYKTYSQDFIN
+612 LTYKTYTQDFIN
-624 SPAESH
+624 SLAESH

-699 SLANQMQHT
+699 SLTNQMQHT

-717 AVNRKVDDMED
+717 AVNKKVDQMED

-790 NAKQAIRDKAAKQ
+790 NAKKAIRDKATKQ
-803 REIINHTPDA
+803 REIINATPDA
-813 TQDEIQDALNQL
+813 TEDEIQDALNQL
-825 TTDETD
+825 ATDETD

-846 TAKNNG
+846 IAKNNG

-859 APQVTH
+859 VPQVTH

-911 QINQATTNDDVDTA
+911 QINQATTNADVDNA

-974 AIEKVNAA
+974 AIDKVNAA
-982 VAVANTNILNANTN
+982 VTAANTNILNANTN

-1008 GIQAIEPATKVKT
+1008 GIQAITPATKVKT
-1021 DAKNAIDQSAET
+1021 DAKNAIDKSAET
-1033 QHNAIFNNNDA
+1033 QHNTIFNNNDA

-1104 NEKAR
+1104 NDKAR

-1141 NDIGVTST
+1141 TDIGVTST

-1176 ATGVLTDL
+1176 ATGVLNDL

-1211 QDLAT
+1211 QELAT

-1256 QTNQHYSAKLVE
+1256 QINQHYNAKLAE
-1268 INATPDATDDEKNA
+1268 INATPDATNDEKNA

-1367 KDQAFNQINQN
+1367 KDQAINQINQN
-1378 QTNDQVDATT
+1378 QTNDQVDTTT
-1388 NQAINAIDNVE
+1388 NQAVNAIDNVE

-1425 SLDSTDNEKEVALQ
+1425 SLDSTDNEKEVASQ

-1474 IQPETKIKPAARE
+1474 IQPETKVKPAARE
-1487 KINQKANELRAQ
+1487 KINQKANELRAK

-1510 RQAAL
+1510 RQVAL
-1515 DKINDLVAKAMT
+1515 DKINEFVNQAMT
-1527 NITNDR
+1527 DITNNR

-1538 NDSTNQA
+1538 DDTTSQA
-1545 LDDIALVTPDHIVRA
+1545 LDSIALVAPEHIVRA

-1573 KHEIEQAEHATDE
+1573 KQEIEQAEHATDE

-1596 NNEKR
+1596 NNEKL
-1601 ALQNINQAIANN
+1601 ALQNINQAVTNN
-1613 DVKRVESNG
+1613 DVKRVETNG
-1622 IATLKGVEPHIVVKP
+1622 IATLKGVQPHIVIKP
-1637 EAQEAIKASAD
+1637 EAQQAIKASAE

-1660 TTDELDEANQ
+1660 TVDELDEANQ
-1670 QINDTLKQ
+1670 LISDTLKQ
-1678 GQQDIDNTTQD
+1678 AQQEIENTNQD
-1689 AAVNDV
+1689 AAVTDV

-1713 RAALDNID
+1713 RAALDSI
-1721 ESNNNQLDA
+1721 EENNKNQLDA

-1741 RNVAIAA
+1741 RDVAIDT
-1748 LNKIVNAIKNDIA
+1748 LNKIVNTIKNDIA
-1761 QNKTNAEVDQTE
+1761 QNKTNAEVDRTE
-1773 ADGNNNIK
+1773 TDGNDNIK

-1790 PAARQSVSAKAEA
+1790 PAARQSVGVKAEA

-1839 ADKTAQVNQNSI
+1839 ADKTAQVNQDSI

-1892 DEEQNAAIVQVEKEL
+1892 DEEQNIAIAQVEKEL
-1907 IKAKQQIAGAVTNA
+1907 IKAKQQIASAVTNA
-1921 DVAYLLHDGKNE
+1921 DVAYLLHDEKNE
-1933 IREIEPVINKKA
+1933 IREIEPVINRKA
-1945 TAREQLTTLFN
+1945 SAREQLTTLFN

-1963 ANVQATVEERNSIL
+1963 ANIQATVEERNSIL

-2000 DKTATLNL
+2000 DKTASLNL

-2035 THLVQNYRKVSDRN
+2035 TALVQNYRKVSNRN

-2084 NVALGDIEA
+2084 NVALSDIEA

-2123 QLAKVKALID
+2123 QLAKVKVLID

-2139 NRMVDEDATL
+2139 NRMIDEDATL
-2149 NDIKK
+2149 NDIKQH
-2154 DTQLIIDEILA
+2154 TQFIVEEILA

-2170 EVIKASPKVG
+2170 EATKVSPKEI

-2188 PIKKEDKQEV
+2188 PIKKEETHES
-2198 RKVVKELPNTGS
+2198 RKVEKELPNTGS
-2210 EEMDLPLKE
+2210 EGMDLPLKE
-2219 LALITGAALLARRRS
+2219 FALITGAALLARRRT
-2234 KKEKES
+2234 KNEKES

>member
-6 KNKYSIRKYKVGI
+6 KNKYSIRKYKIGI

-41 DHNVQ
+41 DNNVQ
-46 GGSNQAL
+46 SDTNQAT
-53 PGNSQNTNADTNRDI
+53 PVNSQDKDVANNRGLA
-68 VNDSQNT
+68 NSAQNT
-75 PNAHA
+75 PNQSA
-80 TDNTSTNQALTNHQN
+80 TTNQATNQALVNHN
-95 VDVANQVGPAPIQP
+95 NGSIVNQATPTSVQSSTP
-109 SASPAQNNN
+109 SAQNNN
-118 NSNANST
+118 HTDGNTTATETVSNAN
-125 ATEPAANTNNNLAS
+125 NNDVAS
-139 NNNTLNVP
+139 NNTTLNVP
-147 NNTDNNDSARHLT
+147 NKTNENGSGGHLT

-178 AIAEEASNRPKKRSR
+178 AIAEPASNRPKKRSR
-193 RAAPTDPNATPADPT
+193 RAAPADPNATPADPG
-208 ATPADPT
+208 AAA
-215 AGNGSA
+215 AGNGGA

-228 YTPTTDPNANNI
+228 YTPTTDPNANNA

-250 FDDNNI
+250 FDDNSI

-262 SVPTVTVVDNLPGY
+262 SVPSVTVVDNLPGF

-285 VFSHA
+285 VLSHA
-290 MVRTSMFDSGDAK
+290 MVRTSMFEVGS
-303 NYQAQGNVIALGRIR
+303 NRTYQAQGNVLALGRIS
-318 GNDTNDHGDFN
+318 GTDASNHGDFN
-329 GIEKTLTV
+329 GIEKSLTV

-349 MTTKNYQAQGNVIAL
+349 MPTKNGQGATNV
-364 GRIRGNDTNDHGD
+364 
-377 FNGIEKTL
+377 
-385 TVNPNSELIF
+385 
-395 EFNTMT
+395 
-401 TKNYQGMTN
+401 
-410 LIIKNADNDTVIGEK
+410 IIKNADTNDTIAEK
-425 VVAYGPIWRLLKV
+425 TVEGGPTLRLFKV
-438 PENVSH
+438 PDNVRN

-463 QLRDGYKYYD
+463 QLKDGYKYYS

-509 KNNGNFGASFNTDDF
+509 KNNGNSGASLDTDEF

-539 SLTKDFPSGNSGV
+539 SLTKDFPSNNSGV
-552 DINDM
+552 DVNDM

-565 RIITI
+565 RVITI
-570 KSTGGGTGNS
+570 KSTGGGTTNS

-612 LTYKTYSQDFIN
+612 LTYKTYTQDFIN
-624 SPAESH
+624 SAAESH

-669 NDLKRRAQTIL
+669 NDLKKRAQTIL
-680 DENRNNVPLNKRVS
+680 AENRNNVPLNKRVS

-699 SLANQMQHT
+699 SLTNQMQHT

-717 AVNRKVDDMED
+717 AVNQKADQMED

-747 IEEHKNEI
+747 IEEHKGNI
-755 IGNIGD
+755 IGDIGD

-790 NAKQAIRDKAAKQ
+790 NAKKAIRDKATKQ
-803 REIINHTPDA
+803 REIINATPDA
-813 TQDEIQDALNQL
+813 TEDEIQDALNQL
-825 TTDETD
+825 ATDETD

-859 APQVTH
+859 VPQVTH
-865 KQAARDAINQATAT
+865 KKAARDAINQATAT

-911 QINQATTNDDVDTA
+911 QINQATTNADVDNA

-974 AIEKVNAA
+974 AIDKVNAA
-982 VAVANTNILNANTN
+982 VTAANTNILNANTN

-1008 GIQAIEPATKVKT
+1008 GIQAITPATKVKT
-1021 DAKNAIDQSAET
+1021 DAKNAIDKSAET
-1033 QHNAIFNNNDA
+1033 QHNTIFNNNDA

-1091 PATQVKTDARNAV
+1091 PATQVKTDARNVV
-1104 NEKAR
+1104 NDKAR

-1141 NDIGVTST
+1141 TDIGVTST

-1176 ATGVLTDL
+1176 ATGVLNDL

-1211 QDLAT
+1211 QELAT
-1216 AINNINQADTNAEVD
+1216 AINNINQADTNEEVD

-1256 QTNQHYSAKLVE
+1256 QINQHYNAKLAE
-1268 INATPDATDDEKNA
+1268 INATPDATNDEKNA

-1297 IKQANTNAEVDQA
+1297 IKKANTNAEVDQA

-1388 NQAINAIDNVE
+1388 NQAVNAIDNVE

-1425 SLDSTDNEKEVALQ
+1425 SLDSTDNEKEVASQ

-1474 IQPETKIKPAARE
+1474 IQPETKVKPAARE
-1487 KINQKANELRAQ
+1487 KINQKANELRAK

-1510 RQAAL
+1510 RQVAL
-1515 DKINDLVAKAMT
+1515 DKINEFVNQAMT
-1527 NITNDR
+1527 DITNNR

-1538 NDSTNQA
+1538 DDTTSQA
-1545 LDDIALVTPDHIVRA
+1545 LDSIALVAPEHIVRA

-1573 KHEIEQAEHATDE
+1573 KQEIEQAEHATDE

-1596 NNEKR
+1596 NNEKL
-1601 ALQNINQAIANN
+1601 ALQNINQAVTNN
-1613 DVKRVESNG
+1613 DVKRVETNG
-1622 IATLKGVEPHIVVKP
+1622 IATLKGVQPHIVIKP
-1637 EAQEAIKASAD
+1637 EAQQAIKASAE

-1660 TTDELDEANQ
+1660 TVDELDEANQ
-1670 QINDTLKQ
+1670 LISDTLKQ
-1678 GQQDIDNTTQD
+1678 AQQEIENTNQD
-1689 AAVNDV
+1689 AAVTDV

-1713 RAALDNID
+1713 RAALDSI
-1721 ESNNNQLDA
+1721 EENNKNQLDA

-1741 RNVAIAA
+1741 RDVAIDT
-1748 LNKIVNAIKNDIA
+1748 LNKIVNTIKNDIA
-1761 QNKTNAEVDQTE
+1761 QNKTNAEVDRTE
-1773 ADGNNNIK
+1773 TDGNDNIK

-1790 PAARQSVSAKAEA
+1790 PAARQSVGVKAEA

-1839 ADKTAQVNQNSI
+1839 ADKTAQVNQDSI
-1851 DAQNIISKIKPATT
+1851 NAQNIISKIKPATT

-1892 DEEQNAAIVQVEKEL
+1892 DEEQNIAIAQVEKEL
-1907 IKAKQQIAGAVTNA
+1907 IKAKQQIASAVTNA
-1921 DVAYLLHDGKNE
+1921 DVAYLLHNEKNE
-1933 IREIEPVINKKA
+1933 IREIEPVINRKA
-1945 TAREQLTTLFN
+1945 SAREQLTTLFN

-1963 ANVQATVEERNSIL
+1963 ANIQATVEERNSIL

-2000 DKTATLNL
+2000 DKTASLNL

-2035 THLVQNYRKVSDRN
+2035 TALVQNYRKVSDRN

-2084 NVALGDIEA
+2084 NVALSDIEA

-2123 QLAKVKALID
+2123 QLAKVKVLID

-2139 NRMVDEDATL
+2139 NRMIDEDATL
-2149 NDIKK
+2149 NDIKQH
-2154 DTQLIIDEILA
+2154 TQFIVDEILA

-2170 EVIKASPKVG
+2170 EATKVSPKVI

-2188 PIKKEDKQEV
+2188 PIKKEETHES
-2198 RKVVKELPNTGS
+2198 RKVEKELPNTGS
-2210 EEMDLPLKE
+2210 EGMDLPLKE
-2219 LALITGAALLARRRS
+2219 FALITGAALLARRRT
-2234 KKEKES
+2234 KNEKES

>member
-41 DHNVQ
+41 DNNVQ
-46 GGSNQAL
+46 SDTNQAT
-53 PGNSQNTNADTNRDI
+53 PVNSQDTNVANNRGLA
-68 VNDSQNT
+68 NSAQNT
-75 PNAHA
+75 PNQSA
-80 TDNTSTNQALTNHQN
+80 TTNQSTNQALVNHN
-95 VDVANQVGPAPIQP
+95 NGSIANQATPAPIQP

-118 NSNANST
+118 HSDANST
-125 ATEPAANTNNNLAS
+125 ATETVSNANNNDVVS
-139 NNNTLNVP
+139 NNTTLNVP
-147 NNTDNNDSARHLT
+147 NRTNENGSGGHLT

-178 AIAEEASNRPKKRSR
+178 AIAEQASNRPKKRSR
-193 RAAPTDPNATPADPT
+193 RAAPADPNATPADP
-208 ATPADPT
+208 AAAA
-215 AGNGSA
+215 AGNGGA

-228 YTPTTDPNANNI
+228 YTPTTDPNANNA

-250 FDDNNI
+250 FDDNGI

-262 SVPTVTVVDNLPGY
+262 SVPSVTVVDNLPGF

-303 NYQAQGNVIALGRIR
+303 NYQAQGNVIALGRIK

-329 GIEKTLTV
+329 GIEK
-337 NPNSELIFEFNT
+337 S
-349 MTTKNYQAQGNVIAL
+349 
-364 GRIRGNDTNDHGD
+364 
-377 FNGIEKTL
+377 L

-401 TKNYQGMTN
+401 TKNYQGVTN
-410 LIIKNADNDTVIGEK
+410 LIIKNADNDTVIAEK
-425 VVAYGPIWRLLKV
+425 SVAYGPIWRLFKV
-438 PENVSH
+438 PDNVSH

-524 VYKIQLPEG
+524 VYKVQLPEG

-539 SLTKDFPSGNSGV
+539 SLTKDFPSSNSGV
-552 DINDM
+552 DMNDF

-565 RIITI
+565 RVITI
-570 KSTGGGTGNS
+570 KSTGGGSGNS
-580 PARLMPDKILDLKY
+580 PARLMADKILDLKY

-612 LTYKTYSQDFIN
+612 LTYKTYTQDFIN

-669 NDLKRRAQTIL
+669 NGLKRRAQTIL

-699 SLANQMQHT
+699 SLTNQMQHT

-717 AVNRKVDDMED
+717 AVNKKVDQMED

-755 IGNIGD
+755 IGDIGD
-761 QTTDDGVTRIKDQG
+761 QTTDAGVTRIKDQG

-790 NAKQAIRDKAAKQ
+790 NAKKAIRDKATKQ
-803 REIINHTPDA
+803 REIINATPDA
-813 TQDEIQDALNQL
+813 TEDEIQDAINQL
-825 TTDETD
+825 ATDETD

-859 APQVTH
+859 VPQVTH
-865 KQAARDAINQATAT
+865 KKAARDAINQATAT

-886 NREATQEEKN
+886 NREATQEEKD

-911 QINQATTNDDVDTA
+911 QINQATTNADVDNA

-974 AIEKVNAA
+974 AIDKVNAA
-982 VAVANTNILNANTN
+982 VTAANTNILNANTN
-996 ADVEQVKTNAIQ
+996 ANVEQVKTNAIQ
-1008 GIQAIEPATKVKT
+1008 GIQAITPATKVKT
-1021 DAKNAIDQSAET
+1021 DAKNAIDKSAET
-1033 QHNAIFNNNDA
+1033 QHNTIFNNDA

-1104 NEKAR
+1104 NDKAR

-1141 NDIGVTST
+1141 TDIGVTST

-1176 ATGVLTDL
+1176 ATGVLNDL

-1211 QDLAT
+1211 QELAT

-1256 QTNQHYSAKLVE
+1256 QINQHYNAKLAE
-1268 INATPDATDDEKNA
+1268 INATPDATNDEKNA

-1388 NQAINAIDNVE
+1388 NQAVNAIDNVE

-1425 SLDSTDNEKEVALQ
+1425 SLDSTDNEKEVASQ
-1439 ALAKEKEKA
+1439 ALTKEKEKA

-1474 IQPETKIKPAARE
+1474 IQPETKVKPAARE
-1487 KINQKANELRAQ
+1487 KINQKANELRAK

-1510 RQAAL
+1510 RQVAL
-1515 DKINDLVAKAMT
+1515 DKINEFVNQAMT
-1527 NITNDR
+1527 DITNNR

-1538 NDSTNQA
+1538 DDTTSQA
-1545 LDDIALVTPDHIVRA
+1545 LDSIALVTPEHIVRA
-1560 AARDAVKQQYEAK
+1560 GARDAVKQQYEAK
-1573 KHEIEQAEHATDE
+1573 KQEIEQAEHATDE

-1596 NNEKR
+1596 NNEKL
-1601 ALQNINQAIANN
+1601 ALQNINQAVTNN
-1613 DVKRVESNG
+1613 DVKRVETNG
-1622 IATLKGVEPHIVVKP
+1622 IATLKGVQPHIVIKP
-1637 EAQEAIKASAD
+1637 EEQQAIKASAE

-1660 TTDELDEANQ
+1660 TVDELDEANQ
-1670 QINDTLKQ
+1670 LISDTLKKA
-1678 GQQDIDNTTQD
+1678 QQEIENTNQD
-1689 AAVNDV
+1689 AAVTDV

-1713 RAALDNID
+1713 RAALDSI
-1721 ESNNNQLDA
+1721 EENNKNQLDA

-1741 RNVAIAA
+1741 RDVAIDT
-1748 LNKIVNAIKNDIA
+1748 LNKIVNTIKNDIA
-1761 QNKTNAEVDQTE
+1761 QNKTNAEVDRTE
-1773 ADGNNNIK
+1773 TDGNDNIK

-1790 PAARQSVSAKAEA
+1790 PAARQSVGVKAEA

-1839 ADKTAQVNQNSI
+1839 ADKTAQVNQDSI
-1851 DAQNIISKIKPATT
+1851 NAQNIISKIKPATT

-1892 DEEQNAAIVQVEKEL
+1892 DEEQNAAIAQVEKEL
-1907 IKAKQQIAGAVTNA
+1907 IKAKQQIASAVTNA
-1921 DVAYLLHDGKNE
+1921 DVAYLLHDEKNE
-1933 IREIEPVINKKA
+1933 IREIEPVINRKA
-1945 TAREQLTTLFN
+1945 SAREQLTTLFN

-1963 ANVQATVEERNSIL
+1963 ANIQATVEERNSIL

-2000 DKTATLNL
+2000 DKTASLNL

-2035 THLVQNYRKVSDRN
+2035 TALVQNYRKVSDRN

-2084 NVALGDIEA
+2084 NVALSDIEA

-2123 QLAKVKALID
+2123 QLAKVKVLID

-2139 NRMVDEDATL
+2139 NRMIDEDATL
-2149 NDIKK
+2149 NDIKQH
-2154 DTQLIIDEILA
+2154 TQFIVDEILA

-2170 EVIKASPKVG
+2170 EATKVSPKVI
-2180 QPAPKVCT
+2180 QSAPKVCT
-2188 PIKKEDKQEV
+2188 PIIKEETHES
-2198 RKVVKELPNTGS
+2198 RKVEKELPNTGS
-2210 EEMDLPLKE
+2210 EGMDLPLKE
-2219 LALITGAALLARRRS
+2219 FALITGAALLARRRT
-2234 KKEKES
+2234 KNEKES

>member
-53 PGNSQNTNADTNRDI
+53 PGNSPNTNADTNRDI
-68 VNDSQNT
+68 VNGSQNT

-95 VDVANQVGPAPIQP
+95 VGVANQVAPAPIQP
-109 SASPAQNNN
+109 STSSASNNN
-118 NSNANST
+118 HSDANST

-193 RAAPTDPNATPADPT
+193 RAAPADPN

-228 YTPTTDPNANNI
+228 FTPTTDPNANNI
-240 GQNAPNEVLS
+240 EQNAPNEVLT

-303 NYQAQGNVIALGRIR
+303 NYQAQGNVIALGRIK
-318 GNDTNDHGDFN
+318 GNDTNDHG
-329 GIEKTLTV
+329 G
-337 NPNSELIFEFNT
+337 
-349 MTTKNYQAQGNVIAL
+349 
-364 GRIRGNDTNDHGD
+364 

-599 NVPTPRTVTFNDT
+599 NVPTPRTVTFNDI
-612 LTYKTYSQDFIN
+612 LTYKTYTQDFIN

-669 NDLKRRAQTIL
+669 NELKRRAQTIL

-699 SLANQMQHT
+699 SLVNQMQHT

-803 REIINHTPDA
+803 REIINNTPDA

-982 VAVANTNILNANTN
+982 VAAANTNILNANTN

-1104 NEKAR
+1104 NDKAR

-1195 TNATTEEKQVA
+1195 TNATDEEKQVA

-1245 PNIVKKPAALA
+1245 PNIVKKPTALA
-1256 QTNQHYSAKLVE
+1256 QINQHYNAKLAE

-1399 AEVVIKPKAIADI
+1399 AKVVIKPKAIADI

-1425 SLDSTDNEKEVALQ
+1425 SLDSTDNEKEVALL

-1474 IQPETKIKPAARE
+1474 IQPETKVKPAARE

-1560 AARDAVKQQYEAK
+1560 TARDAVKQQYEAK

-1601 ALQNINQAIANN
+1601 ALQNIDQAIANN

-1907 IKAKQQIAGAVTNA
+1907 IKAKQQIASAVTNA

-1956 DKKQAIE
+1956 DKKLAIE

-2000 DKTATLNL
+2000 DKTASLNL

-2139 NRMVDEDATL
+2139 IRMIDEDATL
-2149 NDIKK
+2149 NDIKQH
-2154 DTQLIIDEILA
+2154 TQFIVDEILA

-2170 EVIKASPKVG
+2170 EATKVLPKVG
-2180 QPAPKVCT
+2180 QPAPKLCT
-2188 PIKKEDKQEV
+2188 SIKKVDKQEV

-2219 LALITGAALLARRRS
+2219 LALITGAALLARRRN
-2234 KKEKES
+2234 KNEKES

>member
-53 PGNSQNTNADTNRDI
+53 PGNSPNTNADTNRDI
-68 VNDSQNT
+68 VNGSQNT

-95 VDVANQVGPAPIQP
+95 VGVANQVAPAPIQP
-109 SASPAQNNN
+109 STSSASNNN
-118 NSNANST
+118 HSDANST

-193 RAAPTDPNATPADPT
+193 RAAPADPN

-228 YTPTTDPNANNI
+228 FTPTTDPNANNI
-240 GQNAPNEVLS
+240 GQNAPNEVLT

-303 NYQAQGNVIALGRIR
+303 NYQAQGNVIALGRIK
-318 GNDTNDHGDFN
+318 GNDTNDHG
-329 GIEKTLTV
+329 G
-337 NPNSELIFEFNT
+337 
-349 MTTKNYQAQGNVIAL
+349 
-364 GRIRGNDTNDHGD
+364 

-599 NVPTPRTVTFNDT
+599 NVPTPRTVTFNDI
-612 LTYKTYSQDFIN
+612 LTYKTYTQDFIN

-669 NDLKRRAQTIL
+669 NELKRRAQTIL

-699 SLANQMQHT
+699 SLVNQMQHT

-803 REIINHTPDA
+803 REIINNTPDA

-982 VAVANTNILNANTN
+982 VAAANTNILNANTN

-1104 NEKAR
+1104 NDKAR

-1195 TNATTEEKQVA
+1195 TNATDEEKQVA

-1245 PNIVKKPAALA
+1245 PNIVKKPTALA
-1256 QTNQHYSAKLVE
+1256 QINQHYNAKLAE

-1282 AINTLNQDRQQAIES
+1282 AINTLNQDRQQAIEN

-1399 AEVVIKPKAIADI
+1399 AKVVIKPKAIADI

-1425 SLDSTDNEKEVALQ
+1425 SLDSTDNEKEVALL

-1474 IQPETKIKPAARE
+1474 IQPETKVKPAARE

-1560 AARDAVKQQYEAK
+1560 TARDAVKQQYEAK

-1601 ALQNINQAIANN
+1601 ALQNIDQAIANN

-1907 IKAKQQIAGAVTNA
+1907 IKAKQQIASAVTNA

-1956 DKKQAIE
+1956 DKKLAIE

-2000 DKTATLNL
+2000 DKTASLNL

-2139 NRMVDEDATL
+2139 IRMIDEDATL
-2149 NDIKK
+2149 NDIKQH
-2154 DTQLIIDEILA
+2154 TQFIVDEILA

-2170 EVIKASPKVG
+2170 EATKVLPKVG
-2180 QPAPKVCT
+2180 QPAPKLCT
-2188 PIKKEDKQEV
+2188 SIKKVDKQEV

-2219 LALITGAALLARRRS
+2219 LALITGAALLARRRN
-2234 KKEKES
+2234 KNEKES

>member
-41 DHNVQ
+41 DNNVQ
-46 GGSNQAL
+46 SDTNQAT
-53 PGNSQNTNADTNRDI
+53 PVNSQDKDVANNRGLA
-68 VNDSQNT
+68 NSAQNT
-75 PNAHA
+75 PNQSA
-80 TDNTSTNQALTNHQN
+80 TTNQATNQALVNHN
-95 VDVANQVGPAPIQP
+95 NGSIVNQATPTSVQSSTP
-109 SASPAQNNN
+109 SAQNNN
-118 NSNANST
+118 HTDGNTTATETVSNAN
-125 ATEPAANTNNNLAS
+125 NNDAVS
-139 NNNTLNVP
+139 NNTTLNVP
-147 NNTDNNDSARHLT
+147 NKTNENGSGGHLT

-178 AIAEEASNRPKKRSR
+178 AIAEPASNRPKKRSR
-193 RAAPTDPNATPADPT
+193 RAAPADPNATPADP
-208 ATPADPT
+208 AAAA
-215 AGNGSA
+215 AGNGGA

-228 YTPTTDPNANNI
+228 YTPTTDPNANNA

-250 FDDNNI
+250 FDDNGI

-262 SVPTVTVVDNLPGY
+262 SVPSVTVVDNLPGF

-290 MVRTSMFDSGDAK
+290 MVRTSMFDSGDNK
-303 NYQAQGNVIALGRIR
+303 NYQAQGNVIALGRIN
-318 GNDTNDHGDFN
+318 GTDTNDHGDFN

-349 MTTKNYQAQGNVIAL
+349 MTTKNGQGATNV
-364 GRIRGNDTNDHGD
+364 
-377 FNGIEKTL
+377 
-385 TVNPNSELIF
+385 
-395 EFNTMT
+395 
-401 TKNYQGMTN
+401 
-410 LIIKNADNDTVIGEK
+410 IIKNADTNDTIAEK
-425 VVAYGPIWRLLKV
+425 TVEGGPTLRLFKV
-438 PENVSH
+438 PDNVRN
-444 LKIQFVPK
+444 LKIQFVSK

-463 QLRDGYKYYD
+463 QLKDGYKYYS

-509 KNNGNFGASFNTDDF
+509 KNNGNSGASLDTDEF

-539 SLTKDFPSGNSGV
+539 SLTKDFPSNNSGV
-552 DINDM
+552 DVNDM

-565 RIITI
+565 RVITI
-570 KSTGGGTGNS
+570 KSTGGGTTNS

-612 LTYKTYSQDFIN
+612 LTYKTYTQDFIN
-624 SPAESH
+624 SAAESH

-669 NDLKRRAQTIL
+669 NDLKKRAQTIL
-680 DENRNNVPLNKRVS
+680 AENRNNVPLNKRVS

-699 SLANQMQHT
+699 TLTNQMQHT

-717 AVNRKVDDMED
+717 AVNQKADQMED

-747 IEEHKNEI
+747 IEEHKGNI
-755 IGNIGD
+755 IGDIGD

-790 NAKQAIRDKAAKQ
+790 NAKKAIRDKATKQ
-803 REIINHTPDA
+803 REIINATPDA
-813 TQDEIQDALNQL
+813 TEDEIQDAINQL
-825 TTDETD
+825 ATDETD

-859 APQVTH
+859 VPQVTH
-865 KQAARDAINQATAT
+865 KKAARDAINQATAT

-911 QINQATTNDDVDTA
+911 QINQATTNADVDNA

-974 AIEKVNAA
+974 AIDKVNAA
-982 VAVANTNILNANTN
+982 VTAANTNILNANTN

-1008 GIQAIEPATKVKT
+1008 GIQAITPATKVKT
-1021 DAKNAIDQSAET
+1021 DAKNAIDKSAET
-1033 QHNAIFNNNDA
+1033 QHNTIFNNNDA

-1081 QGTQNIVVIQ
+1081 QGMQNIVVIQ
-1091 PATQVKTDARNAV
+1091 PATQVKTDARNTV

-1128 AINRVNTLKNRAL
+1128 AIDRVNALKNRAL
-1141 NDIGVTST
+1141 TDIGVTST

-1176 ATGVLTDL
+1176 ATGVLNDL

-1195 TNATTEEKQVA
+1195 TNATTEEKQMA

-1211 QDLAT
+1211 QDLAP
-1216 AINNINQADTNAEVD
+1216 AINNINQADTNTEVD
-1231 QAQQLGTKAINAIQ
+1231 QAQQLGAQAINAIQ

-1256 QTNQHYSAKLVE
+1256 QINQHYNAKLAE

-1297 IKQANTNAEVDQA
+1297 VKQANTNNEVDQA
-1310 ATVAENNIDAVQVD
+1310 ATTAENNIDAVQVD

-1378 QTNDQVDATT
+1378 QTNDQVDTTT
-1388 NQAINAIDNVE
+1388 NQALNAIDNVE

-1425 SLDSTDNEKEVALQ
+1425 SLDSTDNEKEVASQ

-1474 IQPETKIKPAARE
+1474 IQPETKVKPAARE
-1487 KINQKANELRAQ
+1487 KINQKANELRAK

-1510 RQAAL
+1510 RQVAL
-1515 DKINDLVAKAMT
+1515 DKINEFVNQAMT
-1527 NITNDR
+1527 DITNNR

-1538 NDSTNQA
+1538 DDTTSQA
-1545 LDDIALVTPDHIVRA
+1545 LDSIALVAPEHIVRA

-1573 KHEIEQAEHATDE
+1573 KQEIEQAEHATDE

-1596 NNEKR
+1596 NNEKL
-1601 ALQNINQAIANN
+1601 ALQNINQAVTNN
-1613 DVKRVESNG
+1613 DVKRVETNG
-1622 IATLKGVEPHIVVKP
+1622 IATLKGVQPHIVIKP
-1637 EAQEAIKASAD
+1637 EAQQAIKASAE

-1660 TTDELDEANQ
+1660 TVDELDEANQ
-1670 QINDTLKQ
+1670 LISDTLKQ
-1678 GQQDIDNTTQD
+1678 AQQEIENTNQD
-1689 AAVNDV
+1689 AAVTDV

-1713 RAALDNID
+1713 RAALDSI
-1721 ESNNNQLDA
+1721 EENNKNQLDA

-1741 RNVAIAA
+1741 RDVAIDT
-1748 LNKIVNAIKNDIA
+1748 LNKIVNTIKNDIA
-1761 QNKTNAEVDQTE
+1761 QNKTNAEVDRTE
-1773 ADGNNNIK
+1773 TDGNDNIK

-1790 PAARQSVSAKAEA
+1790 PAARQSVGVKAEA

-1839 ADKTAQVNQNSI
+1839 ADKTAQVNQDSI
-1851 DAQNIISKIKPATT
+1851 NAQNIISKIKPATT

-1892 DEEQNAAIVQVEKEL
+1892 DEEQNIAIAQVEKEL
-1907 IKAKQQIAGAVTNA
+1907 IKAKQQIASAVTNA
-1921 DVAYLLHDGKNE
+1921 DVAYLLHDEKNE
-1933 IREIEPVINKKA
+1933 IREIEPVINRKA
-1945 TAREQLTTLFN
+1945 SAREQLTTLFN

-1963 ANVQATVEERNSIL
+1963 ANFQATVEERNSIL

-2000 DKTATLNL
+2000 DKTASLNL

-2035 THLVQNYRKVSDRN
+2035 TALVQNYRKVSDRN

-2093 VITEKENSLLR
+2093 LITEKENSLLR

-2139 NRMVDEDATL
+2139 NRMIDEDATL
-2149 NDIKK
+2149 NDIKQH
-2154 DTQLIIDEILA
+2154 TQFIVDEILA

-2170 EVIKASPKVG
+2170 EAMKVSPKVI

-2188 PIKKEDKQEV
+2188 PIKKEETHES
-2198 RKVVKELPNTGS
+2198 RKVEKELPNTGS
-2210 EEMDLPLKE
+2210 EGMDLPLKE
-2219 LALITGAALLARRRS
+2219 FALITGAALLARRRT
-2234 KKEKES
+2234 KNEKES